1 MPYIPYSVDEIEK
14 LKKQSTSRYIPYSS
28 QEIEA
33 LKAPSASAPVSTKG
47 ITGTTTKV
55 SAASTGRTPVAEPYQ
70 VPLPDA
76 MVSVSKGRNVASQLP
91 MSPDEFV
98 NAPDFSEKSIYS
110 SGIKDATYQQI
121 NAYHGN
127 DPEKK
132 AAFNLQLLN
141 SPAQNFSNK
150 GYAYITEDE
159 LKTYNYIHSQLGEK
173 AANSY
178 LDSLGLTSRMTEDNA
193 RRNEELAKKHP
204 IITSALSPVLT
215 FAKSAAAVDNAV
227 SYLGGNGIDENSFAN
242 QGSRA
247 QSSVRGTVSNS
258 IEENIGGIGGKI
270 GSFAYQTGMS
280 IADYLTVLAGSGG
293 NKTAVLSFL
302 STSAAT
308 DALIEGKN
316 KGLSD
321 GQAMLKG
328 VVAGAAEAVFEKIPL
343 DNLFSIGNKSGVT
356 KKVLEVLKQMGLE
369 GAEEVGTDVAN
380 AIADGIISG
389 DQSDYNIAV
398 RSYMTSGLSES
409 EAKKKAAADFAKQI
423 GMSFAGGAI
432 SGGVLGTGAE
442 LLNSAGSKKA
452 NASTSDQWTN
462 GTYADTMEKTQAGG
476 GTDGR
481 AGATENLGESSGVL
495 WEPGQGATG
504 AGFGTS
510 ETDTGFYE
518 RISKNAEGAEAENA
532 SGGRARR
539 TLQVGD
545 RTYDYEVVP
554 SAEQS
559 AQAKQTQTLLTEYG
573 IPSEIVYW
581 SQSNANGITQTMQ
594 GEASTLRNG
603 TVLIKNDAV
612 LQAQEMAGHEMAH
625 VAAKKSPAEYQKYY
639 DAVVNEIDFSSE
651 TFVDISESIIKEY
664 FIERGKEFDF
674 TRDYPTLY
682 KELVAYISG
691 DILADEAFAR
701 QEYSSALYNFD
712 AVLEAWKHMD
722 TAMREYGKSTKKP
735 PKADSGNT
743 GSAFF
748 DADSKG
754 STDNIDAIV
763 RDVFGYGKA
772 ETQGEVRKPDLSQEA
787 KSSRAAKARETGSMF
802 NINPNDVE
810 TVAILAEQTGRNIEF
825 VETLGEGINGKYDA
839 ETGTLYIAAD
849 SPNPVKTIIK
859 HELTHSLE
867 GTQAYTELSKFVSDI
882 LVKETGMS
890 LDEIIEA
897 KIGIYGLSGETLDSN
912 GALAE
917 LVADYV
923 GDNLF
928 TSEKA
933 IRQLSAEKPSLAR
946 RILNWIRSMKTKLF
960 GTNHEKLMAEAERM
974 YHDALMEPFVKGSD
988 SSYAKYSIQ
997 HDADGKRYVH
1007 VDTDQEIFN
1016 GKSVKEMRETARKYI
1031 LDAFRGKVLPVGD
1044 GDKAFVNGRSASEY
1058 ANPANRR
1065 MPDELKSAKMRASTE
1080 LDNLLAVSDKIGNV
1094 PDDGRHPEATGG
1106 WDVYRTNFEVGG
1118 EMFSGEVKIKVTDK
1132 GRLFYDVTKIERT
1145 ARNRDQTRFNPA
1157 AASGSSSDT
1166 TIPQTHNGVN
1176 TSISENS
1183 AYDTGRYA
1191 LKTRVENS
1199 DGVELTDGQERY
1211 FEKSQARDDEGR
1223 LLVVY
1228 HATDAD
1234 FTVFDKA
1241 KQGSAND
1248 PGVWGSGFYFDTD
1261 QSFAEEFGS
1270 KSKPYYLNITN
1281 PLRTTYDAD
1290 CHVVAGIFRR
1300 AGIDIPFKIKPD
1312 TSLLQFIKKFG
1323 NRKFSDTLQALG
1335 YDGVI
1340 VSGEECVIF
1349 EPEQAKLTNNI
1360 NPSGDPDIRHSIG
1373 VSSGDTIAD
1382 IKAMVERYGAIKRG
1396 EAPARDVEI
1405 PKQTNDETRTRQ
1417 YVRTAAEASQVPDSF
1432 INGITQDVM
1441 NDVYA
1446 YVPISNNEAMERAV
1460 STVENMGLDKAIEQW
1475 NAAVNGEHMPSKYDV
1490 ALGEYL
1496 LTLAGKNNDPAL
1508 ASKMII
1514 ELSTVATN
1522 AGQAVQAMSMLKRMT
1537 PEGQLMALQKV
1548 ADRINRERPDSNVK
1562 IPETII
1568 DRVQRVNPRDTEAVD
1583 QIMHDGLVALAGQV
1597 PSTWLDK
1604 WNAWRYLAMLGNP
1617 RTHIRNIVGNA
1628 AFTPIIYTKDFL
1640 AGAIEGV
1647 VNAASK
1653 AAGGQGIART
1663 KTALSALPFS
1673 KRSEYLNF
1681 VREDFQKM
1689 KDVINGGGG
1698 KNPADVVRDNQK
1710 VFTSKLMQPVE
1721 KAGKLNSKLLEAEDL
1736 AFKKIHYE
1744 RALMQYLAANKID
1757 LSTVTEETLNRGRN
1771 YAIREAQKATFADAS
1786 ALASALNHLSRRHK
1800 AAQFIIEGN
1809 LPFKKTPINILKRG
1823 VEYSP
1828 AGLLKGAYQ
1837 LQKLLKERRMLKQGK
1852 LSGPEKRTI
1861 SAPDVIDSFASGL
1874 TGTGIM
1880 ALGMWLASAGLLS
1893 GGLGGDKDDQFSKLQ
1908 GEQEYALKIGDTSY
1922 TIDWAAPAALPLF
1935 VGAEIVDLYRDSKT
1949 GEVPLSKLLESLT
1962 NLSEP
1967 MVNMSMLQGI
1977 NDAIENV
1984 KFSDNPIVDFGMN
1997 AGVSYL
2003 SQGVPTLLGQ
2013 IARTSDDTRRRN
2025 YVEQGSAFPTIQMAL
2040 QRNKSKIP
2048 GALQTQQPYVDAWGR
2063 EEPTGNIAERA
2074 FSNFLSPGNTSE
2086 KQTSSM
2092 EKELERLYEET
2103 GNAGVLPSS
2112 AQKNITNQGEKYVLT
2127 AEEYTEYQ
2135 RTMGKT
2141 SYELLSKLTGSSE
2154 YKKLTDEQRTDAVS
2168 EVYSYAKDLAKEEM
2182 LKSRGVKYEASSKRQ
2197 SMDAAKKNGVP
2208 LSMYLLYS
2216 IQAKDLKSDKK
2227 SNGDTVSGSLKRK
2240 KEELLNNMGVTAQQ
2254 KRVLLLLDGY
2264 GSKQQREQ
2272 LLTGTVSS
2280 GSSYE
2285 ETAIDRL
2292 LKGALS

>member
-1 MPYIPYSVDEIEK
+1 M
-14 LKKQSTSRYIPYSS
+14 L
-28 QEIEA
+28 
-33 LKAPSASAPVSTKG
+33 
-47 ITGTTTKV
+47 
-55 SAASTGRTPVAEPYQ
+55 
-70 VPLPDA
+70 
-76 MVSVSKGRNVASQLP
+76 
-91 MSPDEFV
+91 
-98 NAPDFSEKSIYS
+98 
-110 SGIKDATYQQI
+110 
-121 NAYHGN
+121 
-127 DPEKK
+127 
-132 AAFNLQLLN
+132 
-141 SPAQNFSNK
+141 
-150 GYAYITEDE
+150 
-159 LKTYNYIHSQLGEK
+159 
-173 AANSY
+173 
-178 LDSLGLTSRMTEDNA
+178 
-193 RRNEELAKKHP
+193 
-204 IITSALSPVLT
+204 
-215 FAKSAAAVDNAV
+215 
-227 SYLGGNGIDENSFAN
+227 
-242 QGSRA
+242 
-247 QSSVRGTVSNS
+247 
-258 IEENIGGIGGKI
+258 GGIGALGK
-270 GSFAYQTGMS
+270 GGASKLLAKVPALQTLGKTIEAS
-280 IADYLTVLAGSGG
+280 IKNPTVQAGLKSAGKYIASMGDEAFEEYLQSVVDPVVR
-293 NKTAVLSFL
+293 NAVLDENNELNPL
-302 STSAAT
+302 SE
-308 DALIEGKN
+308 DALYSA
-316 KGLSD
+316 L
-321 GQAMLKG
+321 
-328 VVAGAAEAVFEKIPL
+328 V
-343 DNLFSIGNKSGVT
+343 
-356 KKVLEVLKQMGLE
+356 
-369 GAEEVGTDVAN
+369 
-380 AIADGIISG
+380 
-389 DQSDYNIAV
+389 
-398 RSYMTSGLSES
+398 
-409 EAKKKAAADFAKQI
+409 
-423 GMSFAGGAI
+423 GAI
-432 SGGVLGTGAE
+432 SGGLMNLPGAVTDFT
-442 LLNSAGSKKA
+442 GSKRADTSA
-452 NASTSDQWTN
+452 NGQWTN
-462 GTYADTMEKTQAGG
+462 GANDDIMETVKGGSLDGRENAQQENAPGGHAGVPGQIFTVTDSELEKTVPGMERRADYRGVGLAVTEALQKRGITPVALAYTNDSDGFHQAI
-476 GTDGR
+476 GR
-481 AGATENLGESSGVL
+481 AKQNNMHGAFVTQHEVSEYANDALFLSEDGNTGVAVTPDGDIVSVFKNPNGKAKKAVHSILLTALENGGVKLDNFDGALSDMYWNHGFIPVARTSFDPEFAPTDWNYARDGQPDIIFWVHNGEDAQTV
-495 WEPGQGATG
+495 
-504 AGFGTS
+504 
-510 ETDTGFYE
+510 
-518 RISKNAEGAEAENA
+518 
-532 SGGRARR
+532 ARR
-539 TLQVGD
+539 IG
-545 RTYDYEVVP
+545 
-554 SAEQS
+554 
-559 AQAKQTQTLLTEYG
+559 EYG
-573 IPSEIVYW
+573 DLPDLTKLPVMSY
-581 SQSNANGITQTMQ
+581 
-594 GEASTLRNG
+594 
-603 TVLIKNDAV
+603 
-612 LQAQEMAGHEMAH
+612 
-625 VAAKKSPAEYQKYY
+625 
-639 DAVVNEIDFSSE
+639 
-651 TFVDISESIIKEY
+651 
-664 FIERGKEFDF
+664 
-674 TRDYPTLY
+674 
-682 KELVAYISG
+682 
-691 DILADEAFAR
+691 DEAAADR
-701 QEYSSALYNFD
+701 DNILKQ
-712 AVLEAWKHMD
+712 
-722 TAMREYGKSTKKP
+722 R
-735 PKADSGNT
+735 ADSGNT

-802 NINPNDVE
+802 NINPNDIE
-810 TVAILAEQTGRNIEF
+810 TAAILAEQTGRNIEF

-974 YHDALMEPFVKGSD
+974 YHDALMEPFVKGDVVRHSF
-988 SSYAKYSIQ
+988 AGI
-997 HDADGKRYVH
+997 
-1007 VDTDQEIFN
+1007 
-1016 GKSVKEMRETARKYI
+1016 
-1031 LDAFRGKVLPVGD
+1031 
-1044 GDKAFVNGRSASEY
+1044 KA
-1058 ANPANRR
+1058 
-1065 MPDELKSAKMRASTE
+1065 
-1080 LDNLLAVSDKIGNV
+1080 
-1094 PDDGRHPEATGG
+1094 
-1106 WDVYRTNFEVGG
+1106 
-1118 EMFSGEVKIKVTDK
+1118 
-1132 GRLFYDVTKIERT
+1132 RT
-1145 ARNRDQTRFNPA
+1145 AD
-1157 AASGSSSDT
+1157 
-1166 TIPQTHNGVN
+1166 IK
-1176 TSISENS
+1176 
-1183 AYDTGRYA
+1183 A
-1191 LKTRVENS
+1191 L
-1199 DGVELTDGQERY
+1199 
-1211 FEKSQARDDEGR
+1211 SQARKMQNEG
-1223 LLVVY
+1223 
-1228 HATDAD
+1228 AD
-1234 FTVFDKA
+1234 PEAIRQETGWF
-1241 KQGSAND
+1241 Q
-1248 PGVWGSGFYFDTD
+1248 
-1261 QSFAEEFGS
+1261 
-1270 KSKPYYLNITN
+1270 
-1281 PLRTTYDAD
+1281 
-1290 CHVVAGIFRR
+1290 
-1300 AGIDIPFKIKPD
+1300 
-1312 TSLLQFIKKFG
+1312 
-1323 NRKFSDTLQALG
+1323 G
-1335 YDGVI
+1335 YDGKWRFEIDDSKAVFRKGGDVRLMRDAKYRRLTELTEKFGKGDLSEAETVEMSHLEDEFEEQVWSEKYLLSDFLEHADLYDAYPMLEFANLAFDELPGGQKGYYLPQSNTI
-1340 VSGEECVIF
+1340 VLSNMLFGKEKNTLMHEIQHIIQKYEGFAKGSSPGYWRTKMEDGYSKRDKNGIEFMPLDLYRSSAGEIEARDV
-1349 EPEQAKLTNNI
+1349 TSRMDMT
-1360 NPSGDPDIRHSIG
+1360 PSQRKSTRPDIDRTEVVFADDAQYSSG

-1405 PKQTNDETRTRQ
+1405 PKQTNDQTRTRQ

-1446 YVPISNNEAMERAV
+1446 YVPISNNEAMNRAV

-1475 NAAVNGEHMPSKYDV
+1475 NAAVNGDHMPGKYDV

-1583 QIMHDGLVALAGQV
+1583 QIMHDGLVALAEQV

-1673 KRSEYLNF
+1673 KRSEYLDF

-1786 ALASALNHLSRRHK
+1786 AFASALNRLSRQHK
-1800 AAQFIIEGN
+1800 AAQFLIEGN
-1809 LPFKKTPINILKRG
+1809 LPFKKTPVNILKRG

-1828 AGLLKGAYQ
+1828 AGVLDTVTRKAYQ
-1837 LQKLLKERRMLKQGK
+1837 LKTGK
-1852 LSGPEKRTI
+1852 IGAAEF
-1861 SAPDVIDSFASGL
+1861 IDSLSAGL
-1874 TGTGIM
+1874 TGTGVM

-1893 GGLGGDKDDQFSKLQ
+1893 GGLGDDKDDQFSKLQ
-1908 GEQEYALKIGDTSY
+1908 GEQEYALQIGDTSY

-2013 IARTSDDTRRRN
+2013 IARTTDDTRRRN
-2025 YVEQGSAFPTIQMAL
+2025 YVEQGSAFPTLQMAL

-2074 FSNFLSPGNTSE
+2074 FSNFLSPGYTSE

-2103 GNAGVLPSS
+2103 GDAGVLPSS
-2112 AQKNITNQGEKYVLT
+2112 AQKSITNQGEKYVLT

-2154 YKKLTDEQRTDAVS
+2154 YKKLTDEQRTDSVS

-2182 LKSRGVKYEASSKRQ
+2182 LKSRGVKYEPSSKRQ

-2208 LSMYLLYS
+2208 LSTYLLYS

-2254 KRVLLLLDGY
+2254 KRILLLLDGY

-2272 LLTGTVSS
+2272 LLTGAVSS
-2280 GSSYE
+2280 GSIYE

>member
-1 MPYIPYSVDEIEK
+1 
-14 LKKQSTSRYIPYSS
+14 
-28 QEIEA
+28 
-33 LKAPSASAPVSTKG
+33 
-47 ITGTTTKV
+47 
-55 SAASTGRTPVAEPYQ
+55 
-70 VPLPDA
+70 
-76 MVSVSKGRNVASQLP
+76 
-91 MSPDEFV
+91 
-98 NAPDFSEKSIYS
+98 
-110 SGIKDATYQQI
+110 
-121 NAYHGN
+121 
-127 DPEKK
+127 
-132 AAFNLQLLN
+132 
-141 SPAQNFSNK
+141 
-150 GYAYITEDE
+150 
-159 LKTYNYIHSQLGEK
+159 
-173 AANSY
+173 
-178 LDSLGLTSRMTEDNA
+178 
-193 RRNEELAKKHP
+193 
-204 IITSALSPVLT
+204 
-215 FAKSAAAVDNAV
+215 
-227 SYLGGNGIDENSFAN
+227 
-242 QGSRA
+242 
-247 QSSVRGTVSNS
+247 
-258 IEENIGGIGGKI
+258 
-270 GSFAYQTGMS
+270 
-280 IADYLTVLAGSGG
+280 
-293 NKTAVLSFL
+293 
-302 STSAAT
+302 
-308 DALIEGKN
+308 
-316 KGLSD
+316 
-321 GQAMLKG
+321 
-328 VVAGAAEAVFEKIPL
+328 
-343 DNLFSIGNKSGVT
+343 
-356 KKVLEVLKQMGLE
+356 
-369 GAEEVGTDVAN
+369 
-380 AIADGIISG
+380 
-389 DQSDYNIAV
+389 
-398 RSYMTSGLSES
+398 
-409 EAKKKAAADFAKQI
+409 
-423 GMSFAGGAI
+423 
-432 SGGVLGTGAE
+432 
-442 LLNSAGSKKA
+442 
-452 NASTSDQWTN
+452 
-462 GTYADTMEKTQAGG
+462 
-476 GTDGR
+476 
-481 AGATENLGESSGVL
+481 
-495 WEPGQGATG
+495 
-504 AGFGTS
+504 
-510 ETDTGFYE
+510 
-518 RISKNAEGAEAENA
+518 
-532 SGGRARR
+532 
-539 TLQVGD
+539 
-545 RTYDYEVVP
+545 
-554 SAEQS
+554 
-559 AQAKQTQTLLTEYG
+559 
-573 IPSEIVYW
+573 
-581 SQSNANGITQTMQ
+581 
-594 GEASTLRNG
+594 
-603 TVLIKNDAV
+603 
-612 LQAQEMAGHEMAH
+612 
-625 VAAKKSPAEYQKYY
+625 
-639 DAVVNEIDFSSE
+639 
-651 TFVDISESIIKEY
+651 
-664 FIERGKEFDF
+664 
-674 TRDYPTLY
+674 
-682 KELVAYISG
+682 
-691 DILADEAFAR
+691 
-701 QEYSSALYNFD
+701 
-712 AVLEAWKHMD
+712 
-722 TAMREYGKSTKKP
+722 
-735 PKADSGNT
+735 
-743 GSAFF
+743 
-748 DADSKG
+748 
-754 STDNIDAIV
+754 
-763 RDVFGYGKA
+763 
-772 ETQGEVRKPDLSQEA
+772 
-787 KSSRAAKARETGSMF
+787 MF
-802 NINPNDVE
+802 NINPNDIE
-810 TVAILAEQTGRNIEF
+810 TAAILAERTGRNIEF
-825 VETLGEGINGKYDA
+825 VGTLGEGINGKYDA

-849 SPNPVKTIIK
+849 SPNPVKTILK

-946 RILNWIRSMKTKLF
+946 RILNWIRSMKAKLF
-960 GTNHEKLMAEAERM
+960 GTNHEKMMAEAERM

-1417 YVRTAAEASQVPDSF
+1417 FVRTAAEASQVPDSF

-1441 NDVYA
+1441 NGLYSYA
-1446 YVPISNNEAMERAV
+1446 PISDKAAMDRAV
-1460 STVENMGLDKAIEQW
+1460 RTVEQFGMDGALKQWDAVANGDKR
-1475 NAAVNGEHMPSKYDV
+1475 VSKYDM

-1508 ASKMII
+1508 ASKLII
-1514 ELSTVATN
+1514 ELSTIGTEGAQVT
-1522 AGQAVQAMSMLKRMT
+1522 QAASMLKRMT
-1537 PEGQLMALQKV
+1537 PEGQLMALQRIV
-1548 ADRINRERPDSNVK
+1548 DRTNRENLKREKGKIEPIK
-1562 IPETII
+1562 IPESII
-1568 DRVQRVNPRDTEAVD
+1568 DQMQNVNPRDTETVD
-1583 QIMHDGLVALAGQV
+1583 RIFKDGLVSIAEQV
-1597 PSTWLDK
+1597 PPTLIDK
-1604 WNAWRYLAMLGNP
+1604 WNAWRYTAMLGNP
-1617 RTHIRNIVGNA
+1617 RTHVRNIAGNTI
-1628 AFTPIIYTKDFL
+1628 FTPFIYSKNIL
-1640 AGAIEGV
+1640 AGMIEG
-1647 VNAASK
+1647 AWDTASR
-1653 AAGGQGIART
+1653 ATGGGGIERT
-1663 KTALSALPFS
+1663 KTALAALPFA
-1673 KRSEYLNF
+1673 KRGEYLDF
-1681 VREDFQKM
+1681 ARESYAKNKDRLNSNGRFDPS
-1689 KDVINGGGG
+1689 DVI
-1698 KNPADVVRDNQK
+1698 RDNRP

-1721 KAGKLNSKLLEAEDL
+1721 AARKGTSKALEVEDGWAKRL
-1736 AFKKIHYE
+1736 HYE
-1744 RALMQYLAANKID
+1744 RALMQYLAANKVD
-1757 LSTVTEETLNRGRN
+1757 LANADDITINKAEN
-1771 YAIREAQKATFADAS
+1771 YAMREALKATFADDSAFANFLSHAS
-1786 ALASALNHLSRRHK
+1786 KNNKVANIL
-1800 AAQFIIEGN
+1800 IEGTV
-1809 LPFKKTPINILKRG
+1809 PFKKTPMNIAKRG
-1823 VEYSP
+1823 LEYSP
-1828 AGLLKGAYQ
+1828 VGLLDTLTRKVYQ
-1837 LQKLLKERRMLKQGK
+1837 LKTRKINAAEF
-1852 LSGPEKRTI
+1852 
-1861 SAPDVIDSFASGL
+1861 IDSLSAGL
-1874 TGTGIM
+1874 TGSGVV
-1880 ALGMWLASAGLLS
+1880 ALGAWLASKGLLT
-1893 GGLGGDKDDQFSKLQ
+1893 GGLGNDKEDEFAKLQ
-1908 GEQEYALKIGDTSY
+1908 GAQEYAINTDSGSY
-1922 TIDWAAPAALPLF
+1922 TIDFAAPVSLPLF
-1935 VGAEIVDLYRDSKT
+1935 VGAEIYNLYRDSQK
-1949 GEVPLSKLLESLT
+1949 GEVPLPKLLESLA
-1962 NLSEP
+1962 NISEP

-1984 KFSDNPIVDFGMN
+1984 KFSDNPLIDLGTNTVF
-1997 AGVSYL
+1997 SYL

-2013 IARTSDDTRRRN
+2013 IARTTDDTRRRN
-2025 YVEQGSAFPTIQMAL
+2025 YVEQGSAFPTLQMAL

-2074 FSNFLSPGNTSE
+2074 FSNFLSPGYTSE

-2103 GNAGVLPSS
+2103 GDVGVLPSS
-2112 AQKNITNQGEKYVLT
+2112 AQKSITNQGEKYVLT

-2182 LKSRGVKYEASSKRQ
+2182 LKSRGVKYEPSSKRQ

-2208 LSMYLLYS
+2208 LSTYLLYS

-2254 KRVLLLLDGY
+2254 KRILLLLDGY

-2272 LLTGTVSS
+2272 LLTGAVSS
-2280 GSSYE
+2280 GSIYE

>member
-1 MPYIPYSVDEIEK
+1 MPFVPISDEE
-14 LKKQSTSRYIPYSS
+14 LKSLNSLESKRFVPISN
-28 QEIEA
+28 EE
-33 LKAPSASAPVSTKG
+33 LKALNSSLQLASQQPAKG
-47 ITGTTTKV
+47 VTRTTTKV
-55 SAASTGRTPVAEPYQ
+55 SATSTGKLPVAEPYQ

-380 AIADGIISG
+380 AIADGVISG
-389 DQSDYNIAV
+389 NKSDYNLSV
-398 RSYMTSGLSES
+398 RAYMESGLSEA
-409 EAKKKAAADFAKQI
+409 EARNKAAADFAKQI

-674 TRDYPTLY
+674 TRDYPALY

-712 AVLEAWKHMD
+712 AVLEAWKRMD
-722 TAMREYGKSTKKP
+722 TAMREYGKSTKKT

-772 ETQGEVRKPDLSQEA
+772 ETQEEVRKPDLSQEA

-802 NINPNDVE
+802 NINPNDIE
-810 TVAILAEQTGRNIEF
+810 TAAILAERTGRNIEF
-825 VETLGEGINGKYDA
+825 VGTLGEGINGKYDA

-849 SPNPVKTIIK
+849 SPNPVKTILK

-946 RILNWIRSMKTKLF
+946 RILNWIRSMKAKLF
-960 GTNHEKLMAEAERM
+960 GTNHEKMMAEAERM

-1191 LKTRVENS
+1191 LKTRAENS

-1417 YVRTAAEASQVPDSF
+1417 FVRTAAEASQVPDSF

-1583 QIMHDGLVALAGQV
+1583 QIMHDGLVAIAEQV

-1617 RTHIRNIVGNA
+1617 RTHIRNIAGNA
-1628 AFTPIIYTKDFL
+1628 AFAPIVYTKDFL

-1647 VNAASK
+1647 VDAASK
-1653 AAGGQGIART
+1653 ATGGQGIART

-1673 KRSEYLNF
+1673 KRSEYLDF

-1721 KAGKLNSKLLEAEDL
+1721 KAGKRSSKLLEAEDL

-1786 ALASALNHLSRRHK
+1786 AFASALNRLSRQHK
-1800 AAQFIIEGN
+1800 AAQFLIEGN
-1809 LPFKKTPINILKRG
+1809 LPFKKTPVNILKRG

-1828 AGLLKGAYQ
+1828 AGILDTVTRKAYQ
-1837 LQKLLKERRMLKQGK
+1837 LKSGK
-1852 LSGPEKRTI
+1852 I
-1861 SAPDVIDSFASGL
+1861 STAEFIDSLSAGL
-1874 TGTGIM
+1874 TGTGVM

-1893 GGLGGDKDDQFSKLQ
+1893 GGLGDDKDDQFSKLQ
-1908 GEQEYALKIGDTSY
+1908 GEQEYALQIGDTSY

-1967 MVNMSMLQGI
+1967 MVNMSMLQGVKE
-1977 NDAIENV
+1977 AIENV
-1984 KFSDNPIVDFGMN
+1984 KFSNQEIPDIIFNSI
-1997 AGVSYL
+1997 ASYMG
-2003 SQGVPTLLGQ
+2003 QGVPTLLGQ
-2013 IARTSDDTRRRN
+2013 IARTTDDTRRRN
-2025 YVEQGSAFPTIQMAL
+2025 YVEQGSAFPSLQMAL

-2063 EEPTGNIAERA
+2063 EETTGNIAERA
-2074 FSNFLSPGNTSE
+2074 FSNFLSPGYTSE

-2103 GNAGVLPSS
+2103 GDAGVLPSS
-2112 AQKNITNQGEKYVLT
+2112 AQKSITNQGEKYVLT

-2135 RTMGKT
+2135 RVMGKT

-2197 SMDAAKKNGVP
+2197 SMDVAKKNGVP

-2240 KEELLNNMGVTAQQ
+2240 KEEILNNMGVTAQQ

>member
-33 LKAPSASAPVSTKG
+33 LKAPSASVSASSKG
-47 ITGTTTKV
+47 VTGTTTKV
-55 SAASTGRTPVAEPYQ
+55 SATSTGKLPAAEPYQ

-76 MVSVSKGRNVASQLP
+76 MVSVSGGRTERNGGSADSLAPAPFESV
-91 MSPDEFV
+91 V
-98 NAPDFSEKSIYS
+98 NNPDFATLSKYKSEKS
-110 SGIKDATYQQI
+110 DAGKRFDFQ
-121 NAYHGN
+121 NKAYHYLNDSSYWDGN
-127 DPEKK
+127 QTLADID
-132 AAFNLQLLN
+132 AAIFTRNDALSEMTPLEI
-141 SPAQNFSNK
+141 S
-150 GYAYITEDE
+150 I
-159 LKTYNYIHSQLGEK
+159 YNYYVNSGDRKTAQAYLQSLRTKLQERKADTIAKEISKKGGADKVLSAAGLALTGGMS
-173 AANSY
+173 AANSGLEQY
-178 LDSLGLTSRMTEDNA
+178 LEMLAGSDKIVDKNWMEQAQANVRPELSGGLGVMSDVLY
-193 RRNEELAKKHP
+193 
-204 IITSALSPVLT
+204 SA
-215 FAKSAAAVDNAV
+215 
-227 SYLGGNGIDENSFAN
+227 GNMAN
-242 QGSRA
+242 
-247 QSSVRGTVSNS
+247 SSVLGAANPVAGATLMGAQTAGNAYGDTIKEGYSKNEALLYAGINGALESGLQYVL
-258 IEENIGGIGGKI
+258 GGIGALGK
-270 GSFAYQTGMS
+270 GGVSKLLAKVPALQTLGKTIEAS
-280 IADYLTVLAGSGG
+280 IKNPTVQAGLKSAGKYIASMGDEAFEEYLQSVVDPVVR
-293 NKTAVLSFL
+293 NAVLDENNELNPL
-302 STSAAT
+302 SE
-308 DALIEGKN
+308 DALYSA
-316 KGLSD
+316 L
-321 GQAMLKG
+321 
-328 VVAGAAEAVFEKIPL
+328 V
-343 DNLFSIGNKSGVT
+343 
-356 KKVLEVLKQMGLE
+356 
-369 GAEEVGTDVAN
+369 
-380 AIADGIISG
+380 
-389 DQSDYNIAV
+389 
-398 RSYMTSGLSES
+398 
-409 EAKKKAAADFAKQI
+409 
-423 GMSFAGGAI
+423 GAI
-432 SGGVLGTGAE
+432 SGGLMNLPGAVTDFT
-442 LLNSAGSKKA
+442 GSKRADTSA
-452 NASTSDQWTN
+452 NGQWTN
-462 GTYADTMEKTQAGG
+462 GANDDIMETVKGGSLDGRENAQQENAPGGHAGVPGQIFTVTDSELEKTVPGMERRADYRGVGLAVTEALQKRGITPVALAYTNDSDGFHQAI
-476 GTDGR
+476 GR
-481 AGATENLGESSGVL
+481 AKQNNMHGAFVTQHEVSEYANDALFLSEDGNTGVAVTPDGDIVSVFKNPNGKAKKAVHSILLTALENGGVKLDNFDGALSDMYWNHGFIPVVRTSFDPEFAPTDWNYARDGQPDIIFWVHNGEDAQTV
-495 WEPGQGATG
+495 
-504 AGFGTS
+504 
-510 ETDTGFYE
+510 
-518 RISKNAEGAEAENA
+518 
-532 SGGRARR
+532 ARR
-539 TLQVGD
+539 IG
-545 RTYDYEVVP
+545 
-554 SAEQS
+554 
-559 AQAKQTQTLLTEYG
+559 EYG
-573 IPSEIVYW
+573 DLPDLTKLPVMSY
-581 SQSNANGITQTMQ
+581 
-594 GEASTLRNG
+594 
-603 TVLIKNDAV
+603 
-612 LQAQEMAGHEMAH
+612 
-625 VAAKKSPAEYQKYY
+625 
-639 DAVVNEIDFSSE
+639 
-651 TFVDISESIIKEY
+651 
-664 FIERGKEFDF
+664 
-674 TRDYPTLY
+674 
-682 KELVAYISG
+682 
-691 DILADEAFAR
+691 DEAAAYR
-701 QEYSSALYNFD
+701 DNILKQ
-712 AVLEAWKHMD
+712 
-722 TAMREYGKSTKKP
+722 R
-735 PKADSGNT
+735 ADSGNT

-802 NINPNDVE
+802 NINPNDIE
-810 TVAILAEQTGRNIEF
+810 TAAILAEQTGRNIEF
-825 VETLGEGINGKYDA
+825 VETLGEGRNGKYDA

-849 SPNPVKTIIK
+849 SPNPVKTILK

-1405 PKQTNDETRTRQ
+1405 PKQTNDQTRTRQ

-1583 QIMHDGLVALAGQV
+1583 QIMHDGLVAIAEQV

-1617 RTHIRNIVGNA
+1617 RTHIRNIAGNA
-1628 AFTPIIYTKDFL
+1628 AFAPIVYTKDFL

-1647 VNAASK
+1647 VDAASK
-1653 AAGGQGIART
+1653 ATGGQGIART

-1673 KRSEYLNF
+1673 KRSEYLDF

-1786 ALASALNHLSRRHK
+1786 AFASALNRLSRQHK
-1800 AAQFIIEGN
+1800 GAQLLIEGN
-1809 LPFKKTPINILKRG
+1809 LPFKKTPVNILKRG

-1828 AGLLKGAYQ
+1828 AGILDTVTRKAYQ
-1837 LQKLLKERRMLKQGK
+1837 LKNGK
-1852 LSGPEKRTI
+1852 I
-1861 SAPDVIDSFASGL
+1861 STAEFIDSLSAGL
-1874 TGTGIM
+1874 TGTGVM

-1893 GGLGGDKDDQFSKLQ
+1893 GGLGDDKDDQFSKLQ

-1967 MVNMSMLQGI
+1967 MVNMSMLQGVKE
-1977 NDAIENV
+1977 AIENV
-1984 KFSDNPIVDFGMN
+1984 KFSNQEIPDIIFNSI
-1997 AGVSYL
+1997 ASYMG
-2003 SQGVPTLLGQ
+2003 QGVPTLLGQ
-2013 IARTSDDTRRRN
+2013 IARTTDDTRRRN
-2025 YVEQGSAFPTIQMAL
+2025 YVEQGSAFPSLQMAL

-2074 FSNFLSPGNTSE
+2074 FSNFLSPGYTSE

-2103 GNAGVLPSS
+2103 GDAGVLPSS
-2112 AQKNITNQGEKYVLT
+2112 AQKSITNQGEKYVLT

-2182 LKSRGVKYEASSKRQ
+2182 LKSRGVKYEPSSKRQ

-2240 KEELLNNMGVTAQQ
+2240 KEEILNNMGVTAQQ

>member
-1 MPYIPYSVDEIEK
+1 MPFVPISDEE
-14 LKKQSTSRYIPYSS
+14 LKSLNSLESKRFVPISN
-28 QEIEA
+28 EE
-33 LKAPSASAPVSTKG
+33 LKALNSSLQLASQQPAKG
-47 ITGTTTKV
+47 VTRTTTKV
-55 SAASTGRTPVAEPYQ
+55 SATSTGKLPVAEPYQ

-215 FAKSAAAVDNAV
+215 FAKSAAAVDNAA

-380 AIADGIISG
+380 AIADGVISG
-389 DQSDYNIAV
+389 NKSDYNLSV
-398 RSYMTSGLSES
+398 RAYMESGLSEA
-409 EAKKKAAADFAKQI
+409 EARNKAAADFAKQI

-674 TRDYPTLY
+674 TRDYPALY

-712 AVLEAWKHMD
+712 AVLEAWKRMD
-722 TAMREYGKSTKKP
+722 TAMREYGKSTKKT

-772 ETQGEVRKPDLSQEA
+772 ETQEEVRKPDLSQEA

-802 NINPNDVE
+802 NINPNDIE
-810 TVAILAEQTGRNIEF
+810 TAAILAERTGRNIEF
-825 VETLGEGINGKYDA
+825 VGTLGEGINGKYDA

-849 SPNPVKTIIK
+849 SPNPVKTILK

-946 RILNWIRSMKTKLF
+946 RILNWIRSMKAKLF
-960 GTNHEKLMAEAERM
+960 GTNHEKMMAEAERM
-974 YHDALMEPFVKGSD
+974 YHDALMEPFVEGSD

-1145 ARNRDQTRFNPA
+1145 ARNRDQTRFNLA

-1405 PKQTNDETRTRQ
+1405 PKQTNDQTRTRQ

-1446 YVPISNNEAMERAV
+1446 YVPISNNEAMNRAV

-1475 NAAVNGEHMPSKYDV
+1475 NAAVNGDHMPGKYDV

-1583 QIMHDGLVALAGQV
+1583 QIMHDGLVAIAEQV

-1617 RTHIRNIVGNA
+1617 RTHIRNIAGNA
-1628 AFTPIIYTKDFL
+1628 AFAPIVYTKDFL

-1647 VNAASK
+1647 VDAASK
-1653 AAGGQGIART
+1653 ATGGQGIART

-1673 KRSEYLNF
+1673 KRSEYLDF

-1721 KAGKLNSKLLEAEDL
+1721 KAGKRNSKLLEAQDL

-1786 ALASALNHLSRRHK
+1786 AFASALNRLSRQHK
-1800 AAQFIIEGN
+1800 AAQFLIEGN
-1809 LPFKKTPINILKRG
+1809 LPFKKTPVNILKRG

-1828 AGLLKGAYQ
+1828 AGVLDAVTRKAYQ
-1837 LQKLLKERRMLKQGK
+1837 LKTGK
-1852 LSGPEKRTI
+1852 IGAAEF
-1861 SAPDVIDSFASGL
+1861 IDSLSAGL
-1874 TGTGIM
+1874 TGTGVM

-1893 GGLGGDKDDQFSKLQ
+1893 GGLGDDKDDQFSKLQ

-1967 MVNMSMLQGI
+1967 MVNMSMLQGVKE
-1977 NDAIENV
+1977 AIENV
-1984 KFSDNPIVDFGMN
+1984 KFSNQEIPDIIFNSI
-1997 AGVSYL
+1997 ASYMG
-2003 SQGVPTLLGQ
+2003 QGVPTLLGQ
-2013 IARTSDDTRRRN
+2013 IARTTDDTRRRN
-2025 YVEQGSAFPTIQMAL
+2025 YVEQGSAFPSLQMAL

-2074 FSNFLSPGNTSE
+2074 FSNFLSPGYTSE
-2086 KQTSSM
+2086 KQTSYM

-2103 GNAGVLPSS
+2103 GDSSVLPSS
-2112 AQKNITNQGEKYVLT
+2112 AQKSVTNQGEKYVLT

-2272 LLTGTVSS
+2272 LLPGTVSS

>member
-1 MPYIPYSVDEIEK
+1 MPFVPISDEE
-14 LKKQSTSRYIPYSS
+14 LKSLNSLESKRFVPISN
-28 QEIEA
+28 EE
-33 LKAPSASAPVSTKG
+33 LKALNSSLQLASQQPAKG
-47 ITGTTTKV
+47 VTGTTTKV
-55 SAASTGRTPVAEPYQ
+55 SATSTGKLPAAEPYQ

-76 MVSVSKGRNVASQLP
+76 MVSVSGGRTERNGGSADSLAPAPFESV
-91 MSPDEFV
+91 V
-98 NAPDFSEKSIYS
+98 NNPDFATLSKYKSEKS
-110 SGIKDATYQQI
+110 DAGKRFDFQ
-121 NAYHGN
+121 NKAYHYLNDNSYWDGN
-127 DPEKK
+127 QTLADID
-132 AAFNLQLLN
+132 AAIFTRNDALSEMTPLEI
-141 SPAQNFSNK
+141 S
-150 GYAYITEDE
+150 I
-159 LKTYNYIHSQLGEK
+159 YNYYVNSGDRKTAQAYLQSLRTKLQERKADTIAKEISKKDGADKVLSAAGLALTGGMS
-173 AANSY
+173 AANSGLEQY
-178 LDSLGLTSRMTEDNA
+178 LEMLTGSDKIVDKNWMEQAQANVRPELSGGLGVMSDVLYSAGNMANSAVLGAANPVAGATLMGAQTAGNA
-193 RRNEELAKKHP
+193 YGDTIKEGYSKNE
-204 IITSALSPVLT
+204 ALLYAGINGALESGLQYVL
-215 FAKSAAAVDNAV
+215 
-227 SYLGGNGIDENSFAN
+227 
-242 QGSRA
+242 
-247 QSSVRGTVSNS
+247 
-258 IEENIGGIGGKI
+258 GGIGALGK
-270 GSFAYQTGMS
+270 GGASKLLAKVPALQTLGKTIEAS
-280 IADYLTVLAGSGG
+280 IKNPTVQAGLKSAGKYIASMGDEAFEEYLQSVVDPVVR
-293 NKTAVLSFL
+293 NAVLDENNELNPL
-302 STSAAT
+302 SE
-308 DALIEGKN
+308 DALYSA
-316 KGLSD
+316 L
-321 GQAMLKG
+321 
-328 VVAGAAEAVFEKIPL
+328 V
-343 DNLFSIGNKSGVT
+343 
-356 KKVLEVLKQMGLE
+356 
-369 GAEEVGTDVAN
+369 
-380 AIADGIISG
+380 
-389 DQSDYNIAV
+389 
-398 RSYMTSGLSES
+398 
-409 EAKKKAAADFAKQI
+409 
-423 GMSFAGGAI
+423 GAI
-432 SGGVLGTGAE
+432 SGGLMNLPGAVTDFT
-442 LLNSAGSKKA
+442 GSKRADTSA
-452 NASTSDQWTN
+452 NGQWTN
-462 GTYADTMEKTQAGG
+462 GANDDIMETVKGGSLDGRENAQQENAPGGHAGVPGQIFTVTDSELEKTVPGMERRADYRGVGLAVTEALQRRGITPVALAYTNDSDGFHQAI
-476 GTDGR
+476 GR
-481 AGATENLGESSGVL
+481 AKQNNMHGAFVTQHEVSEYANDALFLSEDGNTGVAVTPDGDIVSVFKNPNGKAKKAVHSILLTALENGGVKLDNFDGALSDMYWNHGFIPVARTSFDPEFAPTDWNYARDGQPDIIFWVHNGEDAQTV
-495 WEPGQGATG
+495 
-504 AGFGTS
+504 
-510 ETDTGFYE
+510 
-518 RISKNAEGAEAENA
+518 
-532 SGGRARR
+532 ARR
-539 TLQVGD
+539 IG
-545 RTYDYEVVP
+545 
-554 SAEQS
+554 
-559 AQAKQTQTLLTEYG
+559 EYG
-573 IPSEIVYW
+573 DLPDLTKLPVMSY
-581 SQSNANGITQTMQ
+581 
-594 GEASTLRNG
+594 
-603 TVLIKNDAV
+603 
-612 LQAQEMAGHEMAH
+612 
-625 VAAKKSPAEYQKYY
+625 
-639 DAVVNEIDFSSE
+639 
-651 TFVDISESIIKEY
+651 
-664 FIERGKEFDF
+664 
-674 TRDYPTLY
+674 
-682 KELVAYISG
+682 
-691 DILADEAFAR
+691 DEAAAYR
-701 QEYSSALYNFD
+701 DNILKQ
-712 AVLEAWKHMD
+712 
-722 TAMREYGKSTKKP
+722 R
-735 PKADSGNT
+735 ADSGNT

-772 ETQGEVRKPDLSQEA
+772 ETQEEVRKPDLSQEA

-802 NINPNDVE
+802 NINPNDIE
-810 TVAILAEQTGRNIEF
+810 TAAILAERTGRNIEF
-825 VETLGEGINGKYDA
+825 VGTLGEGINGKYDA

-849 SPNPVKTIIK
+849 SPNPVKTILK

-867 GTQAYTELSKFVSDI
+867 GTQAYADLSNYLLNDVISNEGIDI
-882 LVKETGMS
+882 DRL
-890 LDEIIEA
+890 IQA
-897 KIGIYGLSGETLDSN
+897 KITDYGAFGETLTED
-912 GALAE
+912 GAIRE
-917 LVADYV
+917 LIADYV

-946 RILNWIRSMKTKLF
+946 RILNWIRSMKAKLF
-960 GTNHEKLMAEAERM
+960 GTNHEKMMAEAERM
-974 YHDALMEPFVKGSD
+974 YHDALMEPFVEGSD

-1145 ARNRDQTRFNPA
+1145 ARNRDQTRFNLA

-1360 NPSGDPDIRHSIG
+1360 NPSSDSDIRHSIG

-1382 IKAMVERYGAIKRG
+1382 WKALIEKYGAIKPG
-1396 EAPARDVEI
+1396 ESPARDVEI
-1405 PKQTNDETRTRQ
+1405 PKQTNDQTRTRQ

-1514 ELSTVATN
+1514 ELSTVATD

-1583 QIMHDGLVALAGQV
+1583 QIMHDGLVAIAEQV

-1617 RTHIRNIVGNA
+1617 RTHIRNIAGNA
-1628 AFTPIIYTKDFL
+1628 AFAPIVYTKDFL

-1647 VNAASK
+1647 VDAASK
-1653 AAGGQGIART
+1653 ATGGQGIART

-1673 KRSEYLNF
+1673 KRSEYLDF

-1757 LSTVTEETLNRGRN
+1757 LSTVTEETLTRGRN

-1786 ALASALNHLSRRHK
+1786 AFASALNRLSRQHK
-1800 AAQFIIEGN
+1800 AAQFLIEGN
-1809 LPFKKTPINILKRG
+1809 LPFKKTPVNILKRG

-1828 AGLLKGAYQ
+1828 AGVLDAVTRKAYQ
-1837 LQKLLKERRMLKQGK
+1837 LKTGK
-1852 LSGPEKRTI
+1852 IGAAEF
-1861 SAPDVIDSFASGL
+1861 IDSLSAGL
-1874 TGTGIM
+1874 TGTGVM
-1880 ALGMWLASAGLLS
+1880 AFGMWVASAGLLS
-1893 GGLGGDKDDQFSKLQ
+1893 GGLGDDKDDQFSKLQ

-1967 MVNMSMLQGI
+1967 MVNMSMLQGV
-1977 NDAIENV
+1977 NEAIENV
-1984 KFSDNPIVDFGMN
+1984 KFSNQEIPDIIFNSI
-1997 AGVSYL
+1997 ASYMG
-2003 SQGVPTLLGQ
+2003 QGVPTLLGQ
-2013 IARTSDDTRRRN
+2013 IARTTDDTRRRN
-2025 YVEQGSAFPTIQMAL
+2025 YVEQGSAFPSLQMAL

-2074 FSNFLSPGNTSE
+2074 FSNFLSPGYTSE
-2086 KQTSSM
+2086 KQTSYM

-2103 GNAGVLPSS
+2103 GDSSVLPSS
-2112 AQKNITNQGEKYVLT
+2112 AQKSVTNQGEKYVLT

-2182 LKSRGVKYEASSKRQ
+2182 LKSRGVKYEPSSKRQ

-2208 LSMYLLYS
+2208 LSTYLLYS

-2254 KRVLLLLDGY
+2254 KRILLLLDGY

-2272 LLTGTVSS
+2272 LLTGAVSS
-2280 GSSYE
+2280 GSVYE

>member
-33 LKAPSASAPVSTKG
+33 LKAPSASVSASSKG
-47 ITGTTTKV
+47 VTGTTTKV
-55 SAASTGRTPVAEPYQ
+55 SATSTGKLPAAEPYQ

-76 MVSVSKGRNVASQLP
+76 MVSVSGGRTERNGGSADSLAPAPFESV
-91 MSPDEFV
+91 V
-98 NAPDFSEKSIYS
+98 NNPDFATLSKYKSEKS
-110 SGIKDATYQQI
+110 DAGKRFDFQ
-121 NAYHGN
+121 NKAYHYLNDSSYWDGN
-127 DPEKK
+127 QTLADID
-132 AAFNLQLLN
+132 AAIFTRNDALSEMTPLEI
-141 SPAQNFSNK
+141 S
-150 GYAYITEDE
+150 I
-159 LKTYNYIHSQLGEK
+159 YNYYVNSGDRKTAQAYLQSLRTKLQERKADTIAKEISKKGGADKVLSAAGLALTGGMS
-173 AANSY
+173 AANSGLEQY
-178 LDSLGLTSRMTEDNA
+178 LEMLAGSDKIVDKNWMEQAQANVRPELSGGLGVMSDVLY
-193 RRNEELAKKHP
+193 
-204 IITSALSPVLT
+204 SA
-215 FAKSAAAVDNAV
+215 
-227 SYLGGNGIDENSFAN
+227 GNMAN
-242 QGSRA
+242 
-247 QSSVRGTVSNS
+247 SSVLGAANPVAGATLMGAQTAGNAYGDTIKEGYSKNEALLYAGINGALESGLQYVL
-258 IEENIGGIGGKI
+258 GGIGALGK
-270 GSFAYQTGMS
+270 GGASKLLAKVPALQTLGKTIEAS
-280 IADYLTVLAGSGG
+280 IKNPTVQAGLKSAGKYIASMGDEAFEEYLQSVVDPVVR
-293 NKTAVLSFL
+293 NAVLDENNELNPL
-302 STSAAT
+302 SE
-308 DALIEGKN
+308 DALYSA
-316 KGLSD
+316 L
-321 GQAMLKG
+321 
-328 VVAGAAEAVFEKIPL
+328 V
-343 DNLFSIGNKSGVT
+343 
-356 KKVLEVLKQMGLE
+356 
-369 GAEEVGTDVAN
+369 
-380 AIADGIISG
+380 
-389 DQSDYNIAV
+389 
-398 RSYMTSGLSES
+398 
-409 EAKKKAAADFAKQI
+409 
-423 GMSFAGGAI
+423 GAI
-432 SGGVLGTGAE
+432 SGGLMNLPGAVTDFT
-442 LLNSAGSKKA
+442 GSKRADTSA
-452 NASTSDQWTN
+452 NGQWTN
-462 GTYADTMEKTQAGG
+462 GANDDIMETVKGGSLDGRENAQQENAPGGHAGVPGQIFTVTDSELEKTVPGMERRADYRGVGLAVTEALQKRGITPVALAYTNDSDGFHQAI
-476 GTDGR
+476 GR
-481 AGATENLGESSGVL
+481 AKQNNMHGAFVTQHEVSEYANDALFLSEDGNTGVAVTPDGDIVSVFKNPNGKAKKAVHSILLTALENGGVKLDNFDGALSDMYWNHGFIPVVRTSFDPEFAPTDWNYARDGQPDIIFWVHNGEDAQTV
-495 WEPGQGATG
+495 
-504 AGFGTS
+504 
-510 ETDTGFYE
+510 
-518 RISKNAEGAEAENA
+518 
-532 SGGRARR
+532 ARR
-539 TLQVGD
+539 IG
-545 RTYDYEVVP
+545 
-554 SAEQS
+554 
-559 AQAKQTQTLLTEYG
+559 EYG
-573 IPSEIVYW
+573 DLPDLTKLPVMSY
-581 SQSNANGITQTMQ
+581 
-594 GEASTLRNG
+594 
-603 TVLIKNDAV
+603 
-612 LQAQEMAGHEMAH
+612 
-625 VAAKKSPAEYQKYY
+625 
-639 DAVVNEIDFSSE
+639 
-651 TFVDISESIIKEY
+651 
-664 FIERGKEFDF
+664 
-674 TRDYPTLY
+674 
-682 KELVAYISG
+682 
-691 DILADEAFAR
+691 DEAAAYR
-701 QEYSSALYNFD
+701 DNILKQ
-712 AVLEAWKHMD
+712 
-722 TAMREYGKSTKKP
+722 R
-735 PKADSGNT
+735 ADSGNT

-802 NINPNDVE
+802 NINPNDIE
-810 TVAILAEQTGRNIEF
+810 TAAILAEQTGRNIEF
-825 VETLGEGINGKYDA
+825 VETLGEGRNGKYDA

-849 SPNPVKTIIK
+849 SPNPVKTILK

-1405 PKQTNDETRTRQ
+1405 PKQTNDQTRTRQ

-1583 QIMHDGLVALAGQV
+1583 QIMHDGLVAIAEQV

-1617 RTHIRNIVGNA
+1617 RTHIRNIAGNA
-1628 AFTPIIYTKDFL
+1628 AFAPIVYTKDFL

-1647 VNAASK
+1647 VDAASK
-1653 AAGGQGIART
+1653 ATGGQGIART

-1673 KRSEYLNF
+1673 KRSEYLDF

-1721 KAGKLNSKLLEAEDL
+1721 KAGKRSSKLLEAEDL

-1786 ALASALNHLSRRHK
+1786 AFASALNRLSRQHK
-1800 AAQFIIEGN
+1800 AAQFLIEGN
-1809 LPFKKTPINILKRG
+1809 LPFKKTPVNILKRG

-1828 AGLLKGAYQ
+1828 AGILDTVTRKAYQ
-1837 LQKLLKERRMLKQGK
+1837 LKSGK
-1852 LSGPEKRTI
+1852 I
-1861 SAPDVIDSFASGL
+1861 STAEFIDSLSAGL
-1874 TGTGIM
+1874 TGTGVM

-1893 GGLGGDKDDQFSKLQ
+1893 GGLGDDKDDQFSKLQ
-1908 GEQEYALKIGDTSY
+1908 GEQEYALQIGDTSY

-1967 MVNMSMLQGI
+1967 MVNMSMLQGVKE
-1977 NDAIENV
+1977 AIENV
-1984 KFSDNPIVDFGMN
+1984 KFSNQEIPDIIFNSI
-1997 AGVSYL
+1997 ASYMG
-2003 SQGVPTLLGQ
+2003 QGVPTLLGQ
-2013 IARTSDDTRRRN
+2013 IARTTDDTRRRN
-2025 YVEQGSAFPTIQMAL
+2025 YVEQGSAFPSLQMAL

-2063 EEPTGNIAERA
+2063 EETTGNIAERA
-2074 FSNFLSPGNTSE
+2074 FSNFLSPGYTSE

-2103 GNAGVLPSS
+2103 GDAGVLPSS
-2112 AQKNITNQGEKYVLT
+2112 AQKSITNQGEKYVLT

-2135 RTMGKT
+2135 RVMGKT

-2197 SMDAAKKNGVP
+2197 SMDVAKKNGVP

-2240 KEELLNNMGVTAQQ
+2240 KEEILNNMGVTAQQ

>member
-1 MPYIPYSVDEIEK
+1 MPFVPISDEELKSLNSLESKRFIPISNEE
-14 LKKQSTSRYIPYSS
+14 
-28 QEIEA
+28 
-33 LKAPSASAPVSTKG
+33 LKALNSSLQLASQQPAKG
-47 ITGTTTKV
+47 VTGTTTKV
-55 SAASTGRTPVAEPYQ
+55 SATSTGKLPAAEPYQ

-76 MVSVSKGRNVASQLP
+76 MVSVSGGRTERNGGSADSLAPAPFESV
-91 MSPDEFV
+91 V
-98 NAPDFSEKSIYS
+98 NNPDFATLSKYKSEKS
-110 SGIKDATYQQI
+110 DAGKRFDFQ
-121 NAYHGN
+121 NKAYHYLNDSSYWDGN
-127 DPEKK
+127 QTLADID
-132 AAFNLQLLN
+132 AAIFTRNDALSEMTPLEI
-141 SPAQNFSNK
+141 S
-150 GYAYITEDE
+150 I
-159 LKTYNYIHSQLGEK
+159 YNYYVNSGDRKTAQAYLQSLRTKLQERKADTIAKEISKKGGADKVLSAAGLALTGGMS
-173 AANSY
+173 AANSGLEQY
-178 LDSLGLTSRMTEDNA
+178 LEMLAGSDKIVDKNWMEQAQANVRPELSGGLGVMSDVLY
-193 RRNEELAKKHP
+193 
-204 IITSALSPVLT
+204 SA
-215 FAKSAAAVDNAV
+215 
-227 SYLGGNGIDENSFAN
+227 GNMAN
-242 QGSRA
+242 
-247 QSSVRGTVSNS
+247 SSVLGAANPVAGATLMGAQTAGNAYGDTIKEGYSKNEALLYAGINGALESGLQYVL
-258 IEENIGGIGGKI
+258 GGIGALGK
-270 GSFAYQTGMS
+270 GGVSKLLAKVPALQTLGKTIEAS
-280 IADYLTVLAGSGG
+280 IKNPTVQAGLKSAGKYIASMGDEAFEEYLQSVVDPVVR
-293 NKTAVLSFL
+293 NAVLDENNELNPL
-302 STSAAT
+302 SE
-308 DALIEGKN
+308 DALYSA
-316 KGLSD
+316 L
-321 GQAMLKG
+321 
-328 VVAGAAEAVFEKIPL
+328 V
-343 DNLFSIGNKSGVT
+343 
-356 KKVLEVLKQMGLE
+356 
-369 GAEEVGTDVAN
+369 
-380 AIADGIISG
+380 
-389 DQSDYNIAV
+389 
-398 RSYMTSGLSES
+398 
-409 EAKKKAAADFAKQI
+409 
-423 GMSFAGGAI
+423 GAI
-432 SGGVLGTGAE
+432 SGGLMNLPGAVTDFT
-442 LLNSAGSKKA
+442 GSKRADTSA
-452 NASTSDQWTN
+452 NGQWTN
-462 GTYADTMEKTQAGG
+462 GANDDIMETVKGGSLDGRENAQQENAPGGHAGVPGQIFTVTDSELEKTVPGMERRADYRGVGLAVTEALQKRGITPVALAYTNDSDGFHQAI
-476 GTDGR
+476 GR
-481 AGATENLGESSGVL
+481 AKQNNMHGAFVTQHEVSEYANDALFLSEDGNTGVAVTPDGDIVSVFKNPNGKAKKAVHSILLTALENGGVKLDNFDGALSDMYWNHGFIPVVRTSFDPEFAPTDWNYARDGQPDIIFWVHNGEDAQTV
-495 WEPGQGATG
+495 
-504 AGFGTS
+504 
-510 ETDTGFYE
+510 
-518 RISKNAEGAEAENA
+518 
-532 SGGRARR
+532 ARR
-539 TLQVGD
+539 IG
-545 RTYDYEVVP
+545 
-554 SAEQS
+554 
-559 AQAKQTQTLLTEYG
+559 EYG
-573 IPSEIVYW
+573 DLPDLTKLPVMSY
-581 SQSNANGITQTMQ
+581 
-594 GEASTLRNG
+594 
-603 TVLIKNDAV
+603 
-612 LQAQEMAGHEMAH
+612 
-625 VAAKKSPAEYQKYY
+625 
-639 DAVVNEIDFSSE
+639 
-651 TFVDISESIIKEY
+651 
-664 FIERGKEFDF
+664 
-674 TRDYPTLY
+674 
-682 KELVAYISG
+682 
-691 DILADEAFAR
+691 DEAAAYR
-701 QEYSSALYNFD
+701 DNILKQ
-712 AVLEAWKHMD
+712 
-722 TAMREYGKSTKKP
+722 R
-735 PKADSGNT
+735 ADSGNT

-802 NINPNDVE
+802 NINPNDIE
-810 TVAILAEQTGRNIEF
+810 TAAILAEQTGRNIEF
-825 VETLGEGINGKYDA
+825 VETLGEGRNGKYDA

-849 SPNPVKTIIK
+849 SPNPVKTILK

-1405 PKQTNDETRTRQ
+1405 PKQTNDQTRTRQ

-1583 QIMHDGLVALAGQV
+1583 QIMHDGLVAIAEQV

-1617 RTHIRNIVGNA
+1617 RTHIRNIAGNA
-1628 AFTPIIYTKDFL
+1628 AFAPIVYTKDFL

-1647 VNAASK
+1647 VDAASK
-1653 AAGGQGIART
+1653 ATGGQGIART

-1673 KRSEYLNF
+1673 KRSEYLDF

-1721 KAGKLNSKLLEAEDL
+1721 KAGKRSSKLLEAEDL

-1786 ALASALNHLSRRHK
+1786 AFASALNRLSRQHK
-1800 AAQFIIEGN
+1800 AAQFLIEGN
-1809 LPFKKTPINILKRG
+1809 LPFKKTPVNILKRG

-1828 AGLLKGAYQ
+1828 AGILDTVTRKAYQ
-1837 LQKLLKERRMLKQGK
+1837 LKSGK
-1852 LSGPEKRTI
+1852 I
-1861 SAPDVIDSFASGL
+1861 STAEFIDSLSAGL
-1874 TGTGIM
+1874 TGTGVM

-1893 GGLGGDKDDQFSKLQ
+1893 GGLGDDKDDQFSKLQ
-1908 GEQEYALKIGDTSY
+1908 GEQEYALQIGDTSY

-1967 MVNMSMLQGI
+1967 MVNMSMLQGVKE
-1977 NDAIENV
+1977 AIENV
-1984 KFSDNPIVDFGMN
+1984 KFSNQEIPDIIFNSI
-1997 AGVSYL
+1997 ASYMG
-2003 SQGVPTLLGQ
+2003 QGVPTLLGQ
-2013 IARTSDDTRRRN
+2013 IARTTDDTRRRN
-2025 YVEQGSAFPTIQMAL
+2025 YVEQGSAFPSLQMAL

-2063 EEPTGNIAERA
+2063 EETTGNIAERA
-2074 FSNFLSPGNTSE
+2074 FSNFLSPGYTSE

-2103 GNAGVLPSS
+2103 GDAGVLPSS
-2112 AQKNITNQGEKYVLT
+2112 AQKSITNQGEKYVLT

-2135 RTMGKT
+2135 RVMGKT

-2197 SMDAAKKNGVP
+2197 SMDVAKKNGVP

-2240 KEELLNNMGVTAQQ
+2240 KEEILNNMGVTAQQ

>member
-1 MPYIPYSVDEIEK
+1 MPFVPISDEE
-14 LKKQSTSRYIPYSS
+14 LKSLNSLESKRFVPISN
-28 QEIEA
+28 EE
-33 LKAPSASAPVSTKG
+33 LKALNSSLQLASQQPAKG
-47 ITGTTTKV
+47 VTRTTTKV
-55 SAASTGRTPVAEPYQ
+55 SATSTGKLPVAEPYQ

-215 FAKSAAAVDNAV
+215 FAKSAAAVDNAA

-380 AIADGIISG
+380 AIADGVISG
-389 DQSDYNIAV
+389 NKSDYNLSV
-398 RSYMTSGLSES
+398 RAYMESGLSEA
-409 EAKKKAAADFAKQI
+409 EARNKAAADFAKQI

-674 TRDYPTLY
+674 TRDYPALY

-712 AVLEAWKHMD
+712 AVLEAWKRMD
-722 TAMREYGKSTKKP
+722 TAMREYGKSTKKT

-772 ETQGEVRKPDLSQEA
+772 ETQEEVRKPDLSQEA

-802 NINPNDVE
+802 NINPNDIE
-810 TVAILAEQTGRNIEF
+810 TAAILAERTGRNIEF
-825 VETLGEGINGKYDA
+825 VGTLGEGINGKYDA

-849 SPNPVKTIIK
+849 SPNPVKTILK

-946 RILNWIRSMKTKLF
+946 RILNWIRSMKAKLF
-960 GTNHEKLMAEAERM
+960 GTNHEKMMAEAERM
-974 YHDALMEPFVKGSD
+974 YHDALMEPFVEGSD

-1145 ARNRDQTRFNPA
+1145 ARNRDQTRFNLA

-1405 PKQTNDETRTRQ
+1405 PKQTNDQTRTRQ

-1446 YVPISNNEAMERAV
+1446 YVPISNNEAMNRAV

-1475 NAAVNGEHMPSKYDV
+1475 NAAVNGDHMPGKYDV

-1548 ADRINRERPDSNVK
+1548 ADRINRERPDNNVK

-1583 QIMHDGLVALAGQV
+1583 QIMHDGLVAIAEQV

-1617 RTHIRNIVGNA
+1617 RTHIRNIAGNA
-1628 AFTPIIYTKDFL
+1628 AFAPIVYTKDFL

-1647 VNAASK
+1647 VDAASK
-1653 AAGGQGIART
+1653 ATGGQGIART

-1673 KRSEYLNF
+1673 KRSEYLDF

-1721 KAGKLNSKLLEAEDL
+1721 KAGKRNSKLLEAQDL

-1786 ALASALNHLSRRHK
+1786 AFASALNRLSRQHK
-1800 AAQFIIEGN
+1800 AAQFLIEGN
-1809 LPFKKTPINILKRG
+1809 LPFKKTPVNILKRG

-1828 AGLLKGAYQ
+1828 AGILDTVTRKAYQ
-1837 LQKLLKERRMLKQGK
+1837 LKSGK
-1852 LSGPEKRTI
+1852 I
-1861 SAPDVIDSFASGL
+1861 SAAEFIDSLSAGL
-1874 TGTGIM
+1874 TGTGVM

-1893 GGLGGDKDDQFSKLQ
+1893 GGLGDDKDDQFSKLQ

-1935 VGAEIVDLYRDSKT
+1935 VGAEIVGLYRDSKT

-2013 IARTSDDTRRRN
+2013 IARTTDDTRRRN

-2074 FSNFLSPGNTSE
+2074 FSNFLSPGYISE

-2103 GNAGVLPSS
+2103 GDAGVLPSS
-2112 AQKNITNQGEKYVLT
+2112 AQKSVTNQGEKYVLA

-2182 LKSRGVKYEASSKRQ
+2182 LKSRGVKYEPSSKRQ

-2208 LSMYLLYS
+2208 LSTYLLYS

>member
-1 MPYIPYSVDEIEK
+1 MARLFTDEEIKERQNAVTSSAN
-14 LKKQSTSRYIPYSS
+14 KKFFTDA
-28 QEIEA
+28 EI
-33 LKAPSASAPVSTKG
+33 
-47 ITGTTTKV
+47 
-55 SAASTGRTPVAEPYQ
+55 AER
-70 VPLPDA
+70 
-76 MVSVSKGRNVASQLP
+76 SKTYKYQLP
-91 MSPDEFV
+91 EQQKPVNRIELDKAGKPILPKFEEKTIFDVLDE
-98 NAPDFSEKSIYS
+98 
-110 SGIKDATYQQI
+110 
-121 NAYHGN
+121 
-127 DPEKK
+127 
-132 AAFNLQLLN
+132 
-141 SPAQNFSNK
+141 
-150 GYAYITEDE
+150 
-159 LKTYNYIHSQLGEK
+159 
-173 AANSY
+173 
-178 LDSLGLTSRMTEDNA
+178 R
-193 RRNEELAKKHP
+193 
-204 IITSALSPVLT
+204 
-215 FAKSAAAVDNAV
+215 
-227 SYLGGNGIDENSFAN
+227 
-242 QGSRA
+242 
-247 QSSVRGTVSNS
+247 
-258 IEENIGGIGGKI
+258 
-270 GSFAYQTGMS
+270 
-280 IADYLTVLAGSGG
+280 
-293 NKTAVLSFL
+293 
-302 STSAAT
+302 
-308 DALIEGKN
+308 
-316 KGLSD
+316 
-321 GQAMLKG
+321 
-328 VVAGAAEAVFEKIPL
+328 
-343 DNLFSIGNKSGVT
+343 
-356 KKVLEVLKQMGLE
+356 
-369 GAEEVGTDVAN
+369 
-380 AIADGIISG
+380 
-389 DQSDYNIAV
+389 
-398 RSYMTSGLSES
+398 
-409 EAKKKAAADFAKQI
+409 EAKKQEEQAAFAK
-423 GMSFAGGAI
+423 
-432 SGGVLGTGAE
+432 
-442 LLNSAGSKKA
+442 
-452 NASTSDQWTN
+452 
-462 GTYADTMEKTQAGG
+462 
-476 GTDGR
+476 R
-481 AGATENLGESSGVL
+481 ATENLGPGKSILYGVGSGMNRV
-495 WEPGQGATG
+495 ATG
-504 AGFGTS
+504 LEQLHQLAQGNTNPVRQNVMDYIGQEASQSDSGLNKTLFNLSDSITAMAPSMMMGGPAGAAL
-510 ETDTGFYE
+510 TGLT
-518 RISKNAEGAEAENA
+518 
-532 SGGRARR
+532 SGGNTYRDTKREGYSTEESLLYGAVNGALEGGLQYALGGLKGIGEGGVSKALSKIPGLQNKVSNVVGKVIKSVPVQNFLKSAGASAASIFDEGFEEYVQAVLDPVVRNIILDENNEIQPFSEDKLYAGAMGALTAGLMNLPASIGQYSSHRGAGKQIVQNGEVDIALNQADSVADPNTQLARNVEYLRGRQEAGENVSAGLLGKTMELASDAAGYKSTPAYR
-539 TLQVGD
+539 T
-545 RTYDYEVVP
+545 RKT
-554 SAEQS
+554 
-559 AQAKQTQTLLTEYG
+559 
-573 IPSEIVYW
+573 
-581 SQSNANGITQTMQ
+581 
-594 GEASTLRNG
+594 GEALNVDSTSIETAAR
-603 TVLIKNDAV
+603 
-612 LQAQEMAGHEMAH
+612 
-625 VAAKKSPAEYQKYY
+625 VAEK
-639 DAVVNEIDFSSE
+639 
-651 TFVDISESIIKEY
+651 
-664 FIERGKEFDF
+664 
-674 TRDYPTLY
+674 
-682 KELVAYISG
+682 
-691 DILADEAFAR
+691 
-701 QEYSSALYNFD
+701 
-712 AVLEAWKHMD
+712 
-722 TAMREYGKSTKKP
+722 
-735 PKADSGNT
+735 
-743 GSAFF
+743 
-748 DADSKG
+748 
-754 STDNIDAIV
+754 
-763 RDVFGYGKA
+763 
-772 ETQGEVRKPDLSQEA
+772 
-787 KSSRAAKARETGSMF
+787 
-802 NINPNDVE
+802 
-810 TVAILAEQTGRNIEF
+810 TGRNIEF
-825 VETLGEGINGKYDA
+825 VETLGEGRNGKYDA

-849 SPNPVKTIIK
+849 SPNPVKTILK

-1007 VDTDQEIFN
+1007 IDTDQEIFN

-1405 PKQTNDETRTRQ
+1405 PKQTNDQTRTRQ

-1548 ADRINRERPDSNVK
+1548 ADRINRERPNSNVK

-1583 QIMHDGLVALAGQV
+1583 QIMHDGLVALAEQV

-1617 RTHIRNIVGNA
+1617 RTHIRNIAGNA
-1628 AFTPIIYTKDFL
+1628 AFAPIVYTKDFL

-1647 VNAASK
+1647 VDAVSK
-1653 AAGGQGIART
+1653 ATGGQGIART

-1673 KRSEYLNF
+1673 KRSEYLDF

-1721 KAGKLNSKLLEAEDL
+1721 KAGKRSSKLLEAEDL

-1786 ALASALNHLSRRHK
+1786 AFASALNRLSRQHK
-1800 AAQFIIEGN
+1800 AAQFLIEGN
-1809 LPFKKTPINILKRG
+1809 LPFKKTPVNTLKRG

-1828 AGLLKGAYQ
+1828 AGILDTVTRKAYQ
-1837 LQKLLKERRMLKQGK
+1837 LKSGK
-1852 LSGPEKRTI
+1852 I
-1861 SAPDVIDSFASGL
+1861 SAAEFIDSLSAGL
-1874 TGTGIM
+1874 TGTGVM

-1893 GGLGGDKDDQFSKLQ
+1893 GGLGDDKDDQFSKLQ

-1935 VGAEIVDLYRDSKT
+1935 VGAEIVGLYRDSKT

-2013 IARTSDDTRRRN
+2013 IARTTDDTRRRN

-2074 FSNFLSPGNTSE
+2074 FSNFLSPGYISE

-2103 GNAGVLPSS
+2103 GDAGVLPSS
-2112 AQKNITNQGEKYVLT
+2112 AQKSVTNQGEKYVLA

-2182 LKSRGVKYEASSKRQ
+2182 LKSRGVKYEPSSKRQ

-2208 LSMYLLYS
+2208 LSTYLLYS

>member
-1 MPYIPYSVDEIEK
+1 MPFVPISDEE
-14 LKKQSTSRYIPYSS
+14 LKSLNSLESKRFVPISN
-28 QEIEA
+28 EE
-33 LKAPSASAPVSTKG
+33 LKALNSSLQLASQQPAKG
-47 ITGTTTKV
+47 VTGTTTKV
-55 SAASTGRTPVAEPYQ
+55 SATSTGKLPAAEPYQ

-76 MVSVSKGRNVASQLP
+76 MVSVSGGRTERNGGSADSLAPAPFESV
-91 MSPDEFV
+91 V
-98 NAPDFSEKSIYS
+98 NNPDFATLSKYKSEKS
-110 SGIKDATYQQI
+110 DAGKRFDFQ
-121 NAYHGN
+121 NKAYHYLNDNSYWDGN
-127 DPEKK
+127 QTLADID
-132 AAFNLQLLN
+132 AAIFTRNDALSEMTPLEI
-141 SPAQNFSNK
+141 S
-150 GYAYITEDE
+150 I
-159 LKTYNYIHSQLGEK
+159 YNYYVNSGDRKTAQAYLQSLRTKLQERKADTIAKEISKKDGADKVLSAAGLALTGGMS
-173 AANSY
+173 AANSGLEQY
-178 LDSLGLTSRMTEDNA
+178 LEMLTGSDKIVDKNWMEQAQANVRPELSGGLGVMSDVLYSAGNMANSAVLGAANPVAGATLMGAQTAGNA
-193 RRNEELAKKHP
+193 YGDTIKEGYSKNE
-204 IITSALSPVLT
+204 ALLYAGINGALESGLQYVL
-215 FAKSAAAVDNAV
+215 
-227 SYLGGNGIDENSFAN
+227 
-242 QGSRA
+242 
-247 QSSVRGTVSNS
+247 
-258 IEENIGGIGGKI
+258 GGIGALGK
-270 GSFAYQTGMS
+270 GGASKLLAKVPALQTLGKTIEAS
-280 IADYLTVLAGSGG
+280 IKNPTVQAGLKSAGKYIASMGDEAFEEYLQSVVDPVVR
-293 NKTAVLSFL
+293 NAVLDENNELNPL
-302 STSAAT
+302 SE
-308 DALIEGKN
+308 DALYSA
-316 KGLSD
+316 L
-321 GQAMLKG
+321 
-328 VVAGAAEAVFEKIPL
+328 V
-343 DNLFSIGNKSGVT
+343 
-356 KKVLEVLKQMGLE
+356 
-369 GAEEVGTDVAN
+369 
-380 AIADGIISG
+380 
-389 DQSDYNIAV
+389 
-398 RSYMTSGLSES
+398 
-409 EAKKKAAADFAKQI
+409 
-423 GMSFAGGAI
+423 GAI
-432 SGGVLGTGAE
+432 SGGLMNLPGAVTDFT
-442 LLNSAGSKKA
+442 GSKRADTSA
-452 NASTSDQWTN
+452 NGQWTN
-462 GTYADTMEKTQAGG
+462 GANDDIMETVKGGSLDGRENAQQENAPGGHAGVPGQIFTVTDSELEKTVPGMERRADYRGVGLAVTEALQRRGITPVALAYTNDSDGFHQAI
-476 GTDGR
+476 GR
-481 AGATENLGESSGVL
+481 AKQNNMHGAFVTQHEVSEYANDALFLSEDGNTGVAVTPDGDIVSVFKNPNGKAKKAVHSILLTALENGGVKLDNFDGALSDMYWNHGFIPVARTSFDPEFAPTDWNYARDGQPDIIFWAHNGEDAQTV
-495 WEPGQGATG
+495 
-504 AGFGTS
+504 
-510 ETDTGFYE
+510 
-518 RISKNAEGAEAENA
+518 
-532 SGGRARR
+532 ARR
-539 TLQVGD
+539 IG
-545 RTYDYEVVP
+545 
-554 SAEQS
+554 
-559 AQAKQTQTLLTEYG
+559 EYG
-573 IPSEIVYW
+573 DLPDLTKLPVMSY
-581 SQSNANGITQTMQ
+581 
-594 GEASTLRNG
+594 
-603 TVLIKNDAV
+603 
-612 LQAQEMAGHEMAH
+612 
-625 VAAKKSPAEYQKYY
+625 
-639 DAVVNEIDFSSE
+639 
-651 TFVDISESIIKEY
+651 
-664 FIERGKEFDF
+664 
-674 TRDYPTLY
+674 
-682 KELVAYISG
+682 
-691 DILADEAFAR
+691 DEAAAYR
-701 QEYSSALYNFD
+701 DNILKQ
-712 AVLEAWKHMD
+712 
-722 TAMREYGKSTKKP
+722 R
-735 PKADSGNT
+735 ADSGNA

-802 NINPNDVE
+802 NINPNDIE
-810 TVAILAEQTGRNIEF
+810 TAAILAEQTGRNIEF
-825 VETLGEGINGKYDA
+825 VETLGEGRNGKYDA

-849 SPNPVKTIIK
+849 SPNPVKTILK

-1300 AGIDIPFKIKPD
+1300 AGIDIPFKIKSD

-1405 PKQTNDETRTRQ
+1405 PKQTNDQTRTRQ

-1583 QIMHDGLVALAGQV
+1583 QIMHDGLVALAEQV

-1617 RTHIRNIVGNA
+1617 RTHIRNIVGNV

-1736 AFKKIHYE
+1736 AFKKTHYE

-1786 ALASALNHLSRRHK
+1786 AFASALNRLSRQHK
-1800 AAQFIIEGN
+1800 GAQLLIEGN
-1809 LPFKKTPINILKRG
+1809 LPFKKTPVNILKRG

-1828 AGLLKGAYQ
+1828 AGILDTVTRKAYQ
-1837 LQKLLKERRMLKQGK
+1837 LKSGK
-1852 LSGPEKRTI
+1852 I
-1861 SAPDVIDSFASGL
+1861 STAEFIDSLSAGL
-1874 TGTGIM
+1874 TGTGVM

-1893 GGLGGDKDDQFSKLQ
+1893 GGLGDDKDDQFSKLQ

-1967 MVNMSMLQGI
+1967 MVNMSMLQGVKE
-1977 NDAIENV
+1977 AIENV
-1984 KFSDNPIVDFGMN
+1984 KFSNQEIPDIIFNSI
-1997 AGVSYL
+1997 ASYMG
-2003 SQGVPTLLGQ
+2003 QGVPTLLGQ
-2013 IARTSDDTRRRN
+2013 IARTTDDTRRRN
-2025 YVEQGSAFPTIQMAL
+2025 YVEQGSAFPSLQMAL

-2074 FSNFLSPGNTSE
+2074 FSNFLSPGYTSE

-2103 GNAGVLPSS
+2103 GDAGVLPSS
-2112 AQKNITNQGEKYVLT
+2112 AQKSVTNQGEKYVLT

-2182 LKSRGVKYEASSKRQ
+2182 LKSRGVKYEPSSKRQ

-2208 LSMYLLYS
+2208 LSTYLLYS

>member
-1 MPYIPYSVDEIEK
+1 MPFVPISDEE
-14 LKKQSTSRYIPYSS
+14 LKSLNSLESKRFVPISN
-28 QEIEA
+28 EE
-33 LKAPSASAPVSTKG
+33 LKALNSSLQLASRQPAKG
-47 ITGTTTKV
+47 VTGTTTKV
-55 SAASTGRTPVAEPYQ
+55 SATSTGKLPAAEPYQ

-76 MVSVSKGRNVASQLP
+76 MVSVSGGRTERNGGSADSLAPAPFESV
-91 MSPDEFV
+91 V
-98 NAPDFSEKSIYS
+98 NNPDFATLSKYKSEKS
-110 SGIKDATYQQI
+110 DAGKRFDFQ
-121 NAYHGN
+121 NKAYHYLNDNSYWDGN
-127 DPEKK
+127 QTLADID
-132 AAFNLQLLN
+132 AAIFTRNDALSEMTPLEI
-141 SPAQNFSNK
+141 S
-150 GYAYITEDE
+150 I
-159 LKTYNYIHSQLGEK
+159 YNYYVNSGDRKTAQAYLQSLRTKLQERKADTIAKEISKKDGADKVLSAAGLALTGGMS
-173 AANSY
+173 AANSGLEQY
-178 LDSLGLTSRMTEDNA
+178 LEMLTGSDKIVDKNWMEQAQANVRPELSGGLGVMSDVLYSAGNMANSAVLGAANPVAGATLMGAQTAGNA
-193 RRNEELAKKHP
+193 YGDTIKEGYSKNE
-204 IITSALSPVLT
+204 ALLYAGINGALESGLQYVL
-215 FAKSAAAVDNAV
+215 
-227 SYLGGNGIDENSFAN
+227 
-242 QGSRA
+242 
-247 QSSVRGTVSNS
+247 
-258 IEENIGGIGGKI
+258 GGIGALGK
-270 GSFAYQTGMS
+270 GGASKLLAKVPALQTLGKTIEAS
-280 IADYLTVLAGSGG
+280 IKNPTVQAGLKSAGKYIASMGDEAFEEYLQSVVDPVVR
-293 NKTAVLSFL
+293 NAVLDENNELNPL
-302 STSAAT
+302 SE
-308 DALIEGKN
+308 DALYSA
-316 KGLSD
+316 L
-321 GQAMLKG
+321 
-328 VVAGAAEAVFEKIPL
+328 V
-343 DNLFSIGNKSGVT
+343 
-356 KKVLEVLKQMGLE
+356 
-369 GAEEVGTDVAN
+369 
-380 AIADGIISG
+380 
-389 DQSDYNIAV
+389 
-398 RSYMTSGLSES
+398 
-409 EAKKKAAADFAKQI
+409 
-423 GMSFAGGAI
+423 GAI
-432 SGGVLGTGAE
+432 SGGLMNLPGAVTDFT
-442 LLNSAGSKKA
+442 GSKRADTSA
-452 NASTSDQWTN
+452 NGQWTN
-462 GTYADTMEKTQAGG
+462 GANDDIMETVKGGSLDGRENAQQENAPGGHAGVPGQIFTVTDSELEKTVPGMERRADYRGVGLAVTEALQRRGITPVALAYTNDSDGFHQAI
-476 GTDGR
+476 GR
-481 AGATENLGESSGVL
+481 AKQNNMHGAFVTQHEVSEYANDALFLSEDGNTGVAVTPDGDIVSVFKNPNGKAKKAVHSILLTALENGGVKLDNFDGALSDMYWNHGFIPVARTSFDPEFAPTDWNYARDGQPDIIFWVHNGEDAQTV
-495 WEPGQGATG
+495 
-504 AGFGTS
+504 
-510 ETDTGFYE
+510 
-518 RISKNAEGAEAENA
+518 
-532 SGGRARR
+532 ARR
-539 TLQVGD
+539 IG
-545 RTYDYEVVP
+545 
-554 SAEQS
+554 
-559 AQAKQTQTLLTEYG
+559 EYG
-573 IPSEIVYW
+573 DLPDLTKLPVMSY
-581 SQSNANGITQTMQ
+581 
-594 GEASTLRNG
+594 
-603 TVLIKNDAV
+603 
-612 LQAQEMAGHEMAH
+612 
-625 VAAKKSPAEYQKYY
+625 
-639 DAVVNEIDFSSE
+639 
-651 TFVDISESIIKEY
+651 
-664 FIERGKEFDF
+664 
-674 TRDYPTLY
+674 
-682 KELVAYISG
+682 
-691 DILADEAFAR
+691 DEAAAYR
-701 QEYSSALYNFD
+701 DNILKQ
-712 AVLEAWKHMD
+712 
-722 TAMREYGKSTKKP
+722 R
-735 PKADSGNT
+735 ADSGNT

-772 ETQGEVRKPDLSQEA
+772 ETQEEVRKPDLSQEA

-802 NINPNDVE
+802 NINPNDIE
-810 TVAILAEQTGRNIEF
+810 TAAILAERTGRNIEF
-825 VETLGEGINGKYDA
+825 VGTLGEGINGKYDA

-849 SPNPVKTIIK
+849 SPNPVKTILK

-946 RILNWIRSMKTKLF
+946 RILNWIRSMKAKLF
-960 GTNHEKLMAEAERM
+960 GTNHEKMMAEAERM
-974 YHDALMEPFVKGSD
+974 YHDALMEPFVEGSD

-1145 ARNRDQTRFNPA
+1145 ARNRDQTRFNLA

-1405 PKQTNDETRTRQ
+1405 PKQTNDQTRTRQ

-1446 YVPISNNEAMERAV
+1446 YVPISNNEAMNRAV

-1475 NAAVNGEHMPSKYDV
+1475 NAAVNGDHMPGKYDV

-1583 QIMHDGLVALAGQV
+1583 QIMHDGLVAIAEQV

-1617 RTHIRNIVGNA
+1617 RTHIRNIAGNA
-1628 AFTPIIYTKDFL
+1628 AFAPIVYTKDFL

-1647 VNAASK
+1647 VDAASK
-1653 AAGGQGIART
+1653 ATGGQGIART

-1673 KRSEYLNF
+1673 KRSEYLDF

-1786 ALASALNHLSRRHK
+1786 AFASALNRLSRQHK
-1800 AAQFIIEGN
+1800 AAQFLIEGN
-1809 LPFKKTPINILKRG
+1809 LPFKKTPVNILKRG

-1828 AGLLKGAYQ
+1828 AGVLDAVTRKAYQ
-1837 LQKLLKERRMLKQGK
+1837 LKTGK
-1852 LSGPEKRTI
+1852 IGAAEF
-1861 SAPDVIDSFASGL
+1861 IDSLSAGL
-1874 TGTGIM
+1874 TGTGVM

-1893 GGLGGDKDDQFSKLQ
+1893 GGLGDDKDDQFSKLQ

-1967 MVNMSMLQGI
+1967 MVNMSMLQGVKE
-1977 NDAIENV
+1977 AIENV
-1984 KFSDNPIVDFGMN
+1984 KFSNQEIPDIIFNSI
-1997 AGVSYL
+1997 ASYMG
-2003 SQGVPTLLGQ
+2003 QGVPTLLGQ
-2013 IARTSDDTRRRN
+2013 IARTTDDTRRRN
-2025 YVEQGSAFPTIQMAL
+2025 YVEQGSAFPSLQMAL

-2074 FSNFLSPGNTSE
+2074 FSNFLSPGYTSE
-2086 KQTSSM
+2086 KQTSYM

-2103 GNAGVLPSS
+2103 GDSSVLPSS
-2112 AQKNITNQGEKYVLT
+2112 AQKSVTNQGEKYVLT

-2182 LKSRGVKYEASSKRQ
+2182 LKSRGVKYEPSSKRQ

-2208 LSMYLLYS
+2208 LSTYLLYS

-2254 KRVLLLLDGY
+2254 KRILLLLDGY

-2272 LLTGTVSS
+2272 LLTGAVSS
-2280 GSSYE
+2280 GSVYE

>member
-1 MPYIPYSVDEIEK
+1 MPFVPISDEE
-14 LKKQSTSRYIPYSS
+14 LKSLNSLESKRFVPISN
-28 QEIEA
+28 EE
-33 LKAPSASAPVSTKG
+33 LKALNSSLQLASQQPAKG

-76 MVSVSKGRNVASQLP
+76 MVSVSGGRAERSGGSADSLAPAPFESV
-91 MSPDEFV
+91 V
-98 NAPDFSEKSIYS
+98 NNPDFATLSKYKSDKSDAGKRFDFQNKAYHYLNDSSYWDGNQTLADIDAAIFTRNDALSEMTPLEISIYNYYVN
-110 SGIKDATYQQI
+110 SGDRKTAQAYLQSLRTKLQERKADTIAKEISKKDGA
-121 NAYHGN
+121 
-127 DPEKK
+127 DKVLS
-132 AAFNLQLLN
+132 AAGLALTGGM
-141 SPAQNFSNK
+141 S
-150 GYAYITEDE
+150 
-159 LKTYNYIHSQLGEK
+159 
-173 AANSY
+173 AANSGLEQY
-178 LDSLGLTSRMTEDNA
+178 LEMLTGSDKIVDKNWMEQAQANVRPELSGGLGVMSDVLYSAGNMANSAVLGAANPVAGATLMGAQTAGNA
-193 RRNEELAKKHP
+193 YGDTIKEGYSKNE
-204 IITSALSPVLT
+204 ALLYAGINGALESGLQYVL
-215 FAKSAAAVDNAV
+215 
-227 SYLGGNGIDENSFAN
+227 
-242 QGSRA
+242 
-247 QSSVRGTVSNS
+247 
-258 IEENIGGIGGKI
+258 GGIGALGK
-270 GSFAYQTGMS
+270 GGASKLLAKVPALQTLGKTIEAS
-280 IADYLTVLAGSGG
+280 IKNPTVQAGLKSAGKYIASMGDEAFEEYLQSVVDPVVR
-293 NKTAVLSFL
+293 NAVLDENNELNPL
-302 STSAAT
+302 SE
-308 DALIEGKN
+308 DALYSA
-316 KGLSD
+316 L
-321 GQAMLKG
+321 
-328 VVAGAAEAVFEKIPL
+328 V
-343 DNLFSIGNKSGVT
+343 
-356 KKVLEVLKQMGLE
+356 
-369 GAEEVGTDVAN
+369 
-380 AIADGIISG
+380 
-389 DQSDYNIAV
+389 
-398 RSYMTSGLSES
+398 
-409 EAKKKAAADFAKQI
+409 
-423 GMSFAGGAI
+423 GAI
-432 SGGVLGTGAE
+432 SGGLMDLPGAVTDFT
-442 LLNSAGSKKA
+442 GSKRADTSA
-452 NASTSDQWTN
+452 NGQWTN
-462 GTYADTMEKTQAGG
+462 GANDDIMETVKGGSLDGRENAQQENAPGGHAGVPGQIFTVTDSELEKTVPGMERRADYRGVGLAVTEALQKRGITPVALAYTNDSDGFHQAI
-476 GTDGR
+476 GR
-481 AGATENLGESSGVL
+481 AKQNNMHGAFVTQHEVSEYANDALFLSEDGNTGVAVTPDGDIVSVFKNPNGKAKKAVHSILLTALENGGVKLDNFDGALSDMYWNHGFIPVVRTSFDPEFAPTDWNYARDGQPDIIFWVHNGEDAQTV
-495 WEPGQGATG
+495 
-504 AGFGTS
+504 
-510 ETDTGFYE
+510 
-518 RISKNAEGAEAENA
+518 
-532 SGGRARR
+532 ARR
-539 TLQVGD
+539 IG
-545 RTYDYEVVP
+545 
-554 SAEQS
+554 
-559 AQAKQTQTLLTEYG
+559 EYG
-573 IPSEIVYW
+573 DLPDLTKLPVMSY
-581 SQSNANGITQTMQ
+581 
-594 GEASTLRNG
+594 
-603 TVLIKNDAV
+603 
-612 LQAQEMAGHEMAH
+612 
-625 VAAKKSPAEYQKYY
+625 
-639 DAVVNEIDFSSE
+639 
-651 TFVDISESIIKEY
+651 
-664 FIERGKEFDF
+664 
-674 TRDYPTLY
+674 
-682 KELVAYISG
+682 
-691 DILADEAFAR
+691 DEAAAYR
-701 QEYSSALYNFD
+701 DNILKQ
-712 AVLEAWKHMD
+712 
-722 TAMREYGKSTKKP
+722 R
-735 PKADSGNT
+735 ADSGNT

-802 NINPNDVE
+802 NINPNDIE
-810 TVAILAEQTGRNIEF
+810 TAAILAEQTGRNIEF
-825 VETLGEGINGKYDA
+825 VETLGEGRNGKYDA

-849 SPNPVKTIIK
+849 SPNPVKTILK

-1300 AGIDIPFKIKPD
+1300 AGINIPFKIKPD

-1405 PKQTNDETRTRQ
+1405 PKQTNDQTRTRQ

-1548 ADRINRERPDSNVK
+1548 ADRINRERPNSNVK

-1583 QIMHDGLVALAGQV
+1583 QIMHDGLVALAEQV

-1617 RTHIRNIVGNA
+1617 RTHIRNIAGNA
-1628 AFTPIIYTKDFL
+1628 AFAPIVYTKDFL

-1647 VNAASK
+1647 VDAVSK
-1653 AAGGQGIART
+1653 ATGGQGIART

-1673 KRSEYLNF
+1673 KRSEYLDF

-1721 KAGKLNSKLLEAEDL
+1721 KAGKRSSKLLEAEDL

-1786 ALASALNHLSRRHK
+1786 AFASALNRLSRQHK
-1800 AAQFIIEGN
+1800 AAQFLIEGN
-1809 LPFKKTPINILKRG
+1809 LPFKKTPVNILKRG

-1828 AGLLKGAYQ
+1828 AGVLDTVTRKAYQ
-1837 LQKLLKERRMLKQGK
+1837 LKNGK
-1852 LSGPEKRTI
+1852 I
-1861 SAPDVIDSFASGL
+1861 STAEFIDSLSAGL
-1874 TGTGIM
+1874 TGTGVM

-1893 GGLGGDKDDQFSKLQ
+1893 GGLGDDKDDQFSKLQ

-1935 VGAEIVDLYRDSKT
+1935 VGAEIVGLYRDSKT

-2013 IARTSDDTRRRN
+2013 IARTTDDTRRRN

-2074 FSNFLSPGNTSE
+2074 FSNFLSPGYISE

-2103 GNAGVLPSS
+2103 GDAGVLPSS
-2112 AQKNITNQGEKYVLT
+2112 AQKSVTNQGEKYVLA

-2182 LKSRGVKYEASSKRQ
+2182 LKSRGVKYEPSSKRQ

-2208 LSMYLLYS
+2208 LSTYLLYS

-2254 KRVLLLLDGY
+2254 KRILLLLDGY

-2272 LLTGTVSS
+2272 LLTGAVSS
-2280 GSSYE
+2280 GSIYE

>member
-1 MPYIPYSVDEIEK
+1 MARLFTDEEIKERQNAVTSSAN
-14 LKKQSTSRYIPYSS
+14 KKFFTDA
-28 QEIEA
+28 EI
-33 LKAPSASAPVSTKG
+33 
-47 ITGTTTKV
+47 
-55 SAASTGRTPVAEPYQ
+55 AER
-70 VPLPDA
+70 
-76 MVSVSKGRNVASQLP
+76 SKTYKYQLP
-91 MSPDEFV
+91 EQQKPV
-98 NAPDFSEKSIYS
+98 NRIELD
-110 SGIKDATYQQI
+110 
-121 NAYHGN
+121 
-127 DPEKK
+127 K
-132 AAFNLQLLN
+132 AG
-141 SPAQNFSNK
+141 K
-150 GYAYITEDE
+150 
-159 LKTYNYIHSQLGEK
+159 
-173 AANSY
+173 
-178 LDSLGLTSRMTEDNA
+178 
-193 RRNEELAKKHP
+193 
-204 IITSALSPVLT
+204 PVLPKFEEKT
-215 FAKSAAAVDNAV
+215 IFDV
-227 SYLGGNGIDENSFAN
+227 LDE
-242 QGSRA
+242 R
-247 QSSVRGTVSNS
+247 
-258 IEENIGGIGGKI
+258 
-270 GSFAYQTGMS
+270 
-280 IADYLTVLAGSGG
+280 
-293 NKTAVLSFL
+293 
-302 STSAAT
+302 
-308 DALIEGKN
+308 
-316 KGLSD
+316 
-321 GQAMLKG
+321 
-328 VVAGAAEAVFEKIPL
+328 
-343 DNLFSIGNKSGVT
+343 
-356 KKVLEVLKQMGLE
+356 
-369 GAEEVGTDVAN
+369 
-380 AIADGIISG
+380 
-389 DQSDYNIAV
+389 
-398 RSYMTSGLSES
+398 
-409 EAKKKAAADFAKQI
+409 EAKKQEEQAAFAK
-423 GMSFAGGAI
+423 
-432 SGGVLGTGAE
+432 
-442 LLNSAGSKKA
+442 
-452 NASTSDQWTN
+452 
-462 GTYADTMEKTQAGG
+462 
-476 GTDGR
+476 R
-481 AGATENLGESSGVL
+481 ATENLGPGKSILYGVGSGMNRV
-495 WEPGQGATG
+495 ATG
-504 AGFGTS
+504 LEQLHQLAQGNTNPVRQNVMDYIGQEASQSDSGLNKTLFNLSDSITAMAPSMMMGGPAGAALTGLTS
-510 ETDTGFYE
+510 GGNTYRDTKREGYSTE
-518 RISKNAEGAEAENA
+518 ESLLYGAVNGALEGGLQYALGGLKGIGKGGASKAISKIPGLKDKVSNVVGKVVKSVPVQNFLKSVGASAASIFDEGFEEYVQAVLDPVVRNIILDENNEIQPFSEDKLYAGAMGALTAGLMNLPASIGQYSSHRGAGKQIVQNGEVDIALNQADSVADPNTQLARNVEYLRGRQEAGENVSAGLLGKTMELASDAAEYKSTPAY
-532 SGGRARR
+532 R
-539 TLQVGD
+539 T
-545 RTYDYEVVP
+545 RKT
-554 SAEQS
+554 
-559 AQAKQTQTLLTEYG
+559 
-573 IPSEIVYW
+573 
-581 SQSNANGITQTMQ
+581 
-594 GEASTLRNG
+594 GEALNVDSTSIETAAR
-603 TVLIKNDAV
+603 
-612 LQAQEMAGHEMAH
+612 
-625 VAAKKSPAEYQKYY
+625 VAEK
-639 DAVVNEIDFSSE
+639 
-651 TFVDISESIIKEY
+651 
-664 FIERGKEFDF
+664 
-674 TRDYPTLY
+674 
-682 KELVAYISG
+682 
-691 DILADEAFAR
+691 
-701 QEYSSALYNFD
+701 
-712 AVLEAWKHMD
+712 
-722 TAMREYGKSTKKP
+722 
-735 PKADSGNT
+735 
-743 GSAFF
+743 
-748 DADSKG
+748 
-754 STDNIDAIV
+754 
-763 RDVFGYGKA
+763 
-772 ETQGEVRKPDLSQEA
+772 
-787 KSSRAAKARETGSMF
+787 
-802 NINPNDVE
+802 
-810 TVAILAEQTGRNIEF
+810 TGRNIEF
-825 VETLGEGINGKYDA
+825 VETLGEGRNGKYDA

-849 SPNPVKTIIK
+849 SPNPVKTILK

-946 RILNWIRSMKTKLF
+946 RILNWIRSMKAKLF
-960 GTNHEKLMAEAERM
+960 GTNHEKMMAEAERM

-1031 LDAFRGKVLPVGD
+1031 LDAFRGKALPVGD

-1145 ARNRDQTRFNPA
+1145 ARNRDQTRFNLA

-1417 YVRTAAEASQVPDSF
+1417 FVRTAAEASQVPDSF

-1446 YVPISNNEAMERAV
+1446 YVPISNNEAMNRAV

-1583 QIMHDGLVALAGQV
+1583 QIMHDGLVAIAEQV

-1617 RTHIRNIVGNA
+1617 RTHIRNIAGNA
-1628 AFTPIIYTKDFL
+1628 AFAPIVYTKDFL

-1647 VNAASK
+1647 VDAASK
-1653 AAGGQGIART
+1653 ATGGQGIART

-1673 KRSEYLNF
+1673 KRSEYLDF

-1757 LSTVTEETLNRGRN
+1757 LSTVTEETLKRGRN

-1828 AGLLKGAYQ
+1828 AGLLKGAHQ

-1880 ALGMWLASAGLLS
+1880 AFGMWLASTGLLS
-1893 GGLGGDKDDQFSKLQ
+1893 GGLGDDKDDQFSKLQ

-2074 FSNFLSPGNTSE
+2074 FSNFLSPGYTSE

-2092 EKELERLYEET
+2092 EKELDRLYEET
-2103 GNAGVLPSS
+2103 GDAGVLPSS
-2112 AQKNITNQGEKYVLT
+2112 AQKSITNQGEKYVLT

-2197 SMDAAKKNGVP
+2197 SMDVAKKNGVP

-2240 KEELLNNMGVTAQQ
+2240 KEEILNNMGVTAQQ

>member
-1 MPYIPYSVDEIEK
+1 MPFVPISDEE
-14 LKKQSTSRYIPYSS
+14 LKSLNSLESKRFVPISN
-28 QEIEA
+28 EE
-33 LKAPSASAPVSTKG
+33 LKALNSSLQLASQQPAKSV
-47 ITGTTTKV
+47 TGTTTKV
-55 SAASTGRTPVAEPYQ
+55 SATSTGKLPAAEPYQ

-110 SGIKDATYQQI
+110 SGIKAATYQQI

-204 IITSALSPVLT
+204 VITSALSPALT

-247 QSSVRGTVSNS
+247 QSSVRGTVPNS

-293 NKTAVLSFL
+293 NKAAVLSFL

-308 DALIEGKN
+308 DTLIEGKN

-369 GAEEVGTDVAN
+369 GTEEVGTDVVN

-452 NASTSDQWTN
+452 NASAERQWTN
-462 GTYADTMEKTQAGG
+462 GTYTDTMEKTQAGG

-481 AGATENLGESSGVL
+481 AGATENLGGTGGVL
-495 WEPGQGATG
+495 WESGQGAAGT
-504 AGFGTS
+504 GFGTS

-518 RISKNAEGAEAENA
+518 RISKNVEGAEVGNA
-532 SGGRARR
+532 SSGRARR
-539 TLQVGD
+539 TLRVGD
-545 RTYDYEVVP
+545 RTYAYEAVP
-554 SAEQS
+554 STEQS
-559 AQAKQTQTLLTEYG
+559 TQAKQTQTLLAEYG

-581 SQSNANGITQTMQ
+581 SQSSANGITQTMQ

-603 TVLIKNDAV
+603 TVLIRNGAD
-612 LQAQEMAGHEMAH
+612 LQARDMAGHEMAH
-625 VAAKKSPAEYQKYY
+625 VAAKKAPIEYQKYY
-639 DAVVNEIDFSSE
+639 DAVVDEIDFSSD
-651 TFVDISESIIKEY
+651 TLASVSELIVKNY
-664 FIERGKEFDF
+664 FTKRGKEFDF
-674 TRDYPTLY
+674 TRDYPALY
-682 KELVAYISG
+682 KELVGYISG
-691 DILADEAFAR
+691 NILADESAAR
-701 QEYSSALYNFD
+701 QRYSPMLYNFD
-712 AVLEAWKHMD
+712 TVLEAWKHMD
-722 TAMREYGKSTKKP
+722 TAMREYGKSTKKT

-748 DADSKG
+748 DADSKD

-763 RDVFGYGKA
+763 RDVFGYEKA
-772 ETQGEVRKPDLSQEA
+772 KTQGEVRNPDLSSEA
-787 KSSRAAKARETGSMF
+787 KARRAAKVRETGAMF
-802 NINPNDVE
+802 NVNPNDIE
-810 TVAILAEQTGRNIEF
+810 TAAILTEQTGRHIEF
-825 VETLGEGINGKYDA
+825 VETLGEGRNGKYDA

-849 SPNPVKTIIK
+849 SPNPVKTILK

-867 GTQAYTELSKFVSDI
+867 GTQAYADLSNYLLNDVISNEGIDI
-882 LVKETGMS
+882 DRL
-890 LDEIIEA
+890 IQA
-897 KIGIYGLSGETLDSN
+897 KITDYGAFGETLTED
-912 GALAE
+912 GAIRE
-917 LVADYV
+917 LIADYV

-946 RILNWIRSMKTKLF
+946 RILNWIRSMKTELF
-960 GTNHEKLMAEAERM
+960 GTNHEKLMAEAEKM
-974 YHDALMEPFVKGSD
+974 YHDALMEPFSKKNGEQ
-988 SSYAKYSIQ
+988 YSIIQ
-997 HDADGKRYVH
+997 DAKNRDVVYLERDIFDGYPPQKWPERLERWML
-1007 VDTDQEIFN
+1007 DN
-1016 GKSVKEMRETARKYI
+1016 LAGKKVNTKDGFTVMISERTA
-1031 LDAFRGKVLPVGD
+1031 GKMPFWD
-1044 GDKAFVNGRSASEY
+1044 RSMTPEQY
-1058 ANPANRR
+1058 GLK
-1065 MPDELKSAKMRASTE
+1065 LKSATHADELLQTASRDRYARDFGGKHGEFAKHGWDYYKSYLT
-1080 LDNLLAVSDKIGNV
+1080 DGKKTYVADMSVAKN
-1094 PDDGRHPEATGG
+1094 DDGSVLYNIGSVRAVGAFQSAKKDPRSITGSPNESATI
-1106 WDVYRTNFEVGG
+1106 RTN
-1118 EMFSGEVKIKVTDK
+1118 
-1132 GRLFYDVTKIERT
+1132 
-1145 ARNRDQTRFNPA
+1145 A
-1157 AASGSSSDT
+1157 AKNEDLNT

-1176 TSISENS
+1176 TSISENP

-1360 NPSGDPDIRHSIG
+1360 NPSSDSDIRHSIG

-1382 IKAMVERYGAIKRG
+1382 WKALIEKYGAIKPG
-1396 EAPARDVEI
+1396 ESPARDVEI
-1405 PKQTNDETRTRQ
+1405 PKQTNDQTRTRQ

-1460 STVENMGLDKAIEQW
+1460 STVENMGLDKAIKQW
-1475 NAAVNGEHMPSKYDV
+1475 DAAVNGEHMPSKYDV

-1583 QIMHDGLVALAGQV
+1583 QIMHDGLVSIAEQV

-1617 RTHIRNIVGNA
+1617 RTHIRNIAGNA
-1628 AFTPIIYTKDFL
+1628 AFAPIVYTKDFL

-1647 VNAASK
+1647 VDAASK
-1653 AAGGQGIART
+1653 ATGGQGIART

-1673 KRSEYLNF
+1673 KRSEYLDF

-1721 KAGKLNSKLLEAEDL
+1721 KAGKRNSKLLEAEDL

-1786 ALASALNHLSRRHK
+1786 AFASALNRLSRRNK
-1800 AAQFIIEGN
+1800 AAQFLIEGN
-1809 LPFKKTPINILKRG
+1809 LPFKKTPVNILKRG

-1828 AGLLKGAYQ
+1828 AGVLDTVTRKAYQ
-1837 LQKLLKERRMLKQGK
+1837 LKTGK
-1852 LSGPEKRTI
+1852 IGAAEF
-1861 SAPDVIDSFASGL
+1861 IDSLSAGL
-1874 TGTGIM
+1874 TGTGVM
-1880 ALGMWLASAGLLS
+1880 AFGMWLASAGLLS
-1893 GGLGGDKDDQFSKLQ
+1893 GGLGDDKDDRFSKLQ

-1967 MVNMSMLQGI
+1967 MVNMSMLQGVKE
-1977 NDAIENV
+1977 AIENV
-1984 KFSDNPIVDFGMN
+1984 KFSNQEIPDIIFNSI
-1997 AGVSYL
+1997 ASYMG
-2003 SQGVPTLLGQ
+2003 QGVPTLLGQ
-2013 IARTSDDTRRRN
+2013 IARTTDDTRRRN
-2025 YVEQGSAFPTIQMAL
+2025 YVEQGSAFPSLQMAL

-2074 FSNFLSPGNTSE
+2074 LSNFLSPGYTSE

-2103 GNAGVLPSS
+2103 GDAGVLPSS
-2112 AQKNITNQGEKYVLT
+2112 AQKSITNQGEKYVLT

-2135 RTMGKT
+2135 RAMGKT

>member
-380 AIADGIISG
+380 AIADGVISG
-389 DQSDYNIAV
+389 NKSDYNLSV
-398 RSYMTSGLSES
+398 RAYMESGLSEA
-409 EAKKKAAADFAKQI
+409 EARNKAAADFAKQI

-674 TRDYPTLY
+674 TRDYPALY

-712 AVLEAWKHMD
+712 AVLEAWKRMD
-722 TAMREYGKSTKKP
+722 TAMREYGKSTKKT

-772 ETQGEVRKPDLSQEA
+772 ETQEEVRKPDLSQEA

-802 NINPNDVE
+802 NINPNDIE
-810 TVAILAEQTGRNIEF
+810 TAAILAERTGRNIEF
-825 VETLGEGINGKYDA
+825 VGTLGEGINGKYDA

-849 SPNPVKTIIK
+849 SPNPVKTILK

-946 RILNWIRSMKTKLF
+946 RILNWIRSMKAKLF
-960 GTNHEKLMAEAERM
+960 GTNHEKMMAEAERM
-974 YHDALMEPFVKGSD
+974 YHDALMEPFVEGSD

-1145 ARNRDQTRFNPA
+1145 ARNRDQTRFNLA

-1405 PKQTNDETRTRQ
+1405 PKQTNDQTRTRQ

-1446 YVPISNNEAMERAV
+1446 YVPISNNEAMNRAV

-1475 NAAVNGEHMPSKYDV
+1475 NAAVNGDHMPGKYDV

-1583 QIMHDGLVALAGQV
+1583 QIMHDGLVAIAEQV

-1617 RTHIRNIVGNA
+1617 RTHIRNIAGNA
-1628 AFTPIIYTKDFL
+1628 AFAPIVYTKDFL

-1647 VNAASK
+1647 VDAASK
-1653 AAGGQGIART
+1653 ATGGQGIART

-1673 KRSEYLNF
+1673 KRSEYLDF

-1721 KAGKLNSKLLEAEDL
+1721 KAGKRNSKLLEAQDL

-1786 ALASALNHLSRRHK
+1786 AFASALNRLSRQHK
-1800 AAQFIIEGN
+1800 AAQFLIEGN
-1809 LPFKKTPINILKRG
+1809 LPFKKTPVNILKRG

-1828 AGLLKGAYQ
+1828 AGVLDAVTRKAYQ
-1837 LQKLLKERRMLKQGK
+1837 LKTGK
-1852 LSGPEKRTI
+1852 IGAAEF
-1861 SAPDVIDSFASGL
+1861 IDSLSAGL
-1874 TGTGIM
+1874 TGTGVM

-1893 GGLGGDKDDQFSKLQ
+1893 GGLGDDKDDQFSKLQ

-1967 MVNMSMLQGI
+1967 MVNMSMLQGVKE
-1977 NDAIENV
+1977 AIENV
-1984 KFSDNPIVDFGMN
+1984 KFSNQEIPDIIFNSI
-1997 AGVSYL
+1997 ASYMG
-2003 SQGVPTLLGQ
+2003 QGVPTLLGQ
-2013 IARTSDDTRRRN
+2013 IARTTDDTRRRN
-2025 YVEQGSAFPTIQMAL
+2025 YVEQGSAFPSLQMAL

-2074 FSNFLSPGNTSE
+2074 FSNFLSPGYTSE
-2086 KQTSSM
+2086 KQTSYM

-2103 GNAGVLPSS
+2103 GDSSVLPSS
-2112 AQKNITNQGEKYVLT
+2112 AQKSVTNQGEKYVLT

-2182 LKSRGVKYEASSKRQ
+2182 LKSRGVKYEPSSKRQ

-2208 LSMYLLYS
+2208 LSTYLLYS

-2254 KRVLLLLDGY
+2254 KRILLLLDGY

-2272 LLTGTVSS
+2272 LLTGAVSS
-2280 GSSYE
+2280 GSVYE

>member
-1 MPYIPYSVDEIEK
+1 MPFVPISDEE
-14 LKKQSTSRYIPYSS
+14 LKSLNSLESKRFVPISN
-28 QEIEA
+28 EE
-33 LKAPSASAPVSTKG
+33 LKALNSSLQLASQQPAKG
-47 ITGTTTKV
+47 VTGTTTKV
-55 SAASTGRTPVAEPYQ
+55 SATSTGKLPAAEPYQ

-76 MVSVSKGRNVASQLP
+76 MVSVSGGRTERNGGSADSLAPAPFESV
-91 MSPDEFV
+91 V
-98 NAPDFSEKSIYS
+98 NNPDFATLSKYKSEKS
-110 SGIKDATYQQI
+110 DAGKRFDFQ
-121 NAYHGN
+121 NKAYHYLNDNSYWDGN
-127 DPEKK
+127 QTLADID
-132 AAFNLQLLN
+132 AAIFTRNDALSEMTPLEI
-141 SPAQNFSNK
+141 S
-150 GYAYITEDE
+150 I
-159 LKTYNYIHSQLGEK
+159 YNYYVNSGDRKTAQAYLQSLRTKLQERKADTIAKEISKKDGADKVLSAAGLALTGGMS
-173 AANSY
+173 AANSGLEQY
-178 LDSLGLTSRMTEDNA
+178 LEMLTGSDKIVDKNWMEQAQANVRPELSGGLGVMSDVLYSAGNMANSAVLGAANPVAGATLMGAQTAGNA
-193 RRNEELAKKHP
+193 YGDTIKEGYSKNE
-204 IITSALSPVLT
+204 ALLYAGINGALESGLQYVL
-215 FAKSAAAVDNAV
+215 
-227 SYLGGNGIDENSFAN
+227 
-242 QGSRA
+242 
-247 QSSVRGTVSNS
+247 
-258 IEENIGGIGGKI
+258 GGIGALGK
-270 GSFAYQTGMS
+270 GGASKLLAKVPALQTLGKTIEAS
-280 IADYLTVLAGSGG
+280 IKNPTVQAGLKSAGKYIASMGDEAFEEYLQSVVDPVVR
-293 NKTAVLSFL
+293 NAVLDENNELNPL
-302 STSAAT
+302 SE
-308 DALIEGKN
+308 DALYSA
-316 KGLSD
+316 L
-321 GQAMLKG
+321 
-328 VVAGAAEAVFEKIPL
+328 V
-343 DNLFSIGNKSGVT
+343 
-356 KKVLEVLKQMGLE
+356 
-369 GAEEVGTDVAN
+369 
-380 AIADGIISG
+380 
-389 DQSDYNIAV
+389 
-398 RSYMTSGLSES
+398 
-409 EAKKKAAADFAKQI
+409 
-423 GMSFAGGAI
+423 GAI
-432 SGGVLGTGAE
+432 SGGLMNLPGAVTDFT
-442 LLNSAGSKKA
+442 GSKRADTSA
-452 NASTSDQWTN
+452 NGQWTN
-462 GTYADTMEKTQAGG
+462 GANDDIMETVKGGSLDGRENAQQENAPGGHAGVPGQIFTVTDSELEKTVPGMERRADYRGVGLAVTEALQRRGITPVALAYTNDSDGFHQAI
-476 GTDGR
+476 GR
-481 AGATENLGESSGVL
+481 AKQNNMHGAFVTQHEVSEYANDALFLSEDGNTGVAVTPDGDIVSVFKNPNGKAKKAVHSILLTALENGGVKLDNFDGALSDMYWNHGFIPVARTSFDPEFAPTDWNYARDGQPDIIFWVHNGEDAQTV
-495 WEPGQGATG
+495 
-504 AGFGTS
+504 
-510 ETDTGFYE
+510 
-518 RISKNAEGAEAENA
+518 
-532 SGGRARR
+532 ARR
-539 TLQVGD
+539 IG
-545 RTYDYEVVP
+545 
-554 SAEQS
+554 
-559 AQAKQTQTLLTEYG
+559 EYG
-573 IPSEIVYW
+573 DLPDLTKLPVMSY
-581 SQSNANGITQTMQ
+581 
-594 GEASTLRNG
+594 
-603 TVLIKNDAV
+603 
-612 LQAQEMAGHEMAH
+612 
-625 VAAKKSPAEYQKYY
+625 
-639 DAVVNEIDFSSE
+639 
-651 TFVDISESIIKEY
+651 
-664 FIERGKEFDF
+664 
-674 TRDYPTLY
+674 
-682 KELVAYISG
+682 
-691 DILADEAFAR
+691 DEAAAYR
-701 QEYSSALYNFD
+701 DNILKQ
-712 AVLEAWKHMD
+712 
-722 TAMREYGKSTKKP
+722 R
-735 PKADSGNT
+735 ADSGNT

-772 ETQGEVRKPDLSQEA
+772 ETQEEVRKPDLSQEA

-802 NINPNDVE
+802 NINPNDIE
-810 TVAILAEQTGRNIEF
+810 TAAILAERTGRNIEF
-825 VETLGEGINGKYDA
+825 VGTLGEGINGKYDA

-849 SPNPVKTIIK
+849 SPNPVKTILK

-867 GTQAYTELSKFVSDI
+867 GTQAYTELSKFGSDI

-946 RILNWIRSMKTKLF
+946 RILNWIRSMKAKLF
-960 GTNHEKLMAEAERM
+960 GTNHEKMMAEAERM
-974 YHDALMEPFVKGSD
+974 YHDALMEPFVEGSD

-1145 ARNRDQTRFNPA
+1145 ARNRDQTRFNLA

-1241 KQGSAND
+1241 KQGSANG

-1405 PKQTNDETRTRQ
+1405 PKQTNDQTRTRQ

-1446 YVPISNNEAMERAV
+1446 YVPISNNEAMNRAV

-1475 NAAVNGEHMPSKYDV
+1475 NAAVNGDHMPGKYDV

-1583 QIMHDGLVALAGQV
+1583 QIMHDGLVAIAEQV

-1617 RTHIRNIVGNA
+1617 RTHIRNIAGNA
-1628 AFTPIIYTKDFL
+1628 AFAPIVYTKDFL

-1647 VNAASK
+1647 VDAASK
-1653 AAGGQGIART
+1653 ATGGQGIART

-1673 KRSEYLNF
+1673 KRSEYLDF
-1681 VREDFQKM
+1681 VREDFQKT

-1786 ALASALNHLSRRHK
+1786 AFASALNRLSRQHK
-1800 AAQFIIEGN
+1800 AAQFLIEGN
-1809 LPFKKTPINILKRG
+1809 LPFKKTPVNILKRG

-1828 AGLLKGAYQ
+1828 AGVLDAVTRKAYQ
-1837 LQKLLKERRMLKQGK
+1837 LKTGK
-1852 LSGPEKRTI
+1852 IGAAEF
-1861 SAPDVIDSFASGL
+1861 IDSLSAGL
-1874 TGTGIM
+1874 TGTGVM

-1893 GGLGGDKDDQFSKLQ
+1893 GGLGDDKDDQFSKLQ

-1967 MVNMSMLQGI
+1967 MVNMSMLQGVKE
-1977 NDAIENV
+1977 AIENV
-1984 KFSDNPIVDFGMN
+1984 KFSNQEIPDIIFNSI
-1997 AGVSYL
+1997 ASYMG
-2003 SQGVPTLLGQ
+2003 QGVPTLLGQ
-2013 IARTSDDTRRRN
+2013 IARTTDDTRRRN
-2025 YVEQGSAFPTIQMAL
+2025 YVEQGSAFPSLQMAL

-2074 FSNFLSPGNTSE
+2074 FSNFLSPGYTSE
-2086 KQTSSM
+2086 KQTSYM

-2103 GNAGVLPSS
+2103 GDSSVLPSS
-2112 AQKNITNQGEKYVLT
+2112 AQKSVTNQGEKYVLT

-2182 LKSRGVKYEASSKRQ
+2182 LKSRGVKYEPSSKRQ

-2208 LSMYLLYS
+2208 LSTYLLYS

-2254 KRVLLLLDGY
+2254 KRILLLLDGY

-2272 LLTGTVSS
+2272 LLTGAVSS
-2280 GSSYE
+2280 GSVYE

>member
-1 MPYIPYSVDEIEK
+1 MPFVPISDEE
-14 LKKQSTSRYIPYSS
+14 LKSLNSLESKRFVPISN
-28 QEIEA
+28 EE
-33 LKAPSASAPVSTKG
+33 LKALNSSLQLASQQPAKG
-47 ITGTTTKV
+47 VTRTTTKV
-55 SAASTGRTPVAEPYQ
+55 SATSTGKLPVAEPYQ

-380 AIADGIISG
+380 AIADGVISG
-389 DQSDYNIAV
+389 NKSDYNLSV
-398 RSYMTSGLSES
+398 RAYMESGLSEA
-409 EAKKKAAADFAKQI
+409 EARNKAAADFAKQI

-787 KSSRAAKARETGSMF
+787 KSSRAAKAREIGSMF

-1058 ANPANRR
+1058 ANPANRH

-1166 TIPQTHNGVN
+1166 TIPQTHDGVN

-1211 FEKSQARDDEGR
+1211 FEKSQVRDDEGR

-1270 KSKPYYLNITN
+1270 KPKPYYLNITN

-1405 PKQTNDETRTRQ
+1405 PKQTNDQTRTRQ

-1786 ALASALNHLSRRHK
+1786 AFASALNRLSRQHK
-1800 AAQFIIEGN
+1800 AAQFLIEGN
-1809 LPFKKTPINILKRG
+1809 LPFKKTPVNILKRG

-1828 AGLLKGAYQ
+1828 AGVLDTVTRKAYQ
-1837 LQKLLKERRMLKQGK
+1837 LKTGK
-1852 LSGPEKRTI
+1852 IGAAEF
-1861 SAPDVIDSFASGL
+1861 IDSLSAGL

-1935 VGAEIVDLYRDSKT
+1935 VGAEIVDLYRASKT

-2074 FSNFLSPGNTSE
+2074 FSNFLSPGYTSE
-2086 KQTSSM
+2086 KQMSSM

-2103 GNAGVLPSS
+2103 GDAGVLPSS
-2112 AQKNITNQGEKYVLT
+2112 AQKSITNQGEKYVLT

>member
-1 MPYIPYSVDEIEK
+1 MPFVPISDEE
-14 LKKQSTSRYIPYSS
+14 LKSLNSLESKRFVPISN
-28 QEIEA
+28 EE
-33 LKAPSASAPVSTKG
+33 LKALNSSLQLASQQPAKG
-47 ITGTTTKV
+47 VTRTTTKV
-55 SAASTGRTPVAEPYQ
+55 SATSTGKLPVAEPYQ

-380 AIADGIISG
+380 AIADGVISG
-389 DQSDYNIAV
+389 NKSDYNLSV
-398 RSYMTSGLSES
+398 RAYMESGLSEA
-409 EAKKKAAADFAKQI
+409 EARNKAAADFAKQI

-1382 IKAMVERYGAIKRG
+1382 IKAMVERYRAIKRG

-1405 PKQTNDETRTRQ
+1405 PKQTNDQTRTRQ

-1583 QIMHDGLVALAGQV
+1583 QIMHDGLVAIAEQV

-1617 RTHIRNIVGNA
+1617 RTHIRNIAGNA
-1628 AFTPIIYTKDFL
+1628 AFAPIVYTKDFL

-1647 VNAASK
+1647 VDAASK
-1653 AAGGQGIART
+1653 ATGGQGIART

-1673 KRSEYLNF
+1673 KRSEYLDF

-1721 KAGKLNSKLLEAEDL
+1721 KAGKRSSKLLEAEDL

-1786 ALASALNHLSRRHK
+1786 AFASALNRLSRQHK
-1800 AAQFIIEGN
+1800 AAQFLIEGN
-1809 LPFKKTPINILKRG
+1809 LPFKKTPVNILKRG

-1828 AGLLKGAYQ
+1828 AGILDTVTRKAYQ
-1837 LQKLLKERRMLKQGK
+1837 LKSGK
-1852 LSGPEKRTI
+1852 I
-1861 SAPDVIDSFASGL
+1861 STAEFIDSLSAGL
-1874 TGTGIM
+1874 TGTGVM
-1880 ALGMWLASAGLLS
+1880 ALGMWLDSAGLLS
-1893 GGLGGDKDDQFSKLQ
+1893 GGLGDDKDDQFSKLQ
-1908 GEQEYALKIGDTSY
+1908 GEQEYALQIGDTSY

-1967 MVNMSMLQGI
+1967 MVNMSMLQGVKE
-1977 NDAIENV
+1977 AIENV
-1984 KFSDNPIVDFGMN
+1984 KFSNQEIPDIIFNSI
-1997 AGVSYL
+1997 ASYMG
-2003 SQGVPTLLGQ
+2003 QGVPTLLGQ
-2013 IARTSDDTRRRN
+2013 IARTTDDTRRRN
-2025 YVEQGSAFPTIQMAL
+2025 YVEQGSAFPSLQMAL

-2063 EEPTGNIAERA
+2063 EETTGNIAERA
-2074 FSNFLSPGNTSE
+2074 FSNFLSPGYTSE

-2103 GNAGVLPSS
+2103 GDAGVLPSS
-2112 AQKNITNQGEKYVLT
+2112 AQKSITNQGEKYVLT

-2135 RTMGKT
+2135 RVMGKT

-2197 SMDAAKKNGVP
+2197 SMDVAKKNGVP

-2240 KEELLNNMGVTAQQ
+2240 KEEILNNMGVTAQQ

>member
-76 MVSVSKGRNVASQLP
+76 MVSVSGGRAERSGGSADSLAPAPFESV
-91 MSPDEFV
+91 V
-98 NAPDFSEKSIYS
+98 NNPDFATLSKYKSDKSDAGKRFDFQNKAYHYLNDSSYWDGNQTLADIDAAIFTRNDALSEMTPLEISIYNYYVN
-110 SGIKDATYQQI
+110 SGDRKTAQAYLQSLRTKLQERKADTIAKEISKKDGA
-121 NAYHGN
+121 
-127 DPEKK
+127 DKVLS
-132 AAFNLQLLN
+132 AAGLALTGGM
-141 SPAQNFSNK
+141 S
-150 GYAYITEDE
+150 
-159 LKTYNYIHSQLGEK
+159 
-173 AANSY
+173 AANSGLEQY
-178 LDSLGLTSRMTEDNA
+178 LEMLTGSDKIVDKNWMEQAQANVRPELSGGLGVMSDVLYSAGNMANSAVLGAANPVAGATLMGAQTAGNA
-193 RRNEELAKKHP
+193 YGDTIKEGYSKNE
-204 IITSALSPVLT
+204 ALLYAGINGALESGLQYVL
-215 FAKSAAAVDNAV
+215 
-227 SYLGGNGIDENSFAN
+227 
-242 QGSRA
+242 
-247 QSSVRGTVSNS
+247 
-258 IEENIGGIGGKI
+258 GGIGALGK
-270 GSFAYQTGMS
+270 GGASKLLAKVPALQTLGKTIEAS
-280 IADYLTVLAGSGG
+280 IKNPTVQAGLKSAGKYIASMGDEAFEEYLQSVVDPVVR
-293 NKTAVLSFL
+293 NAVLDENNELNPL
-302 STSAAT
+302 SE
-308 DALIEGKN
+308 DALYSA
-316 KGLSD
+316 L
-321 GQAMLKG
+321 
-328 VVAGAAEAVFEKIPL
+328 V
-343 DNLFSIGNKSGVT
+343 
-356 KKVLEVLKQMGLE
+356 
-369 GAEEVGTDVAN
+369 
-380 AIADGIISG
+380 
-389 DQSDYNIAV
+389 
-398 RSYMTSGLSES
+398 
-409 EAKKKAAADFAKQI
+409 
-423 GMSFAGGAI
+423 GAI
-432 SGGVLGTGAE
+432 SGGLMNLPGAVTDFT
-442 LLNSAGSKKA
+442 GSKRADTSA
-452 NASTSDQWTN
+452 NGQWTN
-462 GTYADTMEKTQAGG
+462 GANDDIMETVKGGSLDGRENAQQENAPGGHAGVPGQIFTVTDSELEKTVPGMERRADYRGVGLAVTEALQKRGITPVALAYTNDSDGFHQAI
-476 GTDGR
+476 GR
-481 AGATENLGESSGVL
+481 AKQNNMHGAFVTQHEVSEYANDALFLSEDGNTGVAVTPDGDIVSVFKNPNGKAKKAVHSILLTVLENGGVKLDNFDGALSDMYWNHGFIPVARTSFDPEFAPTDWNYARDGQPDIIFWVHNGEDAQTV
-495 WEPGQGATG
+495 
-504 AGFGTS
+504 
-510 ETDTGFYE
+510 
-518 RISKNAEGAEAENA
+518 
-532 SGGRARR
+532 ARR
-539 TLQVGD
+539 IG
-545 RTYDYEVVP
+545 
-554 SAEQS
+554 
-559 AQAKQTQTLLTEYG
+559 EYG
-573 IPSEIVYW
+573 DLPDLTKLPVMSY
-581 SQSNANGITQTMQ
+581 
-594 GEASTLRNG
+594 
-603 TVLIKNDAV
+603 
-612 LQAQEMAGHEMAH
+612 
-625 VAAKKSPAEYQKYY
+625 
-639 DAVVNEIDFSSE
+639 
-651 TFVDISESIIKEY
+651 
-664 FIERGKEFDF
+664 
-674 TRDYPTLY
+674 
-682 KELVAYISG
+682 
-691 DILADEAFAR
+691 DEAAAYR
-701 QEYSSALYNFD
+701 DNILKQ
-712 AVLEAWKHMD
+712 
-722 TAMREYGKSTKKP
+722 R
-735 PKADSGNT
+735 ADSGNT

-772 ETQGEVRKPDLSQEA
+772 ETQEEVRKPDLSQEA

-802 NINPNDVE
+802 NINPNDIE
-810 TVAILAEQTGRNIEF
+810 TAAILAERTGRNIEF
-825 VETLGEGINGKYDA
+825 VGTLGEGINGKYDA

-849 SPNPVKTIIK
+849 SPNPVKTILK

-1405 PKQTNDETRTRQ
+1405 PKQTNDQTRTRQ

-1583 QIMHDGLVALAGQV
+1583 QIMHDGLVAIAEQV

-1617 RTHIRNIVGNA
+1617 RTHIRNIAGNA
-1628 AFTPIIYTKDFL
+1628 AFAPIVYTKDFL

-1647 VNAASK
+1647 VDAASK
-1653 AAGGQGIART
+1653 ATGGQGIART

-1673 KRSEYLNF
+1673 KRSEYLDF

-1721 KAGKLNSKLLEAEDL
+1721 KAGKRSSKLLEAEDL

-1786 ALASALNHLSRRHK
+1786 AFASALNRLSRQHK
-1800 AAQFIIEGN
+1800 AAQFLIEGN
-1809 LPFKKTPINILKRG
+1809 LPFKKTPVNILKRG

-1828 AGLLKGAYQ
+1828 AGILDTVTRKAYQ
-1837 LQKLLKERRMLKQGK
+1837 LKSGK
-1852 LSGPEKRTI
+1852 I
-1861 SAPDVIDSFASGL
+1861 STAEFIDSLSAGL
-1874 TGTGIM
+1874 TGTGVM

-1893 GGLGGDKDDQFSKLQ
+1893 GGLGDDKDDQFSKLQ
-1908 GEQEYALKIGDTSY
+1908 GEQEYALQIGDTSY

-1967 MVNMSMLQGI
+1967 MVNMSMLQGVKE
-1977 NDAIENV
+1977 AIENV
-1984 KFSDNPIVDFGMN
+1984 KFSNQEIPDIIFNSI
-1997 AGVSYL
+1997 ASYMG
-2003 SQGVPTLLGQ
+2003 QGVPTLLGQ
-2013 IARTSDDTRRRN
+2013 IARTTDDTRRRN
-2025 YVEQGSAFPTIQMAL
+2025 YVEQGSAFPSLQMAL

-2063 EEPTGNIAERA
+2063 EETTGNIAERA
-2074 FSNFLSPGNTSE
+2074 FSNFLSPGYTSE

-2103 GNAGVLPSS
+2103 GDAGVLPSS
-2112 AQKNITNQGEKYVLT
+2112 AQKSITNQGEKYVLT

-2135 RTMGKT
+2135 RVMGKT

-2197 SMDAAKKNGVP
+2197 SMDVAKKNGVP

-2240 KEELLNNMGVTAQQ
+2240 KEEILNNMGVTAQQ

>member
-1 MPYIPYSVDEIEK
+1 MPFVPISDEE
-14 LKKQSTSRYIPYSS
+14 LKSLNSLESKRFVPISN
-28 QEIEA
+28 EE
-33 LKAPSASAPVSTKG
+33 LKALNSSLQLASQQPAKG
-47 ITGTTTKV
+47 VTRTTTKV
-55 SAASTGRTPVAEPYQ
+55 SATSTGKLPVAEPYQ

-215 FAKSAAAVDNAV
+215 FAKSAAAVDNAA

-380 AIADGIISG
+380 AIADGVISG
-389 DQSDYNIAV
+389 NKSDYNLSV
-398 RSYMTSGLSES
+398 RAYMESGLSEA
-409 EAKKKAAADFAKQI
+409 EARNKAAADFAKQI

-722 TAMREYGKSTKKP
+722 TAMREYGKSTKKT

-802 NINPNDVE
+802 NINPNDIE
-810 TVAILAEQTGRNIEF
+810 TAAILAEQTGRSIEF
-825 VETLGEGINGKYDA
+825 VETLGGGRNGKYDA

-849 SPNPVKTIIK
+849 SPNPVKTILK

-867 GTQAYTELSKFVSDI
+867 GTQAYADLSNYLLNDVISNEGIDI
-882 LVKETGMS
+882 DRL
-890 LDEIIEA
+890 IQA
-897 KIGIYGLSGETLDSN
+897 KITDYGAFGETLTED
-912 GALAE
+912 GAIRE
-917 LVADYV
+917 LIADYV

-946 RILNWIRSMKTKLF
+946 RILNWIRSMKTELF
-960 GTNHEKLMAEAERM
+960 GTNHEKLMAEAEKM
-974 YHDALMEPFVKGSD
+974 YHDALMEPFSKKNGEQ
-988 SSYAKYSIQ
+988 YSIIQ
-997 HDADGKRYVH
+997 DAKNRDVVYLERDIFDGYPPQKWPERLEQWML
-1007 VDTDQEIFN
+1007 DN
-1016 GKSVKEMRETARKYI
+1016 LAGKKVNTKDGFTVMISERTA
-1031 LDAFRGKVLPVGD
+1031 GKMPFWD
-1044 GDKAFVNGRSASEY
+1044 RSMTPEQY
-1058 ANPANRR
+1058 GLK
-1065 MPDELKSAKMRASTE
+1065 LKSATHADELLQTASRDRYARDFGGKHGEFAKHGWDYYKSYLT
-1080 LDNLLAVSDKIGNV
+1080 DGKKTYVADMSVAKN
-1094 PDDGRHPEATGG
+1094 DDGSVLYNIGSVRAVGAFQSAKKDPRSITGSPNESATI
-1106 WDVYRTNFEVGG
+1106 RTN
-1118 EMFSGEVKIKVTDK
+1118 
-1132 GRLFYDVTKIERT
+1132 
-1145 ARNRDQTRFNPA
+1145 A
-1157 AASGSSSDT
+1157 AKNEDLNT

-1176 TSISENS
+1176 TSISENP

-1360 NPSGDPDIRHSIG
+1360 NPSSDSDIRHSIG

-1382 IKAMVERYGAIKRG
+1382 WKALIEKYGAIKPG
-1396 EAPARDVEI
+1396 ESPARDVEI
-1405 PKQTNDETRTRQ
+1405 PKQTNDQTRTRQ

-1446 YVPISNNEAMERAV
+1446 YVPISNNEAMERAA
-1460 STVENMGLDKAIEQW
+1460 STVENMGLDKAIKQW
-1475 NAAVNGEHMPSKYDV
+1475 DAAVNGEHMPSKYDV

-1583 QIMHDGLVALAGQV
+1583 QIMHDGLVAIAEQV

-1617 RTHIRNIVGNA
+1617 RTHIRNIAGNA
-1628 AFTPIIYTKDFL
+1628 AFAPIVYTKDFL

-1647 VNAASK
+1647 VDAASK
-1653 AAGGQGIART
+1653 ATGGQGIART

-1673 KRSEYLNF
+1673 KRSEYLDF

-1721 KAGKLNSKLLEAEDL
+1721 KAGKRNSKLLEAQDL

-1786 ALASALNHLSRRHK
+1786 AFASALNRLSRQHK
-1800 AAQFIIEGN
+1800 AAQFLIEGN
-1809 LPFKKTPINILKRG
+1809 LPFKKTPVNILKRG

-1828 AGLLKGAYQ
+1828 AGVLDAVTRKAYQ
-1837 LQKLLKERRMLKQGK
+1837 LKTGK
-1852 LSGPEKRTI
+1852 IGAAEF
-1861 SAPDVIDSFASGL
+1861 IDSLSAGL
-1874 TGTGIM
+1874 TGTGVM

-1893 GGLGGDKDDQFSKLQ
+1893 GGLGDDKDDQFSKLQ

-1967 MVNMSMLQGI
+1967 MVNMSMLQGVKE
-1977 NDAIENV
+1977 AIENV
-1984 KFSDNPIVDFGMN
+1984 KFSNQEIPDIIFNSI
-1997 AGVSYL
+1997 ASYMG
-2003 SQGVPTLLGQ
+2003 QGVPTLLGQ
-2013 IARTSDDTRRRN
+2013 IARTTDDTRRRN
-2025 YVEQGSAFPTIQMAL
+2025 YVEQGSAFPLAS
-2040 QRNKSKIP
+2040 N
-2048 GALQTQQPYVDAWGR
+2048 G
-2063 EEPTGNIAERA
+2063 IAEKQIQNPRCFA
-2074 FSNFLSPGNTSE
+2074 NTTTIRGRLGARGADREHCGKSIQQFPE
-2086 KQTSSM
+2086 P
-2092 EKELERLYEET
+2092 RLYQRKANVLY
-2103 GNAGVLPSS
+2103 GKGV
-2112 AQKNITNQGEKYVLT
+2112 GE
-2127 AEEYTEYQ
+2127 
-2135 RTMGKT
+2135 
-2141 SYELLSKLTGSSE
+2141 
-2154 YKKLTDEQRTDAVS
+2154 
-2168 EVYSYAKDLAKEEM
+2168 
-2182 LKSRGVKYEASSKRQ
+2182 
-2197 SMDAAKKNGVP
+2197 
-2208 LSMYLLYS
+2208 
-2216 IQAKDLKSDKK
+2216 
-2227 SNGDTVSGSLKRK
+2227 
-2240 KEELLNNMGVTAQQ
+2240 
-2254 KRVLLLLDGY
+2254 
-2264 GSKQQREQ
+2264 
-2272 LLTGTVSS
+2272 
-2280 GSSYE
+2280 
-2285 ETAIDRL
+2285 AI
-2292 LKGALS
+2292 

>member
-1 MPYIPYSVDEIEK
+1 MPFVPISDEE
-14 LKKQSTSRYIPYSS
+14 LKSLNSLESKRFVPISN
-28 QEIEA
+28 EE
-33 LKAPSASAPVSTKG
+33 LKALNSSLQLASQQPAKG
-47 ITGTTTKV
+47 VTRTTTKV
-55 SAASTGRTPVAEPYQ
+55 SATSTGKLPVAEPYQ

-215 FAKSAAAVDNAV
+215 FAKSAAAVDNAA

-380 AIADGIISG
+380 AIADGVISG
-389 DQSDYNIAV
+389 NKSDYNLSV
-398 RSYMTSGLSES
+398 RAYMESGLSEA
-409 EAKKKAAADFAKQI
+409 EARNKAAADFAKQI

-674 TRDYPTLY
+674 TRDYPALY

-712 AVLEAWKHMD
+712 AVLEAWKRMD
-722 TAMREYGKSTKKP
+722 TAMREYGKSTKKT

-772 ETQGEVRKPDLSQEA
+772 ETQEEVRKPDLSQEA

-802 NINPNDVE
+802 NINPNDIE
-810 TVAILAEQTGRNIEF
+810 TAAILAEQTGRSIEF
-825 VETLGEGINGKYDA
+825 VETLGGGRNGKYDA

-849 SPNPVKTIIK
+849 SPNPVKTILK

-867 GTQAYTELSKFVSDI
+867 GTQAYADLSNYLLNDVISNEGIDI
-882 LVKETGMS
+882 DRL
-890 LDEIIEA
+890 IQA
-897 KIGIYGLSGETLDSN
+897 KITDYGAFGETLTED
-912 GALAE
+912 GAIRE
-917 LVADYV
+917 LIADYV

-946 RILNWIRSMKTKLF
+946 RILNWIRSMKTELF
-960 GTNHEKLMAEAERM
+960 GTNHEKLMAEAEKM
-974 YHDALMEPFVKGSD
+974 YHDALMEPFSKKNGEQ
-988 SSYAKYSIQ
+988 YSIIQ
-997 HDADGKRYVH
+997 DAKNRDVVYLERDIFDGYPPQKWPERLEQWML
-1007 VDTDQEIFN
+1007 DN
-1016 GKSVKEMRETARKYI
+1016 LAGKKVNTKDGFTVMISERTA
-1031 LDAFRGKVLPVGD
+1031 GKMPFWD
-1044 GDKAFVNGRSASEY
+1044 RSMTPEQY
-1058 ANPANRR
+1058 GLK
-1065 MPDELKSAKMRASTE
+1065 LKSATHADELLQTASRDRYARDFGGKHGEFAKHGWDYYKSYLT
-1080 LDNLLAVSDKIGNV
+1080 DGKKTYVADMSVAKN
-1094 PDDGRHPEATGG
+1094 DDGSVLYNIGSVRAVGAFQSAKKDPRSITGSPNESATI
-1106 WDVYRTNFEVGG
+1106 RTN
-1118 EMFSGEVKIKVTDK
+1118 
-1132 GRLFYDVTKIERT
+1132 
-1145 ARNRDQTRFNPA
+1145 A
-1157 AASGSSSDT
+1157 AKNEDLNT

-1176 TSISENS
+1176 TSISENP

-1360 NPSGDPDIRHSIG
+1360 NPSSDSDIRHSIG

-1382 IKAMVERYGAIKRG
+1382 WKALIEKYGAIKPG
-1396 EAPARDVEI
+1396 ESPARDVEI
-1405 PKQTNDETRTRQ
+1405 PKQTNDQTRTRQ

-1460 STVENMGLDKAIEQW
+1460 STVENMGLDKAIKQW
-1475 NAAVNGEHMPSKYDV
+1475 DAAVNGEHMPSKYDV

-1548 ADRINRERPDSNVK
+1548 ADRINRERPNSNVK

-1583 QIMHDGLVALAGQV
+1583 QIMHDGLVSIAEQV

-1617 RTHIRNIVGNA
+1617 RTHIRNIAGNA
-1628 AFTPIIYTKDFL
+1628 AFAPIVYTKDFL

-1647 VNAASK
+1647 VDAASK
-1653 AAGGQGIART
+1653 ATGGQGIART

-1673 KRSEYLNF
+1673 KRSEYLDF

-1721 KAGKLNSKLLEAEDL
+1721 KAGKRNSKLLEAQDL

-1786 ALASALNHLSRRHK
+1786 AFASALNRLSRQHK
-1800 AAQFIIEGN
+1800 AAQFLIEGN
-1809 LPFKKTPINILKRG
+1809 LPFKKTPVNILKRG

-1828 AGLLKGAYQ
+1828 AGVLDAVTRKAYQ
-1837 LQKLLKERRMLKQGK
+1837 LKTGK
-1852 LSGPEKRTI
+1852 IGAAEF
-1861 SAPDVIDSFASGL
+1861 IDSLSAGL
-1874 TGTGIM
+1874 TGTGVM

-1893 GGLGGDKDDQFSKLQ
+1893 GGLGDDKDDQFSKLQ

-1967 MVNMSMLQGI
+1967 MVNMSMLQGVKE
-1977 NDAIENV
+1977 AIENV
-1984 KFSDNPIVDFGMN
+1984 KFSNQEIPDIIFNSI
-1997 AGVSYL
+1997 ASYMG
-2003 SQGVPTLLGQ
+2003 QGVPTLLGQ
-2013 IARTSDDTRRRN
+2013 IARTTDDTRRRN
-2025 YVEQGSAFPTIQMAL
+2025 YVEQGSAFPSLQMAL

-2074 FSNFLSPGNTSE
+2074 FSNFLSPGYTSE
-2086 KQTSSM
+2086 KQTSYM

-2103 GNAGVLPSS
+2103 GDSSVLPSS
-2112 AQKNITNQGEKYVLT
+2112 AQKSVTNQGEKYVLT

>member
-1 MPYIPYSVDEIEK
+1 MPFVPISDEE
-14 LKKQSTSRYIPYSS
+14 LKSLNSLESKRFVPISN
-28 QEIEA
+28 EE
-33 LKAPSASAPVSTKG
+33 LKALNSSLQLASQQPAKG
-47 ITGTTTKV
+47 VTGTTTKV
-55 SAASTGRTPVAEPYQ
+55 SATSTGKLPAAEPYQ

-76 MVSVSKGRNVASQLP
+76 MVSVSGGRTERNGGSADSLAPAPFESV
-91 MSPDEFV
+91 V
-98 NAPDFSEKSIYS
+98 NNPDFATLSKYKSEKS
-110 SGIKDATYQQI
+110 DAGKRFDFQ
-121 NAYHGN
+121 NKAYHYLNDSSYWDGN
-127 DPEKK
+127 QTLADID
-132 AAFNLQLLN
+132 AAIFTRNDALSEMTPLEI
-141 SPAQNFSNK
+141 S
-150 GYAYITEDE
+150 I
-159 LKTYNYIHSQLGEK
+159 YNYYVNSGDRKTAQAYLQSLRTKLQERKADTIAKEISKKGGADKVLSAAGLALTGGMS
-173 AANSY
+173 AANSGLEQY
-178 LDSLGLTSRMTEDNA
+178 LEMLAGSDKIVDKNWMEQAQANVRPELSGGLGVMSDVLY
-193 RRNEELAKKHP
+193 
-204 IITSALSPVLT
+204 SA
-215 FAKSAAAVDNAV
+215 
-227 SYLGGNGIDENSFAN
+227 GNMAN
-242 QGSRA
+242 
-247 QSSVRGTVSNS
+247 SSVLGAANPVAGATLMGAQTAGNAYGDTIKEGYSKNEALLYAGINGALESGLQYVL
-258 IEENIGGIGGKI
+258 GGIGALGK
-270 GSFAYQTGMS
+270 GGVSKLLAKVPALQTLGKTIEAS
-280 IADYLTVLAGSGG
+280 IKNPTVQAGLKSAGKYIASMGDEAFEEYLQSVVDPVVR
-293 NKTAVLSFL
+293 NAVLDENNELNPL
-302 STSAAT
+302 SE
-308 DALIEGKN
+308 DALYSA
-316 KGLSD
+316 L
-321 GQAMLKG
+321 
-328 VVAGAAEAVFEKIPL
+328 V
-343 DNLFSIGNKSGVT
+343 
-356 KKVLEVLKQMGLE
+356 
-369 GAEEVGTDVAN
+369 
-380 AIADGIISG
+380 
-389 DQSDYNIAV
+389 
-398 RSYMTSGLSES
+398 
-409 EAKKKAAADFAKQI
+409 
-423 GMSFAGGAI
+423 GAI
-432 SGGVLGTGAE
+432 SGGLMNLPGAVTDFT
-442 LLNSAGSKKA
+442 GSKRADTSA
-452 NASTSDQWTN
+452 NGQWTN
-462 GTYADTMEKTQAGG
+462 GANDDIMETVKGGSLDGRENAQQENAPGGHAGVPGQIFTVTDSELEKTVPGMERRADYRGVGLAVTEALQKRGITPVALAYTNDSDGFHQAI
-476 GTDGR
+476 GR
-481 AGATENLGESSGVL
+481 AKQNNMHGAFVTQHEVSEYANDALFLSEDGNTGVAVTPDGDIVSVFKNPNGKAKKAVHSILLTALENGGVKLDNFDGALSDMYWNHGFIPVVRTSFDPEFAPTDWNYARDGQPDIIFWVHNGEDAQTV
-495 WEPGQGATG
+495 
-504 AGFGTS
+504 
-510 ETDTGFYE
+510 
-518 RISKNAEGAEAENA
+518 
-532 SGGRARR
+532 ARR
-539 TLQVGD
+539 IG
-545 RTYDYEVVP
+545 
-554 SAEQS
+554 
-559 AQAKQTQTLLTEYG
+559 EYG
-573 IPSEIVYW
+573 DLPDLTKLPVMSY
-581 SQSNANGITQTMQ
+581 
-594 GEASTLRNG
+594 
-603 TVLIKNDAV
+603 
-612 LQAQEMAGHEMAH
+612 
-625 VAAKKSPAEYQKYY
+625 
-639 DAVVNEIDFSSE
+639 
-651 TFVDISESIIKEY
+651 
-664 FIERGKEFDF
+664 
-674 TRDYPTLY
+674 
-682 KELVAYISG
+682 
-691 DILADEAFAR
+691 DEAAAYR
-701 QEYSSALYNFD
+701 DNILKQ
-712 AVLEAWKHMD
+712 
-722 TAMREYGKSTKKP
+722 R
-735 PKADSGNT
+735 ADSGNT

-802 NINPNDVE
+802 NINPNDIE
-810 TVAILAEQTGRNIEF
+810 TAAILAEQTGRNIEF
-825 VETLGEGINGKYDA
+825 VETLGEGRNGKYDA

-849 SPNPVKTIIK
+849 SPNPVKTILK

-1405 PKQTNDETRTRQ
+1405 PKQTNDQTRTRQ

-1583 QIMHDGLVALAGQV
+1583 QIMHDGLVAIAEQV

-1617 RTHIRNIVGNA
+1617 RTHIRNIAGNA
-1628 AFTPIIYTKDFL
+1628 AFAPIVYTKDFL

-1647 VNAASK
+1647 VDAASK
-1653 AAGGQGIART
+1653 ATGGQGIART

-1673 KRSEYLNF
+1673 KRSEYLDF

-1721 KAGKLNSKLLEAEDL
+1721 KAGKRSSKLLGAEDL

-1786 ALASALNHLSRRHK
+1786 AFASALNRLSRQHK
-1800 AAQFIIEGN
+1800 AAQFLIEGN
-1809 LPFKKTPINILKRG
+1809 LPFKKTPVNILKRG

-1828 AGLLKGAYQ
+1828 AGILDTVTRKAYQ
-1837 LQKLLKERRMLKQGK
+1837 LKSGK
-1852 LSGPEKRTI
+1852 I
-1861 SAPDVIDSFASGL
+1861 STAEFIDSLSAGL
-1874 TGTGIM
+1874 TGTGVM

-1893 GGLGGDKDDQFSKLQ
+1893 GGLGDDKDDQFSKLQ
-1908 GEQEYALKIGDTSY
+1908 GEQEYALQIGDTSY

-1967 MVNMSMLQGI
+1967 MVNMSMLQGVKE
-1977 NDAIENV
+1977 AIENV
-1984 KFSDNPIVDFGMN
+1984 KFSNQEIPDIIFNSI
-1997 AGVSYL
+1997 ASYMG
-2003 SQGVPTLLGQ
+2003 QGVPTLLGQ
-2013 IARTSDDTRRRN
+2013 IARTTDDTRRRN
-2025 YVEQGSAFPTIQMAL
+2025 YVEQGSAFPSLQMAL

-2063 EEPTGNIAERA
+2063 EETTGNIAERA
-2074 FSNFLSPGNTSE
+2074 FSNFLSPGYTSE

-2103 GNAGVLPSS
+2103 GDAGVLPSS
-2112 AQKNITNQGEKYVLT
+2112 AQKSITNQGEKYVLT

-2135 RTMGKT
+2135 RVMGKT

-2197 SMDAAKKNGVP
+2197 SMDVAKKNGVP

-2240 KEELLNNMGVTAQQ
+2240 KEEILNNMGVTAQQ

>member
-1 MPYIPYSVDEIEK
+1 MPFVPISDEE
-14 LKKQSTSRYIPYSS
+14 LKSLNSLESKRFVPISN
-28 QEIEA
+28 EE
-33 LKAPSASAPVSTKG
+33 LKALNSSLQLASQQPAKG
-47 ITGTTTKV
+47 VTRTTTKV
-55 SAASTGRTPVAEPYQ
+55 SATSTGKLLVAEPYQ

-380 AIADGIISG
+380 AIADGVISG
-389 DQSDYNIAV
+389 NKSDYNLSV
-398 RSYMTSGLSES
+398 RAYMESGLSEA
-409 EAKKKAAADFAKQI
+409 EARNKAAADFAKQI

-787 KSSRAAKARETGSMF
+787 KSSRAAKAREIGSMF

-1058 ANPANRR
+1058 ANPANRH

-1166 TIPQTHNGVN
+1166 TIPQTHDGVN

-1211 FEKSQARDDEGR
+1211 FEKSQVRDDEGR

-1405 PKQTNDETRTRQ
+1405 PKQTNDQTRTRQ

-1786 ALASALNHLSRRHK
+1786 AFASALNRLSRQHK
-1800 AAQFIIEGN
+1800 AAQFLIEGN
-1809 LPFKKTPINILKRG
+1809 LPFKKTPVNILKRG

-1828 AGLLKGAYQ
+1828 AGVLDTVTRKAYQ
-1837 LQKLLKERRMLKQGK
+1837 LKTGK
-1852 LSGPEKRTI
+1852 IGAAEF
-1861 SAPDVIDSFASGL
+1861 IDSLSAGL

-2074 FSNFLSPGNTSE
+2074 FSNFLSPGYTSE
-2086 KQTSSM
+2086 KQMSSM

-2103 GNAGVLPSS
+2103 GDAGVLPSS
-2112 AQKNITNQGEKYVLT
+2112 AQKSITNQGEKYVLT

>member
-76 MVSVSKGRNVASQLP
+76 MVSVSGGRAERSGGSADSLAPAPFESV
-91 MSPDEFV
+91 V
-98 NAPDFSEKSIYS
+98 NNPDFATLSKYKSDKSDAGKRFDFQNKAYHYLNDSSYWDGNQTLADIDAAIFTRNDALSEMTPLEISIYNYYVN
-110 SGIKDATYQQI
+110 SGDRKTAQAYLQSLRTKLQERKADTIAKEISKKDGA
-121 NAYHGN
+121 
-127 DPEKK
+127 DKVLS
-132 AAFNLQLLN
+132 AAGLALTGGM
-141 SPAQNFSNK
+141 S
-150 GYAYITEDE
+150 
-159 LKTYNYIHSQLGEK
+159 
-173 AANSY
+173 AANSGLEQY
-178 LDSLGLTSRMTEDNA
+178 LEMLTGSDKIVDKNWMEQAQANVRPELSGGLGVMSDVLYSAGNMANSAVLGAANPVAGATLMGAQTAGNA
-193 RRNEELAKKHP
+193 YGDTIKEGYSKNE
-204 IITSALSPVLT
+204 ALLYAGINGALESGLQYVL
-215 FAKSAAAVDNAV
+215 
-227 SYLGGNGIDENSFAN
+227 
-242 QGSRA
+242 
-247 QSSVRGTVSNS
+247 
-258 IEENIGGIGGKI
+258 GGIGALGK
-270 GSFAYQTGMS
+270 GGASKLLAKVPALQTLGKTIEAS
-280 IADYLTVLAGSGG
+280 IKNPTVQAGLKSAGKYIASMGDEAFEEYLQSVVDPVVR
-293 NKTAVLSFL
+293 NAVLDENNELNPL
-302 STSAAT
+302 SE
-308 DALIEGKN
+308 DALYSA
-316 KGLSD
+316 L
-321 GQAMLKG
+321 
-328 VVAGAAEAVFEKIPL
+328 V
-343 DNLFSIGNKSGVT
+343 
-356 KKVLEVLKQMGLE
+356 
-369 GAEEVGTDVAN
+369 
-380 AIADGIISG
+380 
-389 DQSDYNIAV
+389 
-398 RSYMTSGLSES
+398 
-409 EAKKKAAADFAKQI
+409 
-423 GMSFAGGAI
+423 GAI
-432 SGGVLGTGAE
+432 SGGLMDLPGAVTDFT
-442 LLNSAGSKKA
+442 GSKRADTSA
-452 NASTSDQWTN
+452 NGQWTN
-462 GTYADTMEKTQAGG
+462 GANDDIMETVKGGSLDGRENAQQENAPGGHAGVPGQIFTVTDSELEKTVPGMERRADYRGVGLAVTEALQKRGITPVALAYTNDSDGFHQAI
-476 GTDGR
+476 GR
-481 AGATENLGESSGVL
+481 AKQNNMHGAFVTQHEVSEYANDALFLSEDGNTGVAVTPDGDIVSVFKNPNGKAKKAVHSILLTALENGGVKLDNFDGALSDMYWNHGFIPVVRTSFDPEFAPTDWNYARDGQPDIIFWVHNGEDAQTV
-495 WEPGQGATG
+495 
-504 AGFGTS
+504 
-510 ETDTGFYE
+510 
-518 RISKNAEGAEAENA
+518 
-532 SGGRARR
+532 ARR
-539 TLQVGD
+539 IG
-545 RTYDYEVVP
+545 
-554 SAEQS
+554 
-559 AQAKQTQTLLTEYG
+559 EYG
-573 IPSEIVYW
+573 DLPDLTKLPVMSY
-581 SQSNANGITQTMQ
+581 
-594 GEASTLRNG
+594 
-603 TVLIKNDAV
+603 
-612 LQAQEMAGHEMAH
+612 
-625 VAAKKSPAEYQKYY
+625 
-639 DAVVNEIDFSSE
+639 
-651 TFVDISESIIKEY
+651 
-664 FIERGKEFDF
+664 
-674 TRDYPTLY
+674 
-682 KELVAYISG
+682 
-691 DILADEAFAR
+691 DEAAAYR
-701 QEYSSALYNFD
+701 DNILKQ
-712 AVLEAWKHMD
+712 
-722 TAMREYGKSTKKP
+722 R
-735 PKADSGNT
+735 ADSGNT

-802 NINPNDVE
+802 NINPNDIE
-810 TVAILAEQTGRNIEF
+810 TAAILAEQTGRNIEF
-825 VETLGEGINGKYDA
+825 VETLGEGRNGKYDA

-849 SPNPVKTIIK
+849 SPNPVKTILK

-1118 EMFSGEVKIKVTDK
+1118 EIFSGEVKIKVTDK

-1405 PKQTNDETRTRQ
+1405 PKQTNDQTRTRQ

-1446 YVPISNNEAMERAV
+1446 YVPISNDEAMERAV

-1583 QIMHDGLVALAGQV
+1583 QIMHDGLVALAEQV

-1673 KRSEYLNF
+1673 KRSEYLDF

-1786 ALASALNHLSRRHK
+1786 AFASALNRLSRQHK
-1800 AAQFIIEGN
+1800 GAQLLIEGN
-1809 LPFKKTPINILKRG
+1809 LPFKKTPVNILKRG

-1828 AGLLKGAYQ
+1828 AGILDTVTRKAYQ
-1837 LQKLLKERRMLKQGK
+1837 LKTGK
-1852 LSGPEKRTI
+1852 IGAAEF
-1861 SAPDVIDSFASGL
+1861 IDSLSAGL
-1874 TGTGIM
+1874 TGTGVM

-1893 GGLGGDKDDQFSKLQ
+1893 GGLGDDKDDQFSKLQ
-1908 GEQEYALKIGDTSY
+1908 GEQEYALQIGDTSY

-1967 MVNMSMLQGI
+1967 MVNMSMLQGVKE
-1977 NDAIENV
+1977 AIENV
-1984 KFSDNPIVDFGMN
+1984 KFSNQEIPDIIFNSI
-1997 AGVSYL
+1997 ASYIG
-2003 SQGVPTLLGQ
+2003 QGVPTLLGQ
-2013 IARTSDDTRRRN
+2013 IARTTDDTRRRN
-2025 YVEQGSAFPTIQMAL
+2025 YVEQGSAFPSLQMAL

-2074 FSNFLSPGNTSE
+2074 FSNFLSPGYTSE

-2103 GNAGVLPSS
+2103 GDAGVLPSS
-2112 AQKNITNQGEKYVLT
+2112 AQKSITNQGEKYVLT

-2135 RTMGKT
+2135 RAMGKT

-2182 LKSRGVKYEASSKRQ
+2182 LKSRGVKYEPSSKRQ

-2208 LSMYLLYS
+2208 LSTYLLYS

-2254 KRVLLLLDGY
+2254 KRILLLLDGY

-2272 LLTGTVSS
+2272 LLTGAVSS
-2280 GSSYE
+2280 GSIYE

>member
-1 MPYIPYSVDEIEK
+1 MPFVPISDEE
-14 LKKQSTSRYIPYSS
+14 LKSLNSLESKRFVPISN
-28 QEIEA
+28 EE
-33 LKAPSASAPVSTKG
+33 LKALNSSLQLASQQPAKG
-47 ITGTTTKV
+47 VTRTTTKV
-55 SAASTGRTPVAEPYQ
+55 SATSTGKLPVAEPYQ

-215 FAKSAAAVDNAV
+215 FAKSAAAVDNAA

-380 AIADGIISG
+380 AIADGVISG
-389 DQSDYNIAV
+389 NKSDYNLSV
-398 RSYMTSGLSES
+398 RAYMESGLSEA
-409 EAKKKAAADFAKQI
+409 EARNKAAADFAKQI

-674 TRDYPTLY
+674 TRDYPALY

-712 AVLEAWKHMD
+712 AVLEAWKRMD
-722 TAMREYGKSTKKP
+722 TAMREYGKSTKKT

-772 ETQGEVRKPDLSQEA
+772 ETQEEVRKPDLSQEA

-802 NINPNDVE
+802 NINPNDIE
-810 TVAILAEQTGRNIEF
+810 TAAILAERTGRNIEF
-825 VETLGEGINGKYDA
+825 VGTLGEGINGKYDA

-849 SPNPVKTIIK
+849 SPNPVKTILK

-946 RILNWIRSMKTKLF
+946 RILNWIRSMKAKLF
-960 GTNHEKLMAEAERM
+960 GTNHEKMMAEAERM

-1405 PKQTNDETRTRQ
+1405 PKQTNDQTRTRQ

-1446 YVPISNNEAMERAV
+1446 YVPISNNEAMNRAV

-1475 NAAVNGEHMPSKYDV
+1475 NAAVNGDHMPGKYDV

-1583 QIMHDGLVALAGQV
+1583 QIMHDGLVAIAEQV

-1617 RTHIRNIVGNA
+1617 RTHIRNIAGNA
-1628 AFTPIIYTKDFL
+1628 AFAPIVYTKDFL

-1647 VNAASK
+1647 VDAASK
-1653 AAGGQGIART
+1653 ATGGQGIART

-1673 KRSEYLNF
+1673 KRSEYLDF

-1721 KAGKLNSKLLEAEDL
+1721 KAGKRNSKLLEAQDL

-1786 ALASALNHLSRRHK
+1786 AFASALNRLSRQHK
-1800 AAQFIIEGN
+1800 AAQFLIEGN
-1809 LPFKKTPINILKRG
+1809 LPFKKTPVNILKRG

-1828 AGLLKGAYQ
+1828 AGVLDAVTRKAYQ
-1837 LQKLLKERRMLKQGK
+1837 LKTGK
-1852 LSGPEKRTI
+1852 IGAAEF
-1861 SAPDVIDSFASGL
+1861 IDSLSAGL
-1874 TGTGIM
+1874 TGTGVM

-1893 GGLGGDKDDQFSKLQ
+1893 GGLGDDKDDQFSKLQ

-1967 MVNMSMLQGI
+1967 MVNMSMLQGVKE
-1977 NDAIENV
+1977 AIENV
-1984 KFSDNPIVDFGMN
+1984 KFSNQEIPDIIFNSI
-1997 AGVSYL
+1997 ASYMG
-2003 SQGVPTLLGQ
+2003 QGVPTLLGQ
-2013 IARTSDDTRRRN
+2013 IARTTDDTRRRN
-2025 YVEQGSAFPTIQMAL
+2025 YVEQGSAFPSLQMAL

-2074 FSNFLSPGNTSE
+2074 FSNFLSPGYTSE
-2086 KQTSSM
+2086 KQTSYM

-2103 GNAGVLPSS
+2103 GDSSVLPSS
-2112 AQKNITNQGEKYVLT
+2112 AQKSVTNQGEKYVLT

-2182 LKSRGVKYEASSKRQ
+2182 LKSRGVKYEPSSKRQ

-2208 LSMYLLYS
+2208 LSTYLLYS

-2254 KRVLLLLDGY
+2254 KRILLLLDGY

-2272 LLTGTVSS
+2272 LLTGAVSS
-2280 GSSYE
+2280 GSVYE

>member
-802 NINPNDVE
+802 NINPNDIE
-810 TVAILAEQTGRNIEF
+810 TAAILAEQTGRNIEF
-825 VETLGEGINGKYDA
+825 VETLGEGRNGKYDA

-849 SPNPVKTIIK
+849 SPNPVKTILK

-1145 ARNRDQTRFNPA
+1145 ARNRDQTRFNLA

-1405 PKQTNDETRTRQ
+1405 PKQTNDQTRTRQ

-1446 YVPISNNEAMERAV
+1446 YVPISNNEAMNRAV

-1475 NAAVNGEHMPSKYDV
+1475 NAAVNGDHMPGKYDV

-1583 QIMHDGLVALAGQV
+1583 QIMHDGLVAIAEQV

-1617 RTHIRNIVGNA
+1617 RTHIRNIAGNA
-1628 AFTPIIYTKDFL
+1628 AFAPIVYTKDFL

-1647 VNAASK
+1647 VDAASK
-1653 AAGGQGIART
+1653 ATGGQGIART

-1673 KRSEYLNF
+1673 KRSEYLDF

-1721 KAGKLNSKLLEAEDL
+1721 KAGKRNSKLLEAQDL

-1786 ALASALNHLSRRHK
+1786 AFASALNRLSRQHK
-1800 AAQFIIEGN
+1800 AAQFLIEGN
-1809 LPFKKTPINILKRG
+1809 LPFKKTPVNILKRG

-1828 AGLLKGAYQ
+1828 AGVLDAVTRKAYQ
-1837 LQKLLKERRMLKQGK
+1837 LKTGK
-1852 LSGPEKRTI
+1852 IGAAEF
-1861 SAPDVIDSFASGL
+1861 IDSLSAGL
-1874 TGTGIM
+1874 TGTGVM

-1893 GGLGGDKDDQFSKLQ
+1893 GGLGDDKDDQFSKLQ
-1908 GEQEYALKIGDTSY
+1908 GEQEYALQIGDTSY

-1967 MVNMSMLQGI
+1967 MVNMSMLQGVKE
-1977 NDAIENV
+1977 AIENV
-1984 KFSDNPIVDFGMN
+1984 KFSNQEIPDIIFNSI
-1997 AGVSYL
+1997 ASYMG
-2003 SQGVPTLLGQ
+2003 QGVPTLLGQ
-2013 IARTSDDTRRRN
+2013 IARTTDDTRRRN
-2025 YVEQGSAFPTIQMAL
+2025 YVEQGSAFPSLQMAL

-2063 EEPTGNIAERA
+2063 EETTGNIAERA
-2074 FSNFLSPGNTSE
+2074 FSNFLSPGYTSE

-2103 GNAGVLPSS
+2103 GDAGVLPSS
-2112 AQKNITNQGEKYVLT
+2112 AQKSITNQGEKYVLT

-2135 RTMGKT
+2135 RVMGKT

>member
-33 LKAPSASAPVSTKG
+33 LKAPSASVSASSKG
-47 ITGTTTKV
+47 VTGTTTKV
-55 SAASTGRTPVAEPYQ
+55 SATSTGKLPAAEPYQ

-76 MVSVSKGRNVASQLP
+76 MVSVSGGRTERNGGSADSLAPAPFESV
-91 MSPDEFV
+91 V
-98 NAPDFSEKSIYS
+98 NNPDFATLSKYKSEKS
-110 SGIKDATYQQI
+110 DAGKRFDFQ
-121 NAYHGN
+121 NKAYHYLNDSSYWDGN
-127 DPEKK
+127 QTLADID
-132 AAFNLQLLN
+132 AAIFTRNDALSEMTPLEI
-141 SPAQNFSNK
+141 S
-150 GYAYITEDE
+150 I
-159 LKTYNYIHSQLGEK
+159 YNYYVNSGDRKTAQAYLQSLRTKLQERKADTIAKEISKKGGADKVLSAAGLALTGGMS
-173 AANSY
+173 AANSGLEQY
-178 LDSLGLTSRMTEDNA
+178 LEMLAGSDKIVDKNWMEQAQANVRPELSGGLGVMSDVLY
-193 RRNEELAKKHP
+193 
-204 IITSALSPVLT
+204 SA
-215 FAKSAAAVDNAV
+215 
-227 SYLGGNGIDENSFAN
+227 GNMAN
-242 QGSRA
+242 
-247 QSSVRGTVSNS
+247 SSVLGAANPVAGATLMGAQTAGNAYGDTIKEGYSKNEALLYAGINGALESGLQYVL
-258 IEENIGGIGGKI
+258 GGIGALGK
-270 GSFAYQTGMS
+270 GGVSKLLAKVPALQTLGKTIEAS
-280 IADYLTVLAGSGG
+280 IKNPTVQAGLKSAGKYIASMGDEAFEEYLQSVVDPVVR
-293 NKTAVLSFL
+293 NAVLDENNELNPL
-302 STSAAT
+302 SE
-308 DALIEGKN
+308 DALYSA
-316 KGLSD
+316 L
-321 GQAMLKG
+321 
-328 VVAGAAEAVFEKIPL
+328 V
-343 DNLFSIGNKSGVT
+343 
-356 KKVLEVLKQMGLE
+356 
-369 GAEEVGTDVAN
+369 
-380 AIADGIISG
+380 
-389 DQSDYNIAV
+389 
-398 RSYMTSGLSES
+398 
-409 EAKKKAAADFAKQI
+409 
-423 GMSFAGGAI
+423 GAI
-432 SGGVLGTGAE
+432 SGGLMNLPGAVTDFT
-442 LLNSAGSKKA
+442 GSKRADTSA
-452 NASTSDQWTN
+452 NGQWTN
-462 GTYADTMEKTQAGG
+462 GANDDIMETVKGGSLDGRENAQQENAPGGHAGVPGQIFTVTDSELEKTVPGMERRADYRGVGLAVTEALQKRGITPVALAYTNDSDGFHQAI
-476 GTDGR
+476 GR
-481 AGATENLGESSGVL
+481 AKQNNMHGAFVTQHEVSEYANDALFLSEDGNTGVAVTPDGDIVSVFKNPNGKAKKAVHSILLTALENGGVKLDNFDGALSDMYWNHGFIPVVRTSFDPEFAPTDWNYARDGQPDIIFWVHNGEDAQTV
-495 WEPGQGATG
+495 
-504 AGFGTS
+504 
-510 ETDTGFYE
+510 
-518 RISKNAEGAEAENA
+518 
-532 SGGRARR
+532 ARR
-539 TLQVGD
+539 IG
-545 RTYDYEVVP
+545 
-554 SAEQS
+554 
-559 AQAKQTQTLLTEYG
+559 EYG
-573 IPSEIVYW
+573 DLPDLTKLPVMSY
-581 SQSNANGITQTMQ
+581 
-594 GEASTLRNG
+594 
-603 TVLIKNDAV
+603 
-612 LQAQEMAGHEMAH
+612 
-625 VAAKKSPAEYQKYY
+625 
-639 DAVVNEIDFSSE
+639 
-651 TFVDISESIIKEY
+651 
-664 FIERGKEFDF
+664 
-674 TRDYPTLY
+674 
-682 KELVAYISG
+682 
-691 DILADEAFAR
+691 DEAAAYR
-701 QEYSSALYNFD
+701 DNILKQ
-712 AVLEAWKHMD
+712 
-722 TAMREYGKSTKKP
+722 R
-735 PKADSGNT
+735 ADSGNT

-802 NINPNDVE
+802 NINPNDIE
-810 TVAILAEQTGRNIEF
+810 TAAILAEQTGRNIEF
-825 VETLGEGINGKYDA
+825 VETLGEGRNGKYDA

-849 SPNPVKTIIK
+849 SPNPVKTILK

-1405 PKQTNDETRTRQ
+1405 PKQTNDQTRTRQ

-1522 AGQAVQAMSMLKRMT
+1522 AGQAVQAMTMLKRMT

-1583 QIMHDGLVALAGQV
+1583 QIMHDGLVAIAEQV

-1617 RTHIRNIVGNA
+1617 RTHIRNIAGNA
-1628 AFTPIIYTKDFL
+1628 AFAPIVYTKDFL

-1647 VNAASK
+1647 VDAASK
-1653 AAGGQGIART
+1653 ATGGQGIART

-1673 KRSEYLNF
+1673 KRSEYLDF

-1721 KAGKLNSKLLEAEDL
+1721 KAGKRSSKLLEAEDL

-1786 ALASALNHLSRRHK
+1786 AFASALNRLSRQHK
-1800 AAQFIIEGN
+1800 AAQFLIEGN
-1809 LPFKKTPINILKRG
+1809 LPFKKTPVNILKRG

-1828 AGLLKGAYQ
+1828 AGILDTVTRKAYQ
-1837 LQKLLKERRMLKQGK
+1837 LKSGK
-1852 LSGPEKRTI
+1852 I
-1861 SAPDVIDSFASGL
+1861 STAEFIDSLSAGL
-1874 TGTGIM
+1874 TGTGVM

-1893 GGLGGDKDDQFSKLQ
+1893 GGLGDDKDDQFSKLQ
-1908 GEQEYALKIGDTSY
+1908 GEQEYALQIGDTSY

-1967 MVNMSMLQGI
+1967 MVNMSMLQGVKE
-1977 NDAIENV
+1977 AIENV
-1984 KFSDNPIVDFGMN
+1984 KFSNQEIPDIIFNSI
-1997 AGVSYL
+1997 ASYMG
-2003 SQGVPTLLGQ
+2003 QGVPTLLGQ
-2013 IARTSDDTRRRN
+2013 IARTTDDTRRRN
-2025 YVEQGSAFPTIQMAL
+2025 YVEQGSAFPSLQMAL

-2074 FSNFLSPGNTSE
+2074 FSNFLSPGYTSE

>member
-76 MVSVSKGRNVASQLP
+76 MVSVSGGRAERSGGSADSLAPATFESV
-91 MSPDEFV
+91 V
-98 NAPDFSEKSIYS
+98 NNPDFATLSKYKSDKSDAGKRFDFQNKAYHYLNDSSYWDGNQTLADIDAAIFTRNDALSEMTPLEISIYNYYVN
-110 SGIKDATYQQI
+110 SGDRKTAQAYLQSLRTKLQERKADTIAKEISKKDGA
-121 NAYHGN
+121 
-127 DPEKK
+127 DKVLS
-132 AAFNLQLLN
+132 AAGLALTGGM
-141 SPAQNFSNK
+141 S
-150 GYAYITEDE
+150 
-159 LKTYNYIHSQLGEK
+159 
-173 AANSY
+173 AANSGLEQY
-178 LDSLGLTSRMTEDNA
+178 LEMLTGSDKIVDKNWMEQAQANVRPELSGGLGVMSDVLYSAGNMANSAVLGAANPVAGATLMGAQTAGNA
-193 RRNEELAKKHP
+193 YGDTIKEGYSKNE
-204 IITSALSPVLT
+204 ALLYAGINGALESGLQYVL
-215 FAKSAAAVDNAV
+215 
-227 SYLGGNGIDENSFAN
+227 
-242 QGSRA
+242 
-247 QSSVRGTVSNS
+247 
-258 IEENIGGIGGKI
+258 GGIGALGK
-270 GSFAYQTGMS
+270 GGASKLLAKVPALQTLGKTIEAS
-280 IADYLTVLAGSGG
+280 IKNPTVQAGLKSAGKYIASMGDEAFEEYLQSVVDPVVR
-293 NKTAVLSFL
+293 NAVLDENNELNPL
-302 STSAAT
+302 SE
-308 DALIEGKN
+308 DALYSA
-316 KGLSD
+316 L
-321 GQAMLKG
+321 
-328 VVAGAAEAVFEKIPL
+328 V
-343 DNLFSIGNKSGVT
+343 
-356 KKVLEVLKQMGLE
+356 
-369 GAEEVGTDVAN
+369 
-380 AIADGIISG
+380 
-389 DQSDYNIAV
+389 
-398 RSYMTSGLSES
+398 
-409 EAKKKAAADFAKQI
+409 
-423 GMSFAGGAI
+423 GAI
-432 SGGVLGTGAE
+432 SGGLMNLPGAVTDFT
-442 LLNSAGSKKA
+442 GSKRADTSA
-452 NASTSDQWTN
+452 NGQWTN
-462 GTYADTMEKTQAGG
+462 GANDDIMETVKGGSFDGRENAQQENAPGGHAGVPGQIFTVTDSELEKTVPGMERRADYRGVGLAVTEALQKRGITPVALAYTNDSDGFHQAI
-476 GTDGR
+476 GR
-481 AGATENLGESSGVL
+481 AKQNNMHGAFVTQHEVSEYANDALFLSEDGNTGVAVTPDGDIVSVFKNPNGKAKKAVHSILLTALENGGVKLDNFDGALSDMYWNHGFIPVARTSFDPEFAPTDWNYARDGQPDIIFWVHNGEDAQTV
-495 WEPGQGATG
+495 
-504 AGFGTS
+504 
-510 ETDTGFYE
+510 
-518 RISKNAEGAEAENA
+518 
-532 SGGRARR
+532 ARR
-539 TLQVGD
+539 IG
-545 RTYDYEVVP
+545 
-554 SAEQS
+554 
-559 AQAKQTQTLLTEYG
+559 EYG
-573 IPSEIVYW
+573 DLPDLTKLPVMSY
-581 SQSNANGITQTMQ
+581 
-594 GEASTLRNG
+594 
-603 TVLIKNDAV
+603 
-612 LQAQEMAGHEMAH
+612 
-625 VAAKKSPAEYQKYY
+625 
-639 DAVVNEIDFSSE
+639 
-651 TFVDISESIIKEY
+651 
-664 FIERGKEFDF
+664 
-674 TRDYPTLY
+674 
-682 KELVAYISG
+682 
-691 DILADEAFAR
+691 DEAAAYR
-701 QEYSSALYNFD
+701 DNILKQ
-712 AVLEAWKHMD
+712 
-722 TAMREYGKSTKKP
+722 R
-735 PKADSGNT
+735 ADSGNT

-802 NINPNDVE
+802 NINPNDIE
-810 TVAILAEQTGRNIEF
+810 TAAILAEQTGRNIEF

-974 YHDALMEPFVKGSD
+974 YHDALMEPFVKGDVVRHSF
-988 SSYAKYSIQ
+988 AGI
-997 HDADGKRYVH
+997 
-1007 VDTDQEIFN
+1007 
-1016 GKSVKEMRETARKYI
+1016 
-1031 LDAFRGKVLPVGD
+1031 
-1044 GDKAFVNGRSASEY
+1044 KA
-1058 ANPANRR
+1058 
-1065 MPDELKSAKMRASTE
+1065 
-1080 LDNLLAVSDKIGNV
+1080 
-1094 PDDGRHPEATGG
+1094 
-1106 WDVYRTNFEVGG
+1106 
-1118 EMFSGEVKIKVTDK
+1118 
-1132 GRLFYDVTKIERT
+1132 RT
-1145 ARNRDQTRFNPA
+1145 AD
-1157 AASGSSSDT
+1157 
-1166 TIPQTHNGVN
+1166 IK
-1176 TSISENS
+1176 
-1183 AYDTGRYA
+1183 A
-1191 LKTRVENS
+1191 L
-1199 DGVELTDGQERY
+1199 
-1211 FEKSQARDDEGR
+1211 SQARKMQNEG
-1223 LLVVY
+1223 
-1228 HATDAD
+1228 AD
-1234 FTVFDKA
+1234 PEAIRQETGWF
-1241 KQGSAND
+1241 Q
-1248 PGVWGSGFYFDTD
+1248 
-1261 QSFAEEFGS
+1261 
-1270 KSKPYYLNITN
+1270 
-1281 PLRTTYDAD
+1281 
-1290 CHVVAGIFRR
+1290 
-1300 AGIDIPFKIKPD
+1300 
-1312 TSLLQFIKKFG
+1312 
-1323 NRKFSDTLQALG
+1323 G
-1335 YDGVI
+1335 YDGKWRFEIDDSKAVFRKGGDVRLMRDAKYRRLTELTEKFGKGDLSEAETVEMSHLEDEFEEQVWSEKYLLSDFLEHADLYDAYPMLEFANLAFDELPGGQKGYYLPQSNTI
-1340 VSGEECVIF
+1340 VLSNMLFGKEKNTLMHEIQHIIQKYEGFAKGSSPGYWRTKMEDGYSKRDKNGIEFMPLDLYRSSAGEIEARDV
-1349 EPEQAKLTNNI
+1349 TSRMDMT
-1360 NPSGDPDIRHSIG
+1360 PSQRKSTRPDIDRTEVVFADDAQYSSG

-1405 PKQTNDETRTRQ
+1405 PKQTNDQTRTRQ

-1446 YVPISNNEAMERAV
+1446 YVPISNNEAMNRAV

-1475 NAAVNGEHMPSKYDV
+1475 NAAVNGDHMPGKYDV

-1583 QIMHDGLVALAGQV
+1583 QIMHDGLVALAEQV

-1673 KRSEYLNF
+1673 KRSEYLDF

-1786 ALASALNHLSRRHK
+1786 AFASALNRLSRQHK
-1800 AAQFIIEGN
+1800 AAQFLIEGN
-1809 LPFKKTPINILKRG
+1809 LPFKKTPVNILKRG

-1828 AGLLKGAYQ
+1828 AGVLDTVTRKAYQ
-1837 LQKLLKERRMLKQGK
+1837 LKTGK
-1852 LSGPEKRTI
+1852 IGAAEF
-1861 SAPDVIDSFASGL
+1861 IDSLSAGL
-1874 TGTGIM
+1874 TGTGVM

-1893 GGLGGDKDDQFSKLQ
+1893 GGLGDDKDDQFSKLQ
-1908 GEQEYALKIGDTSY
+1908 GEQEYALQIGDTSY

-2013 IARTSDDTRRRN
+2013 IARTTDDTRRRN
-2025 YVEQGSAFPTIQMAL
+2025 YVEQGSAFPTLQMAL

-2074 FSNFLSPGNTSE
+2074 FSNFLSPGYTSE

-2103 GNAGVLPSS
+2103 GDAGVLPSS
-2112 AQKNITNQGEKYVLT
+2112 AQKSITNQGEKYVLT

-2154 YKKLTDEQRTDAVS
+2154 YKKLTDEQRTDSVS

-2182 LKSRGVKYEASSKRQ
+2182 LKSRGVKYEPSSKRQ

-2208 LSMYLLYS
+2208 LSTYLLYS

-2254 KRVLLLLDGY
+2254 KRILLLLDGY

-2272 LLTGTVSS
+2272 LLTGAVSS
-2280 GSSYE
+2280 GSIYE

>member
-76 MVSVSKGRNVASQLP
+76 MVSVSGGRAERSGGSADSLAPAPFESV
-91 MSPDEFV
+91 V
-98 NAPDFSEKSIYS
+98 NNPDFATLSKYKSDKSDAGKRFDFQNKAYHYLNDSSYWDGNQTLADIDAAIFTRNDALSEMTPLEISIYNYYVN
-110 SGIKDATYQQI
+110 SGDRKTAQAYLQSLRTKLQERKADTIAKEISKKDGA
-121 NAYHGN
+121 
-127 DPEKK
+127 DKVLS
-132 AAFNLQLLN
+132 AAGLALTGGM
-141 SPAQNFSNK
+141 S
-150 GYAYITEDE
+150 
-159 LKTYNYIHSQLGEK
+159 
-173 AANSY
+173 AANSGLEQY
-178 LDSLGLTSRMTEDNA
+178 LEMLTGSDKIVDKNWMEQAQANVRPELSGGLGVMSDVLYSAGNMANSAVLGAANPVAGATLMGAQTAGNA
-193 RRNEELAKKHP
+193 YGDTIKEGYSKNE
-204 IITSALSPVLT
+204 ALLYAGINGALESGLQYVL
-215 FAKSAAAVDNAV
+215 
-227 SYLGGNGIDENSFAN
+227 
-242 QGSRA
+242 
-247 QSSVRGTVSNS
+247 
-258 IEENIGGIGGKI
+258 GGIGALGK
-270 GSFAYQTGMS
+270 GGASKLLAKVPALQTLGKTIEAS
-280 IADYLTVLAGSGG
+280 IKNPTVQAGLKSAGKYIASMGDEAFEEYLQSVVDPVVR
-293 NKTAVLSFL
+293 NAVLDENNELNPL
-302 STSAAT
+302 SE
-308 DALIEGKN
+308 DALYSA
-316 KGLSD
+316 L
-321 GQAMLKG
+321 
-328 VVAGAAEAVFEKIPL
+328 V
-343 DNLFSIGNKSGVT
+343 
-356 KKVLEVLKQMGLE
+356 
-369 GAEEVGTDVAN
+369 
-380 AIADGIISG
+380 
-389 DQSDYNIAV
+389 
-398 RSYMTSGLSES
+398 
-409 EAKKKAAADFAKQI
+409 
-423 GMSFAGGAI
+423 GAI
-432 SGGVLGTGAE
+432 SGGLMNLPGAVTDFT
-442 LLNSAGSKKA
+442 GSKRADTSA
-452 NASTSDQWTN
+452 NGQWTN
-462 GTYADTMEKTQAGG
+462 GANDDIMETVKGGSLDGRENAQQENAPGGHAGVPGQIFTVTDSELEKTVPGMERRADYRGVGLAVTEALQKRGITPVALAYTNDSDGFHQAI
-476 GTDGR
+476 GR
-481 AGATENLGESSGVL
+481 AKQNNMHGAFVTQHEVSEYANDALFLSEDGNTGVAVTPDGDIVSVFKNPNGKAKKAVHSILLTALENGGVKLDNFDGALSDMYWNHGFIPVVRTSFDPEFAPTDWNYARDGQPDIIFWVHNGEDAQTV
-495 WEPGQGATG
+495 
-504 AGFGTS
+504 
-510 ETDTGFYE
+510 
-518 RISKNAEGAEAENA
+518 
-532 SGGRARR
+532 ARR
-539 TLQVGD
+539 IG
-545 RTYDYEVVP
+545 
-554 SAEQS
+554 
-559 AQAKQTQTLLTEYG
+559 EYG
-573 IPSEIVYW
+573 DLPDLTKLPVMSY
-581 SQSNANGITQTMQ
+581 
-594 GEASTLRNG
+594 
-603 TVLIKNDAV
+603 
-612 LQAQEMAGHEMAH
+612 
-625 VAAKKSPAEYQKYY
+625 
-639 DAVVNEIDFSSE
+639 
-651 TFVDISESIIKEY
+651 
-664 FIERGKEFDF
+664 
-674 TRDYPTLY
+674 
-682 KELVAYISG
+682 
-691 DILADEAFAR
+691 DEAAAYR
-701 QEYSSALYNFD
+701 DNILKQ
-712 AVLEAWKHMD
+712 
-722 TAMREYGKSTKKP
+722 R
-735 PKADSGNT
+735 ADSGNT

-802 NINPNDVE
+802 NINPNDIE
-810 TVAILAEQTGRNIEF
+810 TAAILAEQTGRNIEF
-825 VETLGEGINGKYDA
+825 VETLGEGRNGKYDA

-849 SPNPVKTIIK
+849 SPNPVKTILK

-1405 PKQTNDETRTRQ
+1405 PKQTNDQTRTRQ

-1583 QIMHDGLVALAGQV
+1583 QIMHDGLVAIAEQV

-1617 RTHIRNIVGNA
+1617 RTHIRNIAGNA
-1628 AFTPIIYTKDFL
+1628 AFAPIVYTKDFL

-1647 VNAASK
+1647 VDAASK
-1653 AAGGQGIART
+1653 ATGGQGIART

-1673 KRSEYLNF
+1673 KRSEYLDF

-1721 KAGKLNSKLLEAEDL
+1721 KAGKRSSKLLEAEDL

-1786 ALASALNHLSRRHK
+1786 AFASALNRLSRQHK
-1800 AAQFIIEGN
+1800 AAQFLIEGN
-1809 LPFKKTPINILKRG
+1809 LPFKKTPVNILKRG

-1828 AGLLKGAYQ
+1828 AGILDTVTRKAYQ
-1837 LQKLLKERRMLKQGK
+1837 LKSGK
-1852 LSGPEKRTI
+1852 I
-1861 SAPDVIDSFASGL
+1861 STAEFIDSLSAGL
-1874 TGTGIM
+1874 TGTGVM

-1893 GGLGGDKDDQFSKLQ
+1893 GGLGDDKDDQFSKLQ
-1908 GEQEYALKIGDTSY
+1908 GEQEYALQIGDTSY

-1967 MVNMSMLQGI
+1967 MVNMSMLQGVKE
-1977 NDAIENV
+1977 AIENV
-1984 KFSDNPIVDFGMN
+1984 KFSNQEIPDIIFNSI
-1997 AGVSYL
+1997 ASYMG
-2003 SQGVPTLLGQ
+2003 QGVPTLLGQ
-2013 IARTSDDTRRRN
+2013 IARTTDDTRRRN
-2025 YVEQGSAFPTIQMAL
+2025 YVEQGSAFPSLQMAL

-2063 EEPTGNIAERA
+2063 EETTGNIAERA
-2074 FSNFLSPGNTSE
+2074 FSNFLSPGYTSE

-2103 GNAGVLPSS
+2103 GDAGVLPSS
-2112 AQKNITNQGEKYVLT
+2112 AQKSITNQGEKYVLT

-2135 RTMGKT
+2135 RAMGKT

-2197 SMDAAKKNGVP
+2197 SMDVAKKNGVP

-2240 KEELLNNMGVTAQQ
+2240 KEEILNNMGVTAQQ

>member
-1 MPYIPYSVDEIEK
+1 MPFVPISDEE
-14 LKKQSTSRYIPYSS
+14 LKSLNSLESKRFVPISN
-28 QEIEA
+28 EE
-33 LKAPSASAPVSTKG
+33 LKALNSSLQLASQQPAKG
-47 ITGTTTKV
+47 VTRTTTKV
-55 SAASTGRTPVAEPYQ
+55 SATSTGKLPVAEPYQ

-380 AIADGIISG
+380 AIADGVISG
-389 DQSDYNIAV
+389 NKSDYNLSV
-398 RSYMTSGLSES
+398 RAYMESGLSEA
-409 EAKKKAAADFAKQI
+409 EARNKAAADFAKQI

-674 TRDYPTLY
+674 TRDYPALY

-712 AVLEAWKHMD
+712 AVLEAWKRMD
-722 TAMREYGKSTKKP
+722 TAMREYGKSTKKT

-772 ETQGEVRKPDLSQEA
+772 ETQEEVRKPDLSQEA

-802 NINPNDVE
+802 NINPNDIE
-810 TVAILAEQTGRNIEF
+810 TAAILAERTGRNIEF
-825 VETLGEGINGKYDA
+825 VGTLGEGINGKYDA

-849 SPNPVKTIIK
+849 SPNPVKTILK

-946 RILNWIRSMKTKLF
+946 RILNWIRSMKAKLF
-960 GTNHEKLMAEAERM
+960 GTNHEKMMAEAERM

-1405 PKQTNDETRTRQ
+1405 PKQTNDQTRTRQ

-1446 YVPISNNEAMERAV
+1446 YVPISNNEAMNRAV

-1475 NAAVNGEHMPSKYDV
+1475 NAAVNGDHMPGKYDV

-1583 QIMHDGLVALAGQV
+1583 QIMHDGLVAIAEQV

-1617 RTHIRNIVGNA
+1617 RTHIRNIAGNA
-1628 AFTPIIYTKDFL
+1628 AFAPIVYTKDFL

-1647 VNAASK
+1647 VDAASK
-1653 AAGGQGIART
+1653 ATGGQGIART

-1673 KRSEYLNF
+1673 KRSEYLDF

-1721 KAGKLNSKLLEAEDL
+1721 KAGKRNSKLLEAQDL

-1786 ALASALNHLSRRHK
+1786 AFASALNRLSRQHK
-1800 AAQFIIEGN
+1800 AAQFLIEGN
-1809 LPFKKTPINILKRG
+1809 LPFKKTPVNILKRG

-1828 AGLLKGAYQ
+1828 AGVLDAVTRKAYQ
-1837 LQKLLKERRMLKQGK
+1837 LKTGK
-1852 LSGPEKRTI
+1852 IGAAEF
-1861 SAPDVIDSFASGL
+1861 IDSLSAGL
-1874 TGTGIM
+1874 TGTGVM

-1893 GGLGGDKDDQFSKLQ
+1893 GGLGDDKDDQFSKLQ

-1967 MVNMSMLQGI
+1967 MVNMSMLQGVKE
-1977 NDAIENV
+1977 AIENV
-1984 KFSDNPIVDFGMN
+1984 KFSNQEIPDIIFNSI
-1997 AGVSYL
+1997 ASYMG
-2003 SQGVPTLLGQ
+2003 QGVPTLLGQ
-2013 IARTSDDTRRRN
+2013 IARTTDDTRRRN
-2025 YVEQGSAFPTIQMAL
+2025 YVEQGSAFPSLQMAL

-2074 FSNFLSPGNTSE
+2074 FSNFLSPGYTSE
-2086 KQTSSM
+2086 KQTSYM

-2103 GNAGVLPSS
+2103 GDSSVLPSS
-2112 AQKNITNQGEKYVLT
+2112 AQKSVTNQGEKYVLT

-2182 LKSRGVKYEASSKRQ
+2182 LKSRGVKYEPSSKRQ

-2208 LSMYLLYS
+2208 LSTYLLYS

-2254 KRVLLLLDGY
+2254 KRILLLLDGY

-2272 LLTGTVSS
+2272 LLTGAVSS
-2280 GSSYE
+2280 GSVYE

>member
-1 MPYIPYSVDEIEK
+1 MGLTFDEIKRRVLGSVEEESPMPTLDFES
-14 LKKQSTSRYIPYSS
+14 LKKKVLTTS
-28 QEIEA
+28 
-33 LKAPSASAPVSTKG
+33 
-47 ITGTTTKV
+47 
-55 SAASTGRTPVAEPYQ
+55 
-70 VPLPDA
+70 
-76 MVSVSKGRNVASQLP
+76 
-91 MSPDEFV
+91 DEFV
-98 NAPDFSEKSIYS
+98 FSDNELAERSKLFQYNNPNSVP
-110 SGIKDATYQQI
+110 KNPI
-121 NAYHGN
+121 NRI
-127 DPEKK
+127 E
-132 AAFNLQLLN
+132 
-141 SPAQNFSNK
+141 
-150 GYAYITEDE
+150 
-159 LKTYNYIHSQLGEK
+159 
-173 AANSY
+173 
-178 LDSLGLTSRMTEDNA
+178 LDSAGKPILPKF
-193 RRNEELAKKHP
+193 EEKT
-204 IITSALSPVLT
+204 IFDVL
-215 FAKSAAAVDNAV
+215 
-227 SYLGGNGIDENSFAN
+227 DE
-242 QGSRA
+242 R
-247 QSSVRGTVSNS
+247 
-258 IEENIGGIGGKI
+258 
-270 GSFAYQTGMS
+270 
-280 IADYLTVLAGSGG
+280 
-293 NKTAVLSFL
+293 
-302 STSAAT
+302 
-308 DALIEGKN
+308 
-316 KGLSD
+316 
-321 GQAMLKG
+321 
-328 VVAGAAEAVFEKIPL
+328 
-343 DNLFSIGNKSGVT
+343 
-356 KKVLEVLKQMGLE
+356 
-369 GAEEVGTDVAN
+369 
-380 AIADGIISG
+380 
-389 DQSDYNIAV
+389 
-398 RSYMTSGLSES
+398 
-409 EAKKKAAADFAKQI
+409 EAKKQEEQAAFAK
-423 GMSFAGGAI
+423 
-432 SGGVLGTGAE
+432 
-442 LLNSAGSKKA
+442 
-452 NASTSDQWTN
+452 
-462 GTYADTMEKTQAGG
+462 
-476 GTDGR
+476 R
-481 AGATENLGESSGVL
+481 ATENLGPGKSILYGVGSGMNRV
-495 WEPGQGATG
+495 ATG
-504 AGFGTS
+504 LEQLHQLAQGNTNPVRQNVMDYIGQEASQNDSGLNKTLFNLSDSITAMAPSMMMGGPAGAAL
-510 ETDTGFYE
+510 TGLT
-518 RISKNAEGAEAENA
+518 
-532 SGGRARR
+532 SGGNTYRDTKREGYSTEESLLYGAVNGALEGGLQYALGGLKGVGKGGASKAVSKIPGLKDKVSNVVGKVVKSVPVQNFLKSVGASAASIFDEGFEEYVQAVLDPVVRNIILDENNEIQPFSEDKLYAGAMGALTAGLMNLPASIGQYSSRRGAGKQIVQNGEVDIALNQADSVADPNTQLARNVEYLRGRQEAGENVSAGLLGKTMELASDAAEYKSTPAYR
-539 TLQVGD
+539 T
-545 RTYDYEVVP
+545 RKT
-554 SAEQS
+554 
-559 AQAKQTQTLLTEYG
+559 
-573 IPSEIVYW
+573 
-581 SQSNANGITQTMQ
+581 
-594 GEASTLRNG
+594 GEALNVDSTSIETAAR
-603 TVLIKNDAV
+603 
-612 LQAQEMAGHEMAH
+612 
-625 VAAKKSPAEYQKYY
+625 VAEK
-639 DAVVNEIDFSSE
+639 
-651 TFVDISESIIKEY
+651 
-664 FIERGKEFDF
+664 
-674 TRDYPTLY
+674 
-682 KELVAYISG
+682 
-691 DILADEAFAR
+691 
-701 QEYSSALYNFD
+701 
-712 AVLEAWKHMD
+712 
-722 TAMREYGKSTKKP
+722 
-735 PKADSGNT
+735 
-743 GSAFF
+743 
-748 DADSKG
+748 
-754 STDNIDAIV
+754 
-763 RDVFGYGKA
+763 
-772 ETQGEVRKPDLSQEA
+772 
-787 KSSRAAKARETGSMF
+787 
-802 NINPNDVE
+802 
-810 TVAILAEQTGRNIEF
+810 TGRNIEF
-825 VETLGEGINGKYDA
+825 VETLGEGRNGKYDA

-849 SPNPVKTIIK
+849 SPNPVKTILK

-946 RILNWIRSMKTKLF
+946 RILNWIRSMKAKLF
-960 GTNHEKLMAEAERM
+960 GTNHEKMMAEAERM

-1417 YVRTAAEASQVPDSF
+1417 FVRTAAEASQVPDSF

-1441 NDVYA
+1441 NGLYSYA
-1446 YVPISNNEAMERAV
+1446 PISDKAAMDRAV
-1460 STVENMGLDKAIEQW
+1460 RTVEQFGMDGALKQWDAVANGDKR
-1475 NAAVNGEHMPSKYDV
+1475 VSKYDM

-1508 ASKMII
+1508 ASKLII
-1514 ELSTVATN
+1514 ELSTIGTEGAQVT
-1522 AGQAVQAMSMLKRMT
+1522 QAASMLKRMT
-1537 PEGQLMALQKV
+1537 PEGQLMALQRIV
-1548 ADRINRERPDSNVK
+1548 DRTNRENLKREKGKIEPIK
-1562 IPETII
+1562 IPESII
-1568 DRVQRVNPRDTEAVD
+1568 DQMQNVNPRDTETVD
-1583 QIMHDGLVALAGQV
+1583 RIFKDGLVSIAEQV
-1597 PSTWLDK
+1597 PPTLIDK
-1604 WNAWRYLAMLGNP
+1604 WNAWRYTAMLGNP
-1617 RTHIRNIVGNA
+1617 RTHVRNIAGNTI
-1628 AFTPIIYTKDFL
+1628 FTPFIYSKNIL
-1640 AGAIEGV
+1640 AGMIEG
-1647 VNAASK
+1647 AWDTASR
-1653 AAGGQGIART
+1653 ATGGGGIERT
-1663 KTALSALPFS
+1663 KTALAALPFA
-1673 KRSEYLNF
+1673 KRGEYLDF
-1681 VREDFQKM
+1681 ARESYAKNKDRLNSNGRFDPS
-1689 KDVINGGGG
+1689 DVI
-1698 KNPADVVRDNQK
+1698 RDNRP

-1721 KAGKLNSKLLEAEDL
+1721 AARKGTSKALEVEDGWAKRL
-1736 AFKKIHYE
+1736 HYE
-1744 RALMQYLAANKID
+1744 RALMQYLAANKVD
-1757 LSTVTEETLNRGRN
+1757 LANADDITINKAEN
-1771 YAIREAQKATFADAS
+1771 YAMREALKATFADDSAFANFLSHAS
-1786 ALASALNHLSRRHK
+1786 KNNKVANIL
-1800 AAQFIIEGN
+1800 IEGTV
-1809 LPFKKTPINILKRG
+1809 PFKKTPMNIAKRG
-1823 VEYSP
+1823 LEYSP
-1828 AGLLKGAYQ
+1828 VGLLDTLTRKVYQ
-1837 LQKLLKERRMLKQGK
+1837 LKTRKINAAEF
-1852 LSGPEKRTI
+1852 
-1861 SAPDVIDSFASGL
+1861 IDSLSAGL
-1874 TGTGIM
+1874 TGSGVV
-1880 ALGMWLASAGLLS
+1880 ALGAWLASKGLLT
-1893 GGLGGDKDDQFSKLQ
+1893 GGLGNDKEDEFAKLQ
-1908 GEQEYALKIGDTSY
+1908 GAQEYAINTDSGSY
-1922 TIDWAAPAALPLF
+1922 TIDFAAPVSLPLF
-1935 VGAEIVDLYRDSKT
+1935 VGAEIYNLYRDSQK
-1949 GEVPLSKLLESLT
+1949 GEVPLPKLLESLA
-1962 NLSEP
+1962 NISEP

-1984 KFSDNPIVDFGMN
+1984 KFSDNPLIDLGTNTVF
-1997 AGVSYL
+1997 SYL

-2074 FSNFLSPGNTSE
+2074 FSNFLSPGYTSE

>member
-1 MPYIPYSVDEIEK
+1 MPFVPISDEE
-14 LKKQSTSRYIPYSS
+14 LKSLNSLESKRFVPISN
-28 QEIEA
+28 EE
-33 LKAPSASAPVSTKG
+33 LKALNSSLQLASQQPAKG
-47 ITGTTTKV
+47 VTRTTTKV
-55 SAASTGRTPVAEPYQ
+55 SATSTGKLPVAEPYQ

-380 AIADGIISG
+380 AIADGVISG
-389 DQSDYNIAV
+389 NKSDYNLSV
-398 RSYMTSGLSES
+398 RAYMESGLSEA
-409 EAKKKAAADFAKQI
+409 EARNKAAADFAKQI

-674 TRDYPTLY
+674 TRDYPALY

-712 AVLEAWKHMD
+712 AVLEAWKRMD
-722 TAMREYGKSTKKP
+722 TAMREYGKSTKKT

-772 ETQGEVRKPDLSQEA
+772 ETQEEVRKPDLSQEA

-802 NINPNDVE
+802 NINPNDIE
-810 TVAILAEQTGRNIEF
+810 TAAILAERTGRNIEF
-825 VETLGEGINGKYDA
+825 VGTLGEGINGKYDA

-849 SPNPVKTIIK
+849 SPNPVKTILK

-946 RILNWIRSMKTKLF
+946 RILNWIRSMKAKLF
-960 GTNHEKLMAEAERM
+960 GTNHEKMMAEAERM

-1405 PKQTNDETRTRQ
+1405 PKQTNDQTRTRQ

-1446 YVPISNNEAMERAV
+1446 YVPISNNEAMNRAV

-1475 NAAVNGEHMPSKYDV
+1475 NAAVNGDHMPGKYDV

-1583 QIMHDGLVALAGQV
+1583 QIMHDGLVAIAEQV

-1617 RTHIRNIVGNA
+1617 RTHIRNIAGNA
-1628 AFTPIIYTKDFL
+1628 AFAPIVYTKDFL

-1647 VNAASK
+1647 VDAASK
-1653 AAGGQGIART
+1653 ATGGQGIART

-1673 KRSEYLNF
+1673 KRSEYLDF

-1721 KAGKLNSKLLEAEDL
+1721 KAGKRNSKLLEAQDL

-1786 ALASALNHLSRRHK
+1786 AFASALNRLSRQHK
-1800 AAQFIIEGN
+1800 AAQFLIEGN
-1809 LPFKKTPINILKRG
+1809 LPFKKTPVNILKRG

-1828 AGLLKGAYQ
+1828 AGVLDAVTRKAYQ
-1837 LQKLLKERRMLKQGK
+1837 LKTGK
-1852 LSGPEKRTI
+1852 IGAAEF
-1861 SAPDVIDSFASGL
+1861 IDSLSAGL
-1874 TGTGIM
+1874 TGTGVM

-1893 GGLGGDKDDQFSKLQ
+1893 GGLGDDKDDQFSKLQ

-1967 MVNMSMLQGI
+1967 MVNMSMLQGVKE
-1977 NDAIENV
+1977 AIENV
-1984 KFSDNPIVDFGMN
+1984 KFSNQEIPDIIFNSI
-1997 AGVSYL
+1997 ASYMG
-2003 SQGVPTLLGQ
+2003 QGVPTLLGQ
-2013 IARTSDDTRRRN
+2013 IARTTDDTRRRN
-2025 YVEQGSAFPTIQMAL
+2025 YVEQGSAFPSLQMAL

-2074 FSNFLSPGNTSE
+2074 FSNFLSPGYTSE
-2086 KQTSSM
+2086 KQTSYM

-2103 GNAGVLPSS
+2103 GDSSVLPSS
-2112 AQKNITNQGEKYVLT
+2112 AQKSVTNQGEKYVLT

>member
-1 MPYIPYSVDEIEK
+1 MPFVPISDEE
-14 LKKQSTSRYIPYSS
+14 LKSLNSLESKRFVPISN
-28 QEIEA
+28 EE
-33 LKAPSASAPVSTKG
+33 LKALNSSLQLASQQPAKG
-47 ITGTTTKV
+47 VTRTTTKV
-55 SAASTGRTPVAEPYQ
+55 SATSTGKLPVAEPYQ

-215 FAKSAAAVDNAV
+215 FAKSAAAVDNAA

-380 AIADGIISG
+380 AIADGVISG
-389 DQSDYNIAV
+389 NKSDYNLSV
-398 RSYMTSGLSES
+398 RAYMESGLSEA
-409 EAKKKAAADFAKQI
+409 EARNKAAADFAKQI

-674 TRDYPTLY
+674 TRDYPALY

-712 AVLEAWKHMD
+712 AVLEAWKRMD
-722 TAMREYGKSTKKP
+722 TAMREYGKSTKKT

-772 ETQGEVRKPDLSQEA
+772 ETQEEVRKPDLSQEA

-802 NINPNDVE
+802 NINPNDIE
-810 TVAILAEQTGRNIEF
+810 TAAILAERTGRNIEF
-825 VETLGEGINGKYDA
+825 VGTLGEGINGKYDA

-849 SPNPVKTIIK
+849 SPNPVKTILK

-946 RILNWIRSMKTKLF
+946 RILNWIRSMKAKLF
-960 GTNHEKLMAEAERM
+960 GTNHEKMMAEAERM

-1405 PKQTNDETRTRQ
+1405 PKQTNDQTRTRQ

-1446 YVPISNNEAMERAV
+1446 YVPISNNEAMNRAV

-1475 NAAVNGEHMPSKYDV
+1475 NAAVNGDHMPGKYDV

-1583 QIMHDGLVALAGQV
+1583 QIMHDGLVAIAEQV

-1617 RTHIRNIVGNA
+1617 RTHIRNIAGNA
-1628 AFTPIIYTKDFL
+1628 AFAPIVYTKDFL

-1647 VNAASK
+1647 VDAASK
-1653 AAGGQGIART
+1653 ATGGQGIART

-1673 KRSEYLNF
+1673 KRSEYLDF

-1721 KAGKLNSKLLEAEDL
+1721 KAGKRNSKLLEAQDL

-1786 ALASALNHLSRRHK
+1786 AFASALNRLSRQHK
-1800 AAQFIIEGN
+1800 AAQFLIEGN
-1809 LPFKKTPINILKRG
+1809 LPFKKTPVNILKRG

-1828 AGLLKGAYQ
+1828 AGVLDAVTRKAYQ
-1837 LQKLLKERRMLKQGK
+1837 LKTGK
-1852 LSGPEKRTI
+1852 IGAAEF
-1861 SAPDVIDSFASGL
+1861 IDSLSAGL
-1874 TGTGIM
+1874 TGTGVM

-1893 GGLGGDKDDQFSKLQ
+1893 GGLGDDKDDQFSKLQ

-1967 MVNMSMLQGI
+1967 MVNMSMLQGVKE
-1977 NDAIENV
+1977 AIENV
-1984 KFSDNPIVDFGMN
+1984 KFSNQEIPDIIFNSI
-1997 AGVSYL
+1997 ASYMG
-2003 SQGVPTLLGQ
+2003 QGVPTLLGQ
-2013 IARTSDDTRRRN
+2013 IARTTDDTRRRN
-2025 YVEQGSAFPTIQMAL
+2025 YVEQGSAFPSLQMAL

-2074 FSNFLSPGNTSE
+2074 FSNFLSPGYTSE
-2086 KQTSSM
+2086 KQTSYM

-2103 GNAGVLPSS
+2103 GDSSVLPSS
-2112 AQKNITNQGEKYVLT
+2112 AQKSVTNQGEKYVLT

>member
-1 MPYIPYSVDEIEK
+1 MPFVPISDEE
-14 LKKQSTSRYIPYSS
+14 LKSLNSLESKRFVPISN
-28 QEIEA
+28 EE
-33 LKAPSASAPVSTKG
+33 LKALNSSLQLASQQPAKG
-47 ITGTTTKV
+47 VTRTTTKV
-55 SAASTGRTPVAEPYQ
+55 SATSTGKLPVAEPYQ

-215 FAKSAAAVDNAV
+215 FAKSAAAVDNAA

-380 AIADGIISG
+380 AIADGVISG
-389 DQSDYNIAV
+389 NKSDYNLSV
-398 RSYMTSGLSES
+398 RAYMESGLSEA
-409 EAKKKAAADFAKQI
+409 EARNKAAADFAKQI

-674 TRDYPTLY
+674 TRDYPALY

-712 AVLEAWKHMD
+712 AVLEAWKRMD
-722 TAMREYGKSTKKP
+722 TAMREYGKSTKKT

-772 ETQGEVRKPDLSQEA
+772 ETQEEVRKPDLSQEA

-802 NINPNDVE
+802 NINPNDIE
-810 TVAILAEQTGRNIEF
+810 TAAILAERTGRNIEF
-825 VETLGEGINGKYDA
+825 VGTLGEGINGKYDA

-849 SPNPVKTIIK
+849 SPNPVKTILK

-946 RILNWIRSMKTKLF
+946 RILNWIRSLKAKLF
-960 GTNHEKLMAEAERM
+960 GTNHEKMMAEAERM

-1417 YVRTAAEASQVPDSF
+1417 FVRTAAEASQVPDSF

-1446 YVPISNNEAMERAV
+1446 YVPISNNEAMNRAV

-1475 NAAVNGEHMPSKYDV
+1475 NAAVNGDHMPGKYDV

-1583 QIMHDGLVALAGQV
+1583 QIMHDGLVAIAEQV

-1617 RTHIRNIVGNA
+1617 RTHIRNIAGNA
-1628 AFTPIIYTKDFL
+1628 AFAPIVYTKDFL

-1647 VNAASK
+1647 VDAASK
-1653 AAGGQGIART
+1653 ATGGQGIART

-1673 KRSEYLNF
+1673 KRSEYLDF

-1721 KAGKLNSKLLEAEDL
+1721 KAGKRNSKLLEAQDL

-1786 ALASALNHLSRRHK
+1786 AFASALNRLSRQHK
-1800 AAQFIIEGN
+1800 AAQFLIEGN
-1809 LPFKKTPINILKRG
+1809 LPFKKTPVNILKRG

-1828 AGLLKGAYQ
+1828 AGVLDAVTRKAYQ
-1837 LQKLLKERRMLKQGK
+1837 LKTGK
-1852 LSGPEKRTI
+1852 IGAAEF
-1861 SAPDVIDSFASGL
+1861 IDSLSAGL
-1874 TGTGIM
+1874 TGTGVM

-1893 GGLGGDKDDQFSKLQ
+1893 GGLGDDKDDQFSKLQ

-1967 MVNMSMLQGI
+1967 MVNMSMLQGVKE
-1977 NDAIENV
+1977 AIENV
-1984 KFSDNPIVDFGMN
+1984 KFSNQEIPDIIFNSI
-1997 AGVSYL
+1997 ASYMG
-2003 SQGVPTLLGQ
+2003 QGVPTLLGQ
-2013 IARTSDDTRRRN
+2013 IARTTDDTRRRN
-2025 YVEQGSAFPTIQMAL
+2025 YVEQGSAFPSLQMAL

-2074 FSNFLSPGNTSE
+2074 FSNFLSPGYTSE
-2086 KQTSSM
+2086 KQTSYM

-2103 GNAGVLPSS
+2103 GDSSVLPSS
-2112 AQKNITNQGEKYVLT
+2112 AQKSVTNQGEKYVLT